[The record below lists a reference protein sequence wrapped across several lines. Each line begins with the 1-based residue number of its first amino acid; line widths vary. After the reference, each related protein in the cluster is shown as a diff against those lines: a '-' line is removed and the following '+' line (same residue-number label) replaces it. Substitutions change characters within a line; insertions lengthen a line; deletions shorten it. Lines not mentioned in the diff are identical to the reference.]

1 MVSKNNKKLI
11 AEKNRRNEKQRFA
24 IRKLNIGVASVLL
37 GITFSIYGGG
47 QVVAHADTANASDQ
61 VDTIDTGDN
70 SLADKSE
77 VTLSSATSSTS
88 QSSTSATSAN
98 SAVQSQLS
106 ANSQPAAT
114 ASESAVASSAAVE
127 ATKDQSTAENQ
138 PSASQEVQTPA
149 QTQPVAQENGSEDTS
164 LDATRQVLKTIAN
177 RNSVPAAIHL
187 MSFAAVPTSV
197 ETTTLNLF
205 TNQETNANAL
215 AESKVAATA
224 LAAEAEDPNAVTV
237 SDAKGFINAIQNGTA
252 TTINVA
258 KDLNLAEQR
267 DSKYTEINIKNKRN
281 IVIQSDNPEEKR
293 TIDFSGYSFDMNT
306 QNSVTFKDLNI
317 YARSYWGLVYNAG
330 GYTFNNVNFTGSQLI
345 YTKPSINSTLTF
357 KNNITANS
365 VSSYVGPLDGKTRDT
380 QQSGGQQILQF
391 EGGTNQIIFD
401 ENSNVTLTTEDA
413 NALEIDGGITTIDV
427 KDGANVAINPHSKGN
442 PENRNGIGTG
452 YVARAIAAN
461 AKMTINIDPNSTLT
475 INTEKVDGDK
485 DVAGALYLNSDAAL
499 NVNGKL
505 VINSNGTP
513 SANKSNGV
521 PVYINGSAKINVGN
535 GGSFSLDATNLGNYS
550 SSLISINGT
559 GTVKLDPHSS
569 FKISGD
575 GTGAVTAIN
584 LSSGSTFTSDQPDSF
599 TIDLSANTSND
610 KSLIK
615 NGTINF
621 SRVKTVTDGNESQP
635 LGKIDVTYDR
645 NGNAT
650 SYTITAQ
657 DKNTVKQVADGLTNK
672 SLISLVKAGED
683 VTLSN
688 LHLSKNNVLTGT
700 VASSGSNNPV
710 YVTVTVG
717 GVSTN
722 VPVAGN
728 YTVYTNANGTVTSN
742 NVDYAAQTASTGGN
756 FSIDLSKL
764 ASKLTDDAQVT
775 VTATKD
781 FVESAQT
788 ESVAALR
795 ALNTTTLQELVD
807 DAPTEEAKPS
817 YYNATAEAQK
827 AYTDAISTGKT
838 ILANPNNYD
847 QVDVDNAVTA
857 IQTAQKALTGKET
870 NKTELQD
877 AIDQASTVESSDN
890 YTNSDADLQK
900 AYTDAISAGQTV
912 LSNDN
917 ATQTEVDNALTT
929 INNAKDA
936 LNGDAKK
943 AASKEA
949 LQKAVD
955 EAPTVKSDDAA
966 YYNGSDEAK
975 TAYDKAVSAG
985 QTVLADP
992 DATATQITDA
1002 LNAINTAKGNLKG
1015 EATDKSVLQK
1025 VVDNSATVKES
1036 NNYTNADETQK
1047 TAYDSAVTSA
1057 QTVLNKTNATQAEVN
1072 QALQDLET
1080 ANNNLNG
1087 DAKTEAANKAA
1098 LEGAVKD
1105 APNVRNTPAYYNGS
1119 EEAQTAYNN
1128 AINAGQA
1135 VLNQAN
1141 PSASEVKNALDA
1153 INAAKDNLKG
1163 EATNTEALET
1173 ALTNAN
1179 NAKQTGNYTNADQA
1193 NQEALNNAITVGQ
1206 EILKNTKATQAD
1218 VDNAAKVITDAI
1230 NGLNGDTNLA
1240 NAKNAATEDI
1250 QKALDTKTT
1259 EITDATNIDQATKDQ
1274 LIADAK
1280 KAAEDANTAINQA
1293 TNANAVNTAKTEG
1306 ITKINNVKI
1315 PSLDDAK
1322 TNAAKEIDQAL
1333 TDKTKEI
1340 TDAENIDQTTK
1351 DQLIKEATDA
1361 ATTAKDAIEKSTTND
1376 EATKA
1381 GQAGVDA
1388 INNVKVPSV
1397 TDSQN
1402 AAKDAIDD
1410 ALNAKTKEI
1419 NDANNIDQTTKDQLI
1434 KEATDAANNA
1444 KEAIDKATTA
1454 DAIKTAQDEGTTNI
1468 NNVTVPSLEDAKTKA
1483 AANIDQALTDKT
1495 KEINAANNIDQATK
1509 DQLIKAATDAATT
1522 AKDAIEKATTN
1533 DAATKAGQDGVD
1545 AINNVKIP
1553 SVTDSQNAAKEAID
1567 NALNAKTKEINDAN
1581 NINQTTKD
1589 QLIKAATDAANNAKE
1604 AIDQATTNAAVTKAQ
1619 TNGVN
1624 AINGIKVPTES
1635 AVKEAAKKAVVDAAT
1650 AKNNAIDSSNLTA
1663 EEKAAL
1669 KQKVTEAQNAA
1680 DQAIDNATSNAAVT
1694 EAQNSG
1700 VNAIDGIKVP
1710 TTSTTKE
1717 QAITDLNKAVDEAK
1731 KAIDQDNNLTNEEKQ
1746 TVKDQIDS
1754 DAKNA
1759 QDTIN
1764 NAKTND
1770 DVKKAA
1776 ADGTLAIDK
1785 DVANAAIDNAAAGKK
1800 EEISNSS
1807 LTDEEKTA
1815 LNNEVD
1821 QKAQDAKE
1829 AINNATTPEAVTTAQ
1844 ENGIKNINDIDVPT
1858 ESAAKQ
1864 AAKEAV
1870 ANAANEKNAAIDSSN
1885 LTAEEKAALKQD
1897 VTEAQNAANT
1907 AIDNAT
1913 TNADVTEAKD
1923 NGISAIDGIKVPT
1936 TSANKEKAITD
1947 LNNEVE
1953 NAKKAIDQDSNLTD
1967 EQKQAAKDQIDSD
1980 AKTAQEAINNA
1991 KTDNEVNNAVNS
2003 GKVSIDKDVANAAI
2017 DNAVAGKKSEISNL
2031 PLTDEEKTALNNEVD
2046 QKAQDAKEAINNA
2059 TTPEAV
2065 TTAQE
2070 NGIKNINETS
2080 VPTQSA
2086 AKEAAKKAV
2095 AEAAEAKNNAIDSS
2109 NLTAEE
2115 KAALKQKVTEA
2126 QTAADQAIDNATTN
2140 AAVTEAQTNG
2150 VNAINGIEVP
2160 NKSDAKDQ
2168 ATAALNTAVENAK
2181 KAIDQDSNLTDEQK
2195 QAAKDQIDSDAK
2207 TAQDAIDN
2215 AKTDDEV
2222 NTAVDNGQLSIDK
2235 DVANAAIDNAV
2246 AGKKAEISNSPLTDE
2261 EKTAL
2266 NNEVDQKANTAKKAI
2281 NAATTPETVTSAQD
2295 NCIKN
2300 INETSVPTQS
2310 AAKEAAK
2317 KAVAEAAEAKNN
2329 AIDSSNLT
2337 DEEKATLKQ
2346 KVTDAQNAAD
2356 QAIDN
2361 ATTNAAVTEA
2371 QTNGVNTINGIEVPT
2386 KSDAKDQATAELNTA
2401 VENAKKAIDQD
2412 SNLTDEQKQAA
2423 KDQIDSDAKT
2433 AQEAINNAKTN
2444 DDVKKAAD
2452 NGTLAIDK
2460 DVANA
2465 AIDNALAGKK
2475 SEISNSSLTDEEKAT
2490 LNNEVDQK
2498 ANIAK
2503 DAINTATTPEAV
2515 TTSQDKGIKDINK
2528 TSVPTESAAKQAA
2541 KEAVAKAADE
2551 KNAAIDASN
2560 LTDEEKATLKQKVTE
2575 AQNAADQAIDNATT
2589 NAAVTEA
2596 KDNGVT
2602 AIDHIKVPTTSANKE
2617 KAITDLNTAVDEAKE
2632 AIDQDS
2638 NLTDE
2643 EKQAA
2648 KDQID
2653 SDAKT
2658 AQDAINN
2665 AKTNDDVK
2673 KAAADGTLAIDKDVA
2688 NTAID
2693 NAVAGKKSE
2702 ISNLPL
2708 TDEEKTALN
2717 NEVDQK
2723 ANIAKEA
2730 INTATTPEAVTSAQE
2745 SGIKNIND
2753 TSVPAES
2760 AAKQAAKKAVAKAAD
2775 EKNAAI
2781 DASNLTDEEKAT
2793 LKQKVTEAQNAADQA
2808 IDNATTNAAVTEAKN
2823 NGVSAIDHIKVPTT
2837 SANKEKAITDLNN
2850 EVEKAKQAI
2859 DQDSNLTDE
2868 EKQAVKSQID
2878 TEAKTAQDAIN
2889 SAKTDNEV
2897 NNAVNSGKVSIDKD
2911 VANAAIDNAVAGK
2924 LKEIQDPLTTDEK
2937 QAYTDLINSE
2947 ANNAKQNIANAT
2959 TVEEVTTAQ
2968 NSGVDAINKIEVPT
2982 TSTVKDDAIKAID
2995 KALQNKTDEIN
3006 NASNINPQEKTD
3018 LINQATEAAN
3028 VAKNNI
3034 NNATTNA
3041 DVDTAQTNGEKAI
3054 ADVTVPN
3061 LSDVK
3066 KESIDLVNKALDA
3079 KTAEINN
3086 ASNLSQD
3093 EKQSLIND
3101 ATNAATEAINN
3112 INESQ
3117 TNDDAKAA
3125 ATTGV
3130 QNIENVTI
3138 PTLDDAKKNANQA
3151 IDDALNSKVNE
3162 INNAS
3167 NLNDT
3172 EKQKLVDQATE
3183 VATTAKNNVENA
3195 TTNDAARDA
3204 ANAGIDNIKG
3214 IRFTSLEDA
3223 KKVANTAIDN
3233 ALQVKTDEINN
3244 ASNLSTE
3251 EKQDLINQA
3260 SEAAKNAKDNINNAT
3275 TNDAVTDAQNKGIAD
3290 IANVTVP
3297 SLAQAKQD
3305 AINAIKQV
3313 QDAKNKQIS
3322 AASNLSAKEQKELSD
3337 QVDKIANDAI
3347 AKINDAA
3354 TTTNDAVT
3362 AIRDDAIKQIT
3373 DLFIPTLDGAQT
3385 DALNAIESAKNA
3397 KLNDINNAV
3406 HLTDQEKQALVDQT
3420 NKAADEATKAINAAQ
3435 TNDEVKSAE
3444 TAGLDII
3451 NNITIPTLV
3460 QKQQEAIEEL
3470 NAARDAKNS
3479 AIDNAA
3485 DLTTDEKNALKD
3497 KVQAEYSNAVS
3508 NITSATTDEAVTA
3521 AKENGIAAIK
3531 DIQIPTMSAAKEQAT
3546 TDLKT
3551 AVDDAKKAI
3560 DQDSN
3565 LTDEEKQAAKDQID
3579 SDAKKAQ
3586 EAIDNAKTDDEVN
3599 SAVDN
3604 GKLAIDKDIA
3614 NAAIDNAVAGKK
3626 AEIAKSPLTDEEKTA
3641 LNNEVDQKAQD
3652 AKEAINDAT
3661 TPEAVTTAQENGIK
3675 KINDTEVPTESAAKE
3690 AAKKAVAE
3698 AAETKNNAI
3707 DSSNLTNE
3715 EKTALKQEVTDAQN
3729 AANTAIDNATTNA
3742 AVTEA
3747 EDNGIKAING
3757 IEIPTKSPAK
3767 EQATTDL
3774 NDAVDDAKKA
3784 IDQDNNLTDE
3794 EKQAA
3799 KDQIDSDA
3807 KKAQEA
3813 IDNAK
3818 TADEVKTAVDNG
3830 QLAIDK
3836 DVANTA
3842 IDNAVAGKKAE
3853 IAKAP
3858 LTTDE
3863 AKALNDLV
3871 DQEAKAAKKAI
3882 DSATTIPA
3890 VDDAKNTGVA
3900 AINDIAVP
3908 TTSSTKDQANQ
3919 TIDDALANKIKEI
3932 NDATNLSDKQKQDLI
3947 DQANEEAVKAKE
3959 NIKNA
3964 TSNEAVNKAT
3974 TDGVDA
3980 IANVTVPSL
3989 DDAKKDASQLID
4001 DVLKQKEDE
4010 INNASH
4016 LTNQEKQDL
4025 INQAQN
4031 AADEAKDK
4039 INQAT
4044 TNDDVAT
4051 ERDAGA
4057 EKIANIVVP
4066 SLEDAKDKATKAID
4080 DALADK
4086 TKEINDQTH
4095 LSDQEKKDLINQIT
4109 DIADKAKDKINNDSN
4124 DAEVAKDEKDG
4135 IDAIVDTKVP
4145 GLEDRKQNAIKSL
4158 DEAKSTKLAQ
4168 IDEAT
4173 HLTADE
4179 KANLTQQVDA
4189 EYNKALDNIN
4199 KATTNDDADK
4209 ASADGVEA
4217 ILNIAVPSLNEK
4229 KQDSIDALNEVR
4241 DAKKEEINNANN
4253 LNQDEKDE
4261 LTKQVD
4267 QIADN
4272 AINAI
4277 NGAKDDQ
4284 TAKNAEN
4291 KGIQDILDVKVPS
4304 LDEVKT
4310 NAKQAIADALESKT
4324 NEINAASNL
4333 DSATKQELINRA
4345 NAEADT
4351 AIEKIDQATSNDQAL
4366 AASQAGI
4373 DKILGIEV
4381 PTLADA
4387 KQSAID
4393 AINDALK
4400 QKEAEINNASQ
4411 LTSDEKQNL
4420 INQVNSIADNAK
4432 NAINNATT
4440 NQSVEETKNAGIEKI
4455 NAINVPTISATKD
4468 EAIKA
4473 IDDAL
4478 TNKVNEINN
4487 ATNITAD
4494 EKANLIDE
4502 ANNAANTAKDNITKA
4517 TSDSEVATA
4526 TTDGINAIANVTVPS
4541 LETAKDQ
4548 AKNLIDDVLNEKKN
4562 EINNADNLSDSQK
4575 QDLINQATDEADQA
4589 KKNIDNATT
4598 NNDVQTAEDNG
4609 AQAIE
4614 NVTVSSLDEAKK
4626 ASTKVIDEV
4635 LKEKTAEINAATNLS
4650 NTEKDALIKDATT
4663 AANTAKDNI
4672 AKATTN
4678 DAVKDAETDG
4688 VKAILD
4694 IKVPGREDQQKD
4706 AIAALDRALADKVSE
4721 IDNANNLSETTKQDL
4736 KQQAQAAY
4744 TTAVDNVNNAQT
4756 SAEINAARDNG
4767 VQAILDITV
4776 PTLTD
4781 AQDASI
4787 TAVEQVRDA
4796 KKTQI
4801 EAAKNLTETQKEALK
4816 NQVDE
4821 IADKAIDNIKN
4832 ATTDATVKDA
4842 ETAGINEI
4850 LNVTIPTLDAAKSD
4864 AKQAIADALTA
4875 KTAEINAAQNLTD
4888 AEKQKLI
4895 DQAQTEA
4902 AAANKNIDAA
4912 TTNDAAELAAKNGV
4926 QAILDIQ
4933 VPTVEETRDQAK
4945 KNVDNALNSKKEE
4958 INNSNLSPAAK
4969 EALINEAEQAAENAR
4984 TAIDNATTASA
4995 IGEAEAAGIA
5005 AIENIKVS
5013 NASTESDNSS
5023 NHQTNTE
5030 TPTEGNS
5037 ASQDNNNATQAPV
5050 QGNNTQ
5056 ADLTGSHGTNLTIGQ
5071 QTEKAADTNSK
5082 ETLPQTGNETERG
5095 LSIAGLA
5102 IASLLGLFGL
5112 SGLGK
5117 KRD

>member
-1 MVSKNNKKLI
+1 ML
-11 AEKNRRNEKQRFA
+11 
-24 IRKLNIGVASVLL
+24 
-37 GITFSIYGGG
+37 
-47 QVVAHADTANASDQ
+47 
-61 VDTIDTGDN
+61 
-70 SLADKSE
+70 
-77 VTLSSATSSTS
+77 
-88 QSSTSATSAN
+88 
-98 SAVQSQLS
+98 
-106 ANSQPAAT
+106 
-114 ASESAVASSAAVE
+114 
-127 ATKDQSTAENQ
+127 
-138 PSASQEVQTPA
+138 
-149 QTQPVAQENGSEDTS
+149 
-164 LDATRQVLKTIAN
+164 
-177 RNSVPAAIHL
+177 
-187 MSFAAVPTSV
+187 FAAVRGSGV
-197 ETTTLNLF
+197 ATLN
-205 TNQETNANAL
+205 
-215 AESKVAATA
+215 
-224 LAAEAEDPNAVTV
+224 EAEDPNAVTV
-237 SDAKGFINAIQNGTA
+237 NDAKGFINAIQNGTA

-258 KDLNLAEQR
+258 KDLNLAEQT
-267 DSKYTEINIKNKRN
+267 DSKYTEIKIKNKRD

-293 TIDFSGYSFDMNT
+293 TIDFSGYSFDMDT

-330 GYTFNNVNFTGSQLI
+330 GYTFDNVNFTGSQLI
-345 YTKPSINSTLTF
+345 YTKPWINSTLTF

-365 VSSYVGPLDGKTRDT
+365 VSPYVGPLDGKTRDT
-380 QQSGGQQILQF
+380 QQNGGQQILQF

-413 NALEIDGGITTIDV
+413 NALEIDGGTTTIDV
-427 KDGANVAINPHSKGN
+427 KDGANVAINPHSKGD
-442 PENRNGIGTG
+442 PESRNGIGTG
-452 YVARAIAAN
+452 DVARAIAAN

-550 SSLISINGT
+550 SSLISINGK
-559 GTVKLDPHSS
+559 GSVKLDPHSS

-575 GTGAVTAIN
+575 GTGALTAIN

-599 TIDLSANTSND
+599 TIDLSANTSTG

-615 NGTINF
+615 NGAINF
-621 SRVKTVTDGNESQP
+621 TRVKAVTDGNESQP

-645 NGNAT
+645 NGNAK
-650 SYTITAQ
+650 SYIITAQ
-657 DKNTVKQVADGLTNK
+657 DENTVKQVGEGLTNK
-672 SLISLVKAGED
+672 NLIDLVKAGED

-700 VASSGSNNPV
+700 VASSGSNNPI

-722 VPVAGN
+722 VPVLDH
-728 YTVYTNANGTVTSN
+728 YTVYTNTNGIVTSN
-742 NVDYAAQTASTGGN
+742 NIDYAAQTASTGGN

-764 ASKLTDDAQVT
+764 ASSLTDDTQVK

-781 FVESAQT
+781 FVEGAQT

-807 DAPTEEAKPS
+807 AALAEKAKPS

-838 ILANPNNYD
+838 ILANQNNYD

-857 IQTAQKALTGKET
+857 IQKAQKALTGEPT
-870 NKTELQD
+870 NKTELQQ
-877 AIDQASTVESSDN
+877 AVDQASSVEASDN
-890 YTNSDADLQK
+890 YTNADSNLQK

-917 ATQTEVDNALTT
+917 ATQTEVDNVLTT

-943 AASKEA
+943 TASKAA

-966 YYNGSDEAK
+966 YYNGSTEAK
-975 TAYDKAVSAG
+975 TAYDDAITAG
-985 QTVLADP
+985 QTVLDNPA
-992 DATATQITDA
+992 ATATQITDA

-1015 EATDKSVLQK
+1015 EATDKSALQTA
-1025 VVDNSATVKES
+1025 VDNSTTVKES
-1036 NNYTNADETQK
+1036 NNYTNADQTQK
-1047 TAYDSAVTSA
+1047 TAYDKAVTDA
-1057 QTVLNKTNATQAEVN
+1057 QTVLDKTNATQAEVN

-1087 DAKTEAANKAA
+1087 NAKTEAANKAA
-1098 LEGAVKD
+1098 LEAAVKD

-1119 EEAQTAYNN
+1119 EEAKKTYND

-1135 VLNQAN
+1135 VLDQAN
-1141 PSASEVKNALDA
+1141 PSASEVKNALNA

-1163 EATNTEALET
+1163 EATSTEALKT

-1179 NAKQTGNYTNADQA
+1179 DAKETGNYTNADQA
-1193 NQEALNNAITVGQ
+1193 NQEALNNAINAGQ
-1206 EILKNTKATQAD
+1206 DLLKNTNATQAE
-1218 VDNAAKVITDAI
+1218 VDSAAKAITAAI
-1230 NGLNGDTNLA
+1230 NGMNGDTNLA
-1240 NAKNAATEDI
+1240 KAKTAATEDI

-1259 EITDATNIDQATKDQ
+1259 QITDANNIDQTTKDQ

-1293 TNANAVNTAKTEG
+1293 TDPNAVNTAKTEG
-1306 ITKINNVKI
+1306 IANINKVTV
-1315 PSLDDAK
+1315 PSLEDAK
-1322 TNAAKEIDQAL
+1322 TKAAKEIDQAL
-1333 TDKTKEI
+1333 TDKTKAI

-1361 ATTAKDAIEKSTTND
+1361 ANTAKDAIEKSTTND

-1402 AAKDAIDD
+1402 AAKEVIDN
-1410 ALNAKTKEI
+1410 ALNSKTKEI
-1419 NDANNIDQTTKDQLI
+1419 NAATNIDQTTKDQLI

-1444 KEAIDKATTA
+1444 KEAIDKASTA
-1454 DAIKTAQDEGTTNI
+1454 EAIKTAQDEGTTKI
-1468 NNVTVPSLEDAKTKA
+1468 NNVTVPSLEDAKKAATKA
-1483 AANIDQALTDKT
+1483 VDDALAAQT
-1495 KEINAANNIDQATK
+1495 EVINKANNLSDAEKKDLIDQATAEAN
-1509 DQLIKAATDAATT
+1509 KAKENIETATT
-1522 AKDAIEKATTN
+1522 NNEAAQAAQAGVDAIKKIVPTSLDTVKSDANKAIDDALTKKLEKINSANDLTADEKTALTQEANTVADKAKEEITNATTN
-1533 DAATKAGQDGVD
+1533 DAVIEAQNNGV
-1545 AINNVKIP
+1545 
-1553 SVTDSQNAAKEAID
+1553 TAID
-1567 NALNAKTKEINDAN
+1567 D
-1581 NINQTTKD
+1581 
-1589 QLIKAATDAANNAKE
+1589 
-1604 AIDQATTNAAVTKAQ
+1604 
-1619 TNGVN
+1619 
-1624 AINGIKVPTES
+1624 IKVPTES
-1635 AVKEAAKKAVVDAAT
+1635 AVKEAAKKAVADAATAKNNAIDASNLTDEEKAALKQKVTDAQNAADQEIDKATTNAAVTEAQTNGVNAINGIEVTTSTAKEAAKKVVAEAATAKNNAIDASNLTAEEKAALKQKVTEAQKAADQAIDNATTDAAVTEAQTNGVTTIDDIKVPTESAVKEAAKQAVADAAT

-1669 KQKVTEAQNAA
+1669 KQKVTDAQTVA
-1680 DQAIDNATSNAAVT
+1680 DQAID
-1694 EAQNSG
+1694 
-1700 VNAIDGIKVP
+1700 K
-1710 TTSTTKE
+1710 
-1717 QAITDLNKAVDEAK
+1717 
-1731 KAIDQDNNLTNEEKQ
+1731 
-1746 TVKDQIDS
+1746 
-1754 DAKNA
+1754 
-1759 QDTIN
+1759 
-1764 NAKTND
+1764 
-1770 DVKKAA
+1770 
-1776 ADGTLAIDK
+1776 
-1785 DVANAAIDNAAAGKK
+1785 
-1800 EEISNSS
+1800 
-1807 LTDEEKTA
+1807 
-1815 LNNEVD
+1815 
-1821 QKAQDAKE
+1821 
-1829 AINNATTPEAVTTAQ
+1829 
-1844 ENGIKNINDIDVPT
+1844 
-1858 ESAAKQ
+1858 
-1864 AAKEAV
+1864 
-1870 ANAANEKNAAIDSSN
+1870 
-1885 LTAEEKAALKQD
+1885 
-1897 VTEAQNAANT
+1897 
-1907 AIDNAT
+1907 
-1913 TNADVTEAKD
+1913 
-1923 NGISAIDGIKVPT
+1923 
-1936 TSANKEKAITD
+1936 
-1947 LNNEVE
+1947 
-1953 NAKKAIDQDSNLTD
+1953 
-1967 EQKQAAKDQIDSD
+1967 
-1980 AKTAQEAINNA
+1980 
-1991 KTDNEVNNAVNS
+1991 
-2003 GKVSIDKDVANAAI
+2003 
-2017 DNAVAGKKSEISNL
+2017 
-2031 PLTDEEKTALNNEVD
+2031 
-2046 QKAQDAKEAINNA
+2046 
-2059 TTPEAV
+2059 
-2065 TTAQE
+2065 
-2070 NGIKNINETS
+2070 
-2080 VPTQSA
+2080 
-2086 AKEAAKKAV
+2086 
-2095 AEAAEAKNNAIDSS
+2095 
-2109 NLTAEE
+2109 
-2115 KAALKQKVTEA
+2115 
-2126 QTAADQAIDNATTN
+2126 ATTN

-2150 VNAINGIEVP
+2150 VNAINGIKVP
-2160 NKSDAKDQ
+2160 TTSATKEQ
-2168 ATAALNTAVENAK
+2168 AITDLNTAVDDAK
-2181 KAIDQDSNLTDEQK
+2181 KAIDQDNNLTNEQK
-2195 QAAKDQIDSDAK
+2195 QAAKDQINSDAK
-2207 TAQDAIDN
+2207 TAQDAINN
-2215 AKTDDEV
+2215 AKTNDDV
-2222 NTAVDNGQLSIDK
+2222 KKAAADGTLAIDK

-2266 NNEVDQKANTAKKAI
+2266 NNEVAQKANSAREAI
-2281 NAATTPETVTSAQD
+2281 NNATTPEAVATAQED
-2295 NCIKN
+2295 GVKN
-2300 INETSVPTQS
+2300 ITDTEVPSES
-2310 AAKEAAK
+2310 AAKQAAK
-2317 KAVAEAAEAKNN
+2317 KAVAKAADEKNT

-2337 DEEKATLKQ
+2337 DEEKAALKQ

-2361 ATTNAAVTEA
+2361 AKTNAAVTEA
-2371 QTNGVNTINGIEVPT
+2371 KDKGIKNINDIDVPS
-2386 KSDAKDQATAELNTA
+2386 KSDAKENAVTDLNTA

-2433 AQEAINNAKTN
+2433 AQEAINNAKTDN
-2444 DDVKKAAD
+2444 D
-2452 NGTLAIDK
+2452 
-2460 DVANA
+2460 
-2465 AIDNALAGKK
+2465 
-2475 SEISNSSLTDEEKAT
+2475 
-2490 LNNEVDQK
+2490 
-2498 ANIAK
+2498 
-2503 DAINTATTPEAV
+2503 
-2515 TTSQDKGIKDINK
+2515 
-2528 TSVPTESAAKQAA
+2528 
-2541 KEAVAKAADE
+2541 
-2551 KNAAIDASN
+2551 
-2560 LTDEEKATLKQKVTE
+2560 
-2575 AQNAADQAIDNATT
+2575 
-2589 NAAVTEA
+2589 
-2596 KDNGVT
+2596 
-2602 AIDHIKVPTTSANKE
+2602 
-2617 KAITDLNTAVDEAKE
+2617 
-2632 AIDQDS
+2632 
-2638 NLTDE
+2638 
-2643 EKQAA
+2643 
-2648 KDQID
+2648 
-2653 SDAKT
+2653 
-2658 AQDAINN
+2658 
-2665 AKTNDDVK
+2665 
-2673 KAAADGTLAIDKDVA
+2673 
-2688 NTAID
+2688 
-2693 NAVAGKKSE
+2693 
-2702 ISNLPL
+2702 
-2708 TDEEKTALN
+2708 
-2717 NEVDQK
+2717 
-2723 ANIAKEA
+2723 
-2730 INTATTPEAVTSAQE
+2730 
-2745 SGIKNIND
+2745 
-2753 TSVPAES
+2753 
-2760 AAKQAAKKAVAKAAD
+2760 
-2775 EKNAAI
+2775 
-2781 DASNLTDEEKAT
+2781 
-2793 LKQKVTEAQNAADQA
+2793 
-2808 IDNATTNAAVTEAKN
+2808 
-2823 NGVSAIDHIKVPTT
+2823 
-2837 SANKEKAITDLNN
+2837 
-2850 EVEKAKQAI
+2850 
-2859 DQDSNLTDE
+2859 
-2868 EKQAVKSQID
+2868 
-2878 TEAKTAQDAIN
+2878 
-2889 SAKTDNEV
+2889 V

-2924 LKEIQDPLTTDEK
+2924 LKEIQDPLTTEEK

-2968 NSGVDAINKIEVPT
+2968 TNGVNEINNTGIPT
-2982 TSTVKDDAIKAID
+2982 TSSAKEKAIAAIND
-2995 KALQNKTDEIN
+2995 ALQTKTDEIN
-3006 NASNINPQEKTD
+3006 NASNINTQEKTD

-3028 VAKNNI
+3028 AAKNNI
-3034 NNATTNA
+3034 NNATTNT

-3066 KESIDLVNKALDA
+3066 KESIDLINKALDA
-3079 KTAEINN
+3079 KTDEINN

-3093 EKQSLIND
+3093 EKQGLINT

-3112 INESQ
+3112 VNQAQ

-3130 QNIENVTI
+3130 QNIENITI
-3138 PTLDDAKKNANQA
+3138 PTLDEAKKNANQA

-3167 NLNDT
+3167 NLNET
-3172 EKQKLVDQATE
+3172 EKQKLVDQANE
-3183 VATTAKNNVENA
+3183 AAATAKNNVEKA
-3195 TTNDAARDA
+3195 TTNDDARDA

-3214 IRFTSLEDA
+3214 ITFTSLEDA
-3223 KKVANTAIDN
+3223 KNAANTAIDN

-3244 ASNLSTE
+3244 ASNLSTD

-3260 SEAAKNAKDNINNAT
+3260 TEVAKNAKDNINNAT
-3275 TNDAVTDAQNKGIAD
+3275 TNDAVTEAQNKGIAD
-3290 IANVTVP
+3290 IDNVTVP
-3297 SLAQAKQD
+3297 SLDQVKQD

-3322 AASNLSAKEQKELSD
+3322 AASNLSAEEQKELTD

-3354 TTTNDAVT
+3354 TTTNDAVNAT
-3362 AIRDDAIKQIT
+3362 RDDAIKQIT

-3385 DALNAIESAKNA
+3385 DAINAIESAKNA
-3397 KLNDINNAV
+3397 KLNDINNAA

-3420 NKAADEATKAINAAQ
+3420 NKAADEATKAIKAAQ

-3444 TAGLDII
+3444 TAGLDNI

-3497 KVQAEYSNAVS
+3497 KVQVEYSNAVS
-3508 NITSATTDEAVTA
+3508 NITSATTDEAVTT
-3521 AKENGIAAIK
+3521 AKEDGITAIK
-3531 DIQIPTMSAAKEQAT
+3531 DIQIPTKSPTKEQAT
-3546 TDLKT
+3546 SDLTT
-3551 AVDDAKKAI
+3551 AVDEAKNAI

-3579 SDAKKAQ
+3579 SDAQ
-3586 EAIDNAKTDDEVN
+3586 
-3599 SAVDN
+3599 
-3604 GKLAIDKDIA
+3604 
-3614 NAAIDNAVAGKK
+3614 
-3626 AEIAKSPLTDEEKTA
+3626 
-3641 LNNEVDQKAQD
+3641 
-3652 AKEAINDAT
+3652 
-3661 TPEAVTTAQENGIK
+3661 
-3675 KINDTEVPTESAAKE
+3675 
-3690 AAKKAVAE
+3690 
-3698 AAETKNNAI
+3698 
-3707 DSSNLTNE
+3707 
-3715 EKTALKQEVTDAQN
+3715 
-3729 AANTAIDNATTNA
+3729 
-3742 AVTEA
+3742 
-3747 EDNGIKAING
+3747 
-3757 IEIPTKSPAK
+3757 
-3767 EQATTDL
+3767 
-3774 NDAVDDAKKA
+3774 
-3784 IDQDNNLTDE
+3784 
-3794 EKQAA
+3794 
-3799 KDQIDSDA
+3799 
-3807 KKAQEA
+3807 KAQEA

-3836 DVANTA
+3836 DVANAAIDNAVAGKKAEISKSPLTDEEKTALNNEVDQKAQDAKEAINNATTPEAVTTAQENGIKNITNTEVPTESTAKEAAKKAIAEAAEAKNNAIDSSNLTDEEKAALKQEVTDAQNAADKAIDNATTNAAVTEAEDNGIKAINGIEIPAKSPAKEQATTDLNDAVDDAKKAIDQDSDLTDAEKQAAKDQIDSDAKKAQEAIDNAKTDDEVKTAVDNGQLAIDKDVANAA

-3863 AKALNDLV
+3863 ANALNDLV
-3871 DQEAKAAKKAI
+3871 DQEAKVAKNAI

-3890 VDDAKNTGVA
+3890 VEDAKNTGVA

-3947 DQANEEAVKAKE
+3947 DQAN
-3959 NIKNA
+3959 
-3964 TSNEAVNKAT
+3964 
-3974 TDGVDA
+3974 
-3980 IANVTVPSL
+3980 
-3989 DDAKKDASQLID
+3989 
-4001 DVLKQKEDE
+4001 
-4010 INNASH
+4010 
-4016 LTNQEKQDL
+4016 
-4025 INQAQN
+4025 
-4031 AADEAKDK
+4031 
-4039 INQAT
+4039 
-4044 TNDDVAT
+4044 
-4051 ERDAGA
+4051 
-4057 EKIANIVVP
+4057 
-4066 SLEDAKDKATKAID
+4066 
-4080 DALADK
+4080 
-4086 TKEINDQTH
+4086 
-4095 LSDQEKKDLINQIT
+4095 
-4109 DIADKAKDKINNDSN
+4109 
-4124 DAEVAKDEKDG
+4124 
-4135 IDAIVDTKVP
+4135 
-4145 GLEDRKQNAIKSL
+4145 
-4158 DEAKSTKLAQ
+4158 
-4168 IDEAT
+4168 
-4173 HLTADE
+4173 
-4179 KANLTQQVDA
+4179 
-4189 EYNKALDNIN
+4189 
-4199 KATTNDDADK
+4199 
-4209 ASADGVEA
+4209 
-4217 ILNIAVPSLNEK
+4217 
-4229 KQDSIDALNEVR
+4229 
-4241 DAKKEEINNANN
+4241 
-4253 LNQDEKDE
+4253 
-4261 LTKQVD
+4261 
-4267 QIADN
+4267 
-4272 AINAI
+4272 
-4277 NGAKDDQ
+4277 
-4284 TAKNAEN
+4284 
-4291 KGIQDILDVKVPS
+4291 
-4304 LDEVKT
+4304 
-4310 NAKQAIADALESKT
+4310 
-4324 NEINAASNL
+4324 
-4333 DSATKQELINRA
+4333 
-4345 NAEADT
+4345 
-4351 AIEKIDQATSNDQAL
+4351 
-4366 AASQAGI
+4366 
-4373 DKILGIEV
+4373 
-4381 PTLADA
+4381 
-4387 KQSAID
+4387 
-4393 AINDALK
+4393 
-4400 QKEAEINNASQ
+4400 
-4411 LTSDEKQNL
+4411 
-4420 INQVNSIADNAK
+4420 
-4432 NAINNATT
+4432 
-4440 NQSVEETKNAGIEKI
+4440 
-4455 NAINVPTISATKD
+4455 
-4468 EAIKA
+4468 
-4473 IDDAL
+4473 
-4478 TNKVNEINN
+4478 
-4487 ATNITAD
+4487 
-4494 EKANLIDE
+4494 
-4502 ANNAANTAKDNITKA
+4502 NAANTAKDNITKA

-4526 TTDGINAIANVTVPS
+4526 TTDGIDAIANVTVPS

-4548 AKNLIDDVLNEKKN
+4548 AKDLIDDVLNEKKN

-4614 NVTVSSLDEAKK
+4614 NVTVPSLDEAKK

-4650 NTEKDALIKDATT
+4650 NAEKDALIKDATT

-4767 VQAILDITV
+4767 IQAILDITV

-4995 IGEAEAAGIA
+4995 ISEAEAAGIA

-5013 NASTESDNSS
+5013 NAPTESDNPS
-5023 NHQTNTE
+5023 NNQTNTE
-5030 TPTEGNS
+5030 TLTESNS
-5037 ASQDNNNATQAPV
+5037 TSQNNNNATQAPV

-5056 ADLTGSHGTNLTIGQ
+5056 TDLTGSHGTNLTTGQ

>member
-24 IRKLNIGVASVLL
+24 IRKLNVGVASVLL

-47 QVVAHADTANASDQ
+47 QAVAHADTANTSDQ
-61 VDTIDTGDN
+61 VAAKDAGDN
-70 SLADKSE
+70 SLATKSE
-77 VTLSSATSSTS
+77 VALSSAN

-98 SAVQSQLS
+98 SAVQSQSS

-114 ASESAVASSAAVE
+114 ANTPGSDSAVASNAAVE
-127 ATKDQSTAENQ
+127 ATKNQSTAENQ
-138 PSASQEVQTPA
+138 PSPSQKVQTPA
-149 QTQPVAQENGSEDTS
+149 QAVAQENGSSDAS
-164 LDATRQVLKTIAN
+164 LNTTRQVLHTIAN
-177 RNSVPAAIHL
+177 RNSMSVANYL
-187 MSFAAVPTSV
+187 TSFAALT
-197 ETTTLNLF
+197 
-205 TNQETNANAL
+205 
-215 AESKVAATA
+215 ESKVATTA
-224 LAAEAEDPNAVTV
+224 LAAETKDPNAVTI
-237 SDAKGFINAIQNGTA
+237 SDADGLINAIQKGTA
-252 TTINVA
+252 TTINIDA
-258 KDLNLAEQR
+258 DINLGTETN
-267 DSKYTEINIKNKRN
+267 STYTNTKISNKRD
-281 IVIQSDNPEEKR
+281 ITIQSATPGKKY
-293 TIDFSGYSFDMNT
+293 TIDFAGYGFNMYSNDYG
-306 QNSVTFKDLNI
+306 VTFKDLNLYGQSYYGI
-317 YARSYWGLVYNAG
+317 VRSAG
-330 GYTFNNVNFTGSQLI
+330 SYTFDNIDYTGSQLI
-345 YTKPSINSTLTF
+345 YTDSGFNATVTF
-357 KNNITANS
+357 KNVVNATS
-365 VSSYVGPLDGKTRDT
+365 VASYVGPIDNKSRSAQGGGN
-380 QQSGGQQILQF
+380 QQVLQF
-391 EGGTNQIIFD
+391 ADGTNNINF
-401 ENSNVTLTTEDA
+401 EVGSKVMFTTNNSNVI
-413 NALEIDGGITTIDV
+413 EIDKGTTVINVKSDADGSNGAQVTLNPHTKNGPEQLSGMNMDGIARGIASNGNTTLNID
-427 KDGANVAINPHSKGN
+427 KGANLNINLKDDVDDKYHS
-442 PENRNGIGTG
+442 
-452 YVARAIAAN
+452 
-461 AKMTINIDPNSTLT
+461 
-475 INTEKVDGDK
+475 
-485 DVAGALYLNSDAAL
+485 GALYLNSGATI
-499 NVNGKL
+499 NNNGNL
-505 VINSNGTP
+505 TIASE
-513 SANKSNGV
+513 GV
-521 PVYINGSAKINVGN
+521 PYYRASGIDDPVYINGDTTINVGN
-535 GGSFSLDATNLGNYS
+535 GANFTLEATNLGTY
-550 SSLISINGT
+550 NGHLMT
-559 GTVKLDPHSS
+559 VSGKGIVKLDPHSS
-569 FKISGD
+569 FKVSGD

-584 LSSGSTFTSDQPDSF
+584 LSSGSTFTSDQPDAF
-599 TIDLSANTSND
+599 TIDLSANTSD
-610 KSLIK
+610 GKALIK
-615 NGTINF
+615 NGTIKF
-621 SRVKTVTDGNESQP
+621 SRVKTVATDGTTSEP
-635 LGKIDVTYDR
+635 LGKIDVTYDK

-657 DKNTVKQVADGLTNK
+657 DENTVKQVADGLTNK
-672 SLISLVKAGED
+672 SLINLVQAGED

-688 LHLSKNNVLTGT
+688 LHLSKDNVLTGT
-700 VASSGSNNPV
+700 VASSGSDNPI

-722 VPVAGN
+722 VPVVGN
-728 YTVYTNANGTVTSN
+728 YTVYTNTNGTVTSN

-764 ASKLTDDAQVT
+764 ASSLTDDTQVT

-781 FVESAQT
+781 FVEGSQT

-795 ALNTTTLQELVD
+795 ALNTATLQELVD
-807 DAPTEEAKPS
+807 AAPDEEKKAS
-817 YYNATAEAQK
+817 YYNASEEAQK
-827 AYTDAISTGKT
+827 AYTEAVSAGQT
-838 ILANPNNYD
+838 ILDNPNNYD
-847 QVDVDNAVTA
+847 QVDVDDAVTA
-857 IQTAQKALTGKET
+857 IQNAQKALTGKET
-870 NKTELQD
+870 NKTELQA

-890 YTNSDADLQK
+890 YTNADADLQK
-900 AYTDAISAGQTV
+900 AYTDAVATGQTV
-912 LSNDN
+912 LSKEN
-917 ATQTEVDNALTT
+917 ATQTEVNNALTT
-929 INNAKDA
+929 INNAKNA
-936 LNGDAKK
+936 LNGNAKK

-975 TAYDKAVSAG
+975 AAYDKAISTG

-1015 EATDKSVLQK
+1015 EATDKSALQTA
-1025 VVDNSATVKES
+1025 VDNSATVKES

-1047 TAYDSAVTSA
+1047 TAYNNAVTAA
-1057 QTVLNKTNATQAEVN
+1057 QTVLDKTNATQAEVN

-1098 LEGAVKD
+1098 LEAAVKD

-1141 PSASEVKNALDA
+1141 PSGSEVKNALDA
-1153 INAAKDNLKG
+1153 INAAKGNLKG
-1163 EATNTEALET
+1163 EATNTAALET

-1179 NAKQTGNYTNADQA
+1179 NAKETGNYTNADQA
-1193 NQEALNNAITVGQ
+1193 NQEALNNAITAGQ
-1206 EILKNTKATQAD
+1206 EILKNTNATQAEI
-1218 VDNAAKVITDAI
+1218 DNAAKAITDAI
-1230 NGLNGDTNLA
+1230 SGLNGDTNLT

-1250 QKALDTKTT
+1250 QKALDAKTT
-1259 EITDATNIDQATKDQ
+1259 EI
-1274 LIADAK
+1274 
-1280 KAAEDANTAINQA
+1280 
-1293 TNANAVNTAKTEG
+1293 
-1306 ITKINNVKI
+1306 NN
-1315 PSLDDAK
+1315 
-1322 TNAAKEIDQAL
+1322 
-1333 TDKTKEI
+1333 
-1340 TDAENIDQTTK
+1340 AENIDQATK

-1361 ATTAKDAIEKSTTND
+1361 ANTAKDAIEKSTTND

-1402 AAKDAIDD
+1402 AAKEVIDNALNSKTKEINAATNIDQTTKDQLIKEATDAANTAKDAIEKSTTNDEATKAGQAGVEAINNVKVPSVTDSQNAAKDAIDN

-1434 KEATDAANNA
+1434 KEATDAANKA

-1454 DAIKTAQDEGTTNI
+1454 NAIKTAQDEGTTNI
-1468 NNVTVPSLEDAKTKA
+1468 NNVTVPSLENAKKA
-1483 AANIDQALTDKT
+1483 ATKVVDDALTAQT
-1495 KEINAANNIDQATK
+1495 EVINKANNLSDAEKKDLIDQAT
-1509 DQLIKAATDAATT
+1509 AEATT

-1533 DAATKAGQDGVD
+1533 DEATTAGQAGVD
-1545 AINNVKIP
+1545 AIKKIVPTSLDSVKSNANQAIKDALTKKLEEIN
-1553 SVTDSQNAAKEAID
+1553 SANDLTTDEKAALTQEANTAADKAKE
-1567 NALNAKTKEINDAN
+1567 EITN
-1581 NINQTTKD
+1581 
-1589 QLIKAATDAANNAKE
+1589 
-1604 AIDQATTNAAVTKAQ
+1604 ATTNDAVIEAKN
-1619 TNGVN
+1619 NGVT
-1624 AINGIKVPTES
+1624 AIDGIKVPTES
-1635 AVKEAAKKAVVDAAT
+1635 AVKEAAKKAVAEAAT
-1650 AKNNAIDSSNLTA
+1650 AKNNAIDSSNLTN
-1663 EEKAAL
+1663 EEKTAL

-1680 DQAIDNATSNAAVT
+1680 DQAIDNATTNAAVT
-1694 EAQNSG
+1694 AAQTNG
-1700 VNAIDGIKVP
+1700 VNAINGIEVP
-1710 TTSTTKE
+1710 
-1717 QAITDLNKAVDEAK
+1717 NK
-1731 KAIDQDNNLTNEEKQ
+1731 
-1746 TVKDQIDS
+1746 S
-1754 DAKNA
+1754 DA
-1759 QDTIN
+1759 
-1764 NAKTND
+1764 
-1770 DVKKAA
+1770 
-1776 ADGTLAIDK
+1776 
-1785 DVANAAIDNAAAGKK
+1785 
-1800 EEISNSS
+1800 
-1807 LTDEEKTA
+1807 
-1815 LNNEVD
+1815 
-1821 QKAQDAKE
+1821 
-1829 AINNATTPEAVTTAQ
+1829 
-1844 ENGIKNINDIDVPT
+1844 
-1858 ESAAKQ
+1858 
-1864 AAKEAV
+1864 
-1870 ANAANEKNAAIDSSN
+1870 
-1885 LTAEEKAALKQD
+1885 
-1897 VTEAQNAANT
+1897 
-1907 AIDNAT
+1907 
-1913 TNADVTEAKD
+1913 
-1923 NGISAIDGIKVPT
+1923 
-1936 TSANKEKAITD
+1936 KEKAITD
-1947 LNNEVE
+1947 LNTAAE

-1980 AKTAQEAINNA
+1980 AKTAQAAINNA
-1991 KTDNEVNNAVNS
+1991 KTNDDVKKAADD
-2003 GKVSIDKDVANAAI
+2003 GTLAIDKDVANAAI
-2017 DNAVAGKKSEISNL
+2017 DNAVAGKKAEISNS
-2031 PLTDEEKTALNNEVD
+2031 PLTDEEKAALNKEAD
-2046 QKAQDAKEAINNA
+2046 QKAQAAKEAVNNA
-2059 TTPEAV
+2059 TTPKAV
-2065 TTAQE
+2065 STAQE
-2070 NGIKNINETS
+2070 SGVKNINDTS
-2080 VPTQSA
+2080 VPTESA
-2086 AKEAAKKAV
+2086 AKEAAKQAV
-2095 AEAAEAKNNAIDSS
+2095 ADAATAKNKAIDTS
-2109 NLTAEE
+2109 NLTDEE

-2126 QTAADQAIDNATTN
+2126 QNAADQAIDNATTN

-2160 NKSDAKDQ
+2160 NKSDTKDQ
-2168 ATAALNTAVENAK
+2168 ATTDLNTAVENAK
-2181 KAIDQDSNLTDEQK
+2181 N
-2195 QAAKDQIDSDAK
+2195 
-2207 TAQDAIDN
+2207 
-2215 AKTDDEV
+2215 
-2222 NTAVDNGQLSIDK
+2222 
-2235 DVANAAIDNAV
+2235 
-2246 AGKKAEISNSPLTDE
+2246 
-2261 EKTAL
+2261 
-2266 NNEVDQKANTAKKAI
+2266 
-2281 NAATTPETVTSAQD
+2281 
-2295 NCIKN
+2295 
-2300 INETSVPTQS
+2300 
-2310 AAKEAAK
+2310 
-2317 KAVAEAAEAKNN
+2317 
-2329 AIDSSNLT
+2329 
-2337 DEEKATLKQ
+2337 
-2346 KVTDAQNAAD
+2346 
-2356 QAIDN
+2356 
-2361 ATTNAAVTEA
+2361 
-2371 QTNGVNTINGIEVPT
+2371 
-2386 KSDAKDQATAELNTA
+2386 
-2401 VENAKKAIDQD
+2401 
-2412 SNLTDEQKQAA
+2412 
-2423 KDQIDSDAKT
+2423 
-2433 AQEAINNAKTN
+2433 
-2444 DDVKKAAD
+2444 
-2452 NGTLAIDK
+2452 
-2460 DVANA
+2460 
-2465 AIDNALAGKK
+2465 
-2475 SEISNSSLTDEEKAT
+2475 
-2490 LNNEVDQK
+2490 
-2498 ANIAK
+2498 
-2503 DAINTATTPEAV
+2503 
-2515 TTSQDKGIKDINK
+2515 
-2528 TSVPTESAAKQAA
+2528 
-2541 KEAVAKAADE
+2541 
-2551 KNAAIDASN
+2551 
-2560 LTDEEKATLKQKVTE
+2560 
-2575 AQNAADQAIDNATT
+2575 
-2589 NAAVTEA
+2589 
-2596 KDNGVT
+2596 
-2602 AIDHIKVPTTSANKE
+2602 
-2617 KAITDLNTAVDEAKE
+2617 

-2658 AQDAINN
+2658 AQEAINN
-2665 AKTNDDVK
+2665 AKTDND
-2673 KAAADGTLAIDKDVA
+2673 
-2688 NTAID
+2688 
-2693 NAVAGKKSE
+2693 
-2702 ISNLPL
+2702 
-2708 TDEEKTALN
+2708 
-2717 NEVDQK
+2717 
-2723 ANIAKEA
+2723 
-2730 INTATTPEAVTSAQE
+2730 
-2745 SGIKNIND
+2745 
-2753 TSVPAES
+2753 
-2760 AAKQAAKKAVAKAAD
+2760 
-2775 EKNAAI
+2775 
-2781 DASNLTDEEKAT
+2781 
-2793 LKQKVTEAQNAADQA
+2793 
-2808 IDNATTNAAVTEAKN
+2808 
-2823 NGVSAIDHIKVPTT
+2823 
-2837 SANKEKAITDLNN
+2837 
-2850 EVEKAKQAI
+2850 
-2859 DQDSNLTDE
+2859 
-2868 EKQAVKSQID
+2868 
-2878 TEAKTAQDAIN
+2878 
-2889 SAKTDNEV
+2889 V
-2897 NNAVNSGKVSIDKD
+2897 NNAVNNGKVAIDKD

-2924 LKEIQDPLTTDEK
+2924 LKEIQDPLTTEEK

-2968 NSGVDAINKIEVPT
+2968 TNGVNEITNTEIPT
-2982 TSTVKDDAIKAID
+2982 TSSAKNKAIAAIND
-2995 KALQNKTDEIN
+2995 ALQKKTDEIN
-3006 NASNINPQEKTD
+3006 NASNINTQEKTD
-3018 LINQATEAAN
+3018 LIKQATEAAN
-3028 VAKNNI
+3028 TAKNNI

-3041 DVDTAQTNGEKAI
+3041 AVDTAQTNGEKAI

-3079 KTAEINN
+3079 KTDEINN

-3112 INESQ
+3112 INQSQ

-3138 PTLDDAKKNANQA
+3138 PTLDEAKKNANQA
-3151 IDDALNSKVNE
+3151 IDDALNAKVNE

-3167 NLNDT
+3167 NLNET
-3172 EKQKLVDQATE
+3172 EKQKLVDQAND
-3183 VATTAKNNVENA
+3183 AAATAKNNVENA

-3214 IRFTSLEDA
+3214 ISFTSLEDA
-3223 KKVANTAIDN
+3223 KNAANTAIDN
-3233 ALQVKTDEINN
+3233 ALKGKTDEINN
-3244 ASNLSTE
+3244 ASNLSTD
-3251 EKQDLINQA
+3251 EKQELINRA
-3260 SEAAKNAKDNINNAT
+3260 SEAAKTAKDNINNAT
-3275 TNDAVTDAQNKGIAD
+3275 TNDAVTEAQNKGIAD

-3297 SLAQAKQD
+3297 SLDQVKQD

-3313 QDAKNKQIS
+3313 QDAKNKQI
-3322 AASNLSAKEQKELSD
+3322 ANASNLSAEEQKELTD

-3347 AKINDAA
+3347 AKINEAA

-3362 AIRDDAIKQIT
+3362 ATRDEAIKQIT
-3373 DLFIPTLDGAQT
+3373 DLFIPTLNGAQT
-3385 DALNAIESAKNA
+3385 DAINAIESAKKA
-3397 KLNDINNAV
+3397 KLNDINNAA

-3420 NKAADEATKAINAAQ
+3420 NRAADEATKAIKSAQ
-3435 TNDEVKSAE
+3435 TNDAVKSAE
-3444 TAGLDII
+3444 TAGLDNI

-3460 QKQQEAIEEL
+3460 QKQQEAIDEL

-3479 AIDNAA
+3479 AIDKAA

-3508 NITSATTDEAVTA
+3508 NITSATTDEAVTT

-3531 DIQIPTMSAAKEQAT
+3531 DIQIPNKSAAKEQTT
-3546 TDLKT
+3546 TDLNT
-3551 AVDDAKKAI
+3551 AVDEAKKAI
-3560 DQDSN
+3560 DQDNN
-3565 LTDEEKQAAKDQID
+3565 LTDAEKQAAKDQID

-3626 AEIAKSPLTDEEKTA
+3626 DEIAKSPLTDEEKTA

-3652 AKEAINDAT
+3652 AKEAINNAT
-3661 TPEAVTTAQENGIK
+3661 TPEAVTTAQDNGIK
-3675 KINDTEVPTESAAKE
+3675 NITNTEVPTESTAKE
-3690 AAKKAVAE
+3690 AAKKAIAE
-3698 AAETKNNAI
+3698 AAEAKNNAI
-3707 DSSNLTNE
+3707 DSSNLTDE
-3715 EKTALKQEVTDAQN
+3715 EKAALKQEVTDAQN
-3729 AANTAIDNATTNA
+3729 AANTAIDNATNNA

-3774 NDAVDDAKKA
+3774 NTAVDDAKKA
-3784 IDQDNNLTDE
+3784 IDQDNNLTDA

-3818 TADEVKTAVDNG
+3818 TDDEVNSAVDNG
-3830 QLAIDK
+3830 KLAIDK
-3836 DVANTA
+3836 DVANAA

-3863 AKALNDLV
+3863 AKDLNDLV

-3890 VDDAKNTGVA
+3890 VEDAKNKGVA

-3947 DQANEEAVKAKE
+3947 DQANEEAAKAKE

-3989 DDAKKDASQLID
+3989 DDAKKDASQVID

-4016 LTNQEKQDL
+4016 LTDQEKQDL

-4066 SLEDAKDKATKAID
+4066 SLDDAKDKATKAID

-4095 LSDQEKKDLINQIT
+4095 LSDQEKNDLIKQIT

-4217 ILNIAVPSLNEK
+4217 ILNIVVPSLNEK

-4241 DAKKEEINNANN
+4241 EAKKEEINNANN
-4253 LNQDEKDE
+4253 LSQDEKDE

-4267 QIADN
+4267 QIAEN

-4284 TAKNAEN
+4284 TAKDAEN

-4304 LDEVKT
+4304 LDEVKN

-4366 AASQAGI
+4366 AASQAGV

-4400 QKEAEINNASQ
+4400 QKETEINNASQ

-4440 NQSVEETKNAGIEKI
+4440 NQSVEEAKNAGIEKI
-4455 NAINVPTISATKD
+4455 NAINVPTTSATKD

-4487 ATNITAD
+4487 ATNITAE

-4517 TSDSEVATA
+4517 TTDSEVATA

-4562 EINNADNLSDSQK
+4562 EINNAQNLSDSQK

-4614 NVTVSSLDEAKK
+4614 NVTVPSLDEAKK

-4694 IKVPGREDQQKD
+4694 IKVPGRADQQKD

-4721 IDNANNLSETTKQDL
+4721 INNANNLSETTKQDL

-4756 SAEINAARDNG
+4756 SAEINTARDNG

-4781 AQDASI
+4781 AQNASI

-4801 EAAKNLTETQKEALK
+4801 EAAKNLTEAQKEALK

-4995 IGEAEAAGIA
+4995 ISEAEAAGIA

-5013 NASTESDNSS
+5013 NAPTESDNSS

-5037 ASQDNNNATQAPV
+5037 TSQDNNNATQAPV

-5056 ADLTGSHGTNLTIGQ
+5056 ADLTGSHGTNLTTGQ

-5082 ETLPQTGNETERG
+5082 EALPQTGNETERG

-5117 KRD
+5117 KKRD

>member
-1 MVSKNNKKLI
+1 ML
-11 AEKNRRNEKQRFA
+11 
-24 IRKLNIGVASVLL
+24 
-37 GITFSIYGGG
+37 
-47 QVVAHADTANASDQ
+47 
-61 VDTIDTGDN
+61 
-70 SLADKSE
+70 
-77 VTLSSATSSTS
+77 
-88 QSSTSATSAN
+88 
-98 SAVQSQLS
+98 
-106 ANSQPAAT
+106 
-114 ASESAVASSAAVE
+114 
-127 ATKDQSTAENQ
+127 
-138 PSASQEVQTPA
+138 
-149 QTQPVAQENGSEDTS
+149 
-164 LDATRQVLKTIAN
+164 
-177 RNSVPAAIHL
+177 
-187 MSFAAVPTSV
+187 FAAVRGSGV
-197 ETTTLNLF
+197 ATLN
-205 TNQETNANAL
+205 
-215 AESKVAATA
+215 
-224 LAAEAEDPNAVTV
+224 EAEDPNAVTV
-237 SDAKGFINAIQNGTA
+237 NDAKGFINAIQNGTA

-258 KDLNLAEQR
+258 KDLNLAEQT
-267 DSKYTEINIKNKRN
+267 DSKYTEIKIKNKRD

-293 TIDFSGYSFDMNT
+293 TIDFSGYSFDMDT

-330 GYTFNNVNFTGSQLI
+330 GYTFDNVNFTGSQLI
-345 YTKPSINSTLTF
+345 YTKPWINSTLTF

-365 VSSYVGPLDGKTRDT
+365 VSPYVGPLDGKTRDT
-380 QQSGGQQILQF
+380 QQNGGQQILQF

-413 NALEIDGGITTIDV
+413 NALEIDGGTTTIDV
-427 KDGANVAINPHSKGN
+427 KDGANVAINPHSKGD
-442 PENRNGIGTG
+442 PESRNGIGTG
-452 YVARAIAAN
+452 DVARAIAAN

-550 SSLISINGT
+550 SSLISINGK
-559 GTVKLDPHSS
+559 GSVKLDPHSS

-575 GTGAVTAIN
+575 GTGALTAIN

-599 TIDLSANTSND
+599 TIDLSANTSTG

-615 NGTINF
+615 NGAINF
-621 SRVKTVTDGNESQP
+621 TRVKAVTDGNESQP

-645 NGNAT
+645 NGNAK
-650 SYTITAQ
+650 SYIITAQ
-657 DKNTVKQVADGLTNK
+657 DENTVKQVGEGLTNK
-672 SLISLVKAGED
+672 NLIDLVKAGED

-700 VASSGSNNPV
+700 VASSGSNNPI

-722 VPVAGN
+722 VPVLDH
-728 YTVYTNANGTVTSN
+728 YTVYTNTNGIVTSN
-742 NVDYAAQTASTGGN
+742 NIDYAAQTASTGGN

-764 ASKLTDDAQVT
+764 ASSLTDDTQVK

-781 FVESAQT
+781 FVEGAQT

-807 DAPTEEAKPS
+807 AALAEKAKPS

-838 ILANPNNYD
+838 ILANQNNYD

-857 IQTAQKALTGKET
+857 IQKAQKALTGEPT
-870 NKTELQD
+870 NKTELQQ
-877 AIDQASTVESSDN
+877 AVDQASSVEASDN
-890 YTNSDADLQK
+890 YTNADSNLQK

-917 ATQTEVDNALTT
+917 ATQTEVDNVLTT

-943 AASKEA
+943 TASKAA

-966 YYNGSDEAK
+966 YYNGSTEAK
-975 TAYDKAVSAG
+975 TAYDDAITAG
-985 QTVLADP
+985 QTVLDNPA
-992 DATATQITDA
+992 ATATQITDA

-1015 EATDKSVLQK
+1015 EATDKSALQTA
-1025 VVDNSATVKES
+1025 VDNSTTVKES
-1036 NNYTNADETQK
+1036 NNYTNADQTQK
-1047 TAYDSAVTSA
+1047 TAYDKAVTDA
-1057 QTVLNKTNATQAEVN
+1057 QTVLDKTNATQAEVN

-1087 DAKTEAANKAA
+1087 NAKTEAANKAA
-1098 LEGAVKD
+1098 LEAAVKD

-1119 EEAQTAYNN
+1119 EEAKKTYND

-1135 VLNQAN
+1135 VLDQAN
-1141 PSASEVKNALDA
+1141 PSASEVKNALNA

-1163 EATNTEALET
+1163 EATSTEALKT

-1179 NAKQTGNYTNADQA
+1179 DAKETGNYTNADQA
-1193 NQEALNNAITVGQ
+1193 NQEALNNAINAGQ
-1206 EILKNTKATQAD
+1206 DLLKNTNATQAE
-1218 VDNAAKVITDAI
+1218 VDSAAKAITAAI
-1230 NGLNGDTNLA
+1230 NGMNGDTNLA
-1240 NAKNAATEDI
+1240 KAKTAATEDI

-1259 EITDATNIDQATKDQ
+1259 QITDANNIDQTTKDQ

-1293 TNANAVNTAKTEG
+1293 TDPNAVNTAKTEG
-1306 ITKINNVKI
+1306 IANINKVTV
-1315 PSLDDAK
+1315 PSLEDAK
-1322 TNAAKEIDQAL
+1322 TKAAKEIDQAL
-1333 TDKTKEI
+1333 TDKTKAI

-1361 ATTAKDAIEKSTTND
+1361 ANTAKDAIEKSTTND

-1402 AAKDAIDD
+1402 AAKEVIDN
-1410 ALNAKTKEI
+1410 ALNSKTKEI
-1419 NDANNIDQTTKDQLI
+1419 NAATNIDQTTKDQLI

-1444 KEAIDKATTA
+1444 KEAIDKASTA
-1454 DAIKTAQDEGTTNI
+1454 EAIKTAQDEGTTKI
-1468 NNVTVPSLEDAKTKA
+1468 NNVTVPSLEDAKKAATKA
-1483 AANIDQALTDKT
+1483 VDDALAAQT
-1495 KEINAANNIDQATK
+1495 EVINKANNLSDAEKKDLIDQATAEAN
-1509 DQLIKAATDAATT
+1509 KAKENIETATT
-1522 AKDAIEKATTN
+1522 NNEAAQAAQAGVDAIKKIVPTSLDTVKSDANKAIDDALTKKLEKINSANDLTADEKTALTQEANTVADKAKEEITNATTN
-1533 DAATKAGQDGVD
+1533 DAVIEAQNNGV
-1545 AINNVKIP
+1545 
-1553 SVTDSQNAAKEAID
+1553 TAID
-1567 NALNAKTKEINDAN
+1567 D
-1581 NINQTTKD
+1581 
-1589 QLIKAATDAANNAKE
+1589 
-1604 AIDQATTNAAVTKAQ
+1604 
-1619 TNGVN
+1619 
-1624 AINGIKVPTES
+1624 IKVPTES
-1635 AVKEAAKKAVVDAAT
+1635 AVKEAAKKAVADAATAKNNAIDASNLTDEEKAALKQKVTDAQNAADQEIDKATTNAAVTEAQTNGVNAINGIEVTTSTAKEAAKKVVAEAATAKNNAIDASNLTAEEKAALKQKVTEAQDSADQEIDKATTDAAVTEAQTNGVNAINGIEVTTSTAKEAAKKVVADAATAKNNAIDASNLTAEEKAALKQKVTEAQKAADQAIDNATTDAAVTEAQTNGVTTIDDIKVPTESAVKEAAKQAVADAAT

-1669 KQKVTEAQNAA
+1669 KQKVTDAQTVA
-1680 DQAIDNATSNAAVT
+1680 DQAIDKATTNAAVI
-1694 EAQNSG
+1694 EAQTNG
-1700 VNAIDGIKVP
+1700 VNAIDDIK
-1710 TTSTTKE
+1710 
-1717 QAITDLNKAVDEAK
+1717 
-1731 KAIDQDNNLTNEEKQ
+1731 
-1746 TVKDQIDS
+1746 
-1754 DAKNA
+1754 
-1759 QDTIN
+1759 
-1764 NAKTND
+1764 
-1770 DVKKAA
+1770 
-1776 ADGTLAIDK
+1776 
-1785 DVANAAIDNAAAGKK
+1785 
-1800 EEISNSS
+1800 
-1807 LTDEEKTA
+1807 
-1815 LNNEVD
+1815 
-1821 QKAQDAKE
+1821 
-1829 AINNATTPEAVTTAQ
+1829 
-1844 ENGIKNINDIDVPT
+1844 VPT

-1870 ANAANEKNAAIDSSN
+1870 ADAA
-1885 LTAEEKAALKQD
+1885 T
-1897 VTEAQNAANT
+1897 
-1907 AIDNAT
+1907 
-1913 TNADVTEAKD
+1913 
-1923 NGISAIDGIKVPT
+1923 
-1936 TSANKEKAITD
+1936 
-1947 LNNEVE
+1947 
-1953 NAKKAIDQDSNLTD
+1953 
-1967 EQKQAAKDQIDSD
+1967 
-1980 AKTAQEAINNA
+1980 
-1991 KTDNEVNNAVNS
+1991 
-2003 GKVSIDKDVANAAI
+2003 
-2017 DNAVAGKKSEISNL
+2017 
-2031 PLTDEEKTALNNEVD
+2031 
-2046 QKAQDAKEAINNA
+2046 
-2059 TTPEAV
+2059 
-2065 TTAQE
+2065 
-2070 NGIKNINETS
+2070 
-2080 VPTQSA
+2080 
-2086 AKEAAKKAV
+2086 
-2095 AEAAEAKNNAIDSS
+2095 AKNNAIDSS

-2115 KAALKQKVTEA
+2115 KAALKQKVTDA
-2126 QTAADQAIDNATTN
+2126 QTVADQAIDKATTN

-2150 VNAINGIEVP
+2150 VNAINGIKVP
-2160 NKSDAKDQ
+2160 TTSATKEQ
-2168 ATAALNTAVENAK
+2168 AITDLNTAVDDAK
-2181 KAIDQDSNLTDEQK
+2181 KAIDQDNNLTNEQK
-2195 QAAKDQIDSDAK
+2195 QAAKDQINSDAK
-2207 TAQDAIDN
+2207 TAQDAINN
-2215 AKTDDEV
+2215 AKTNDDV
-2222 NTAVDNGQLSIDK
+2222 KKAAADGTLAIDK

-2266 NNEVDQKANTAKKAI
+2266 NNEVAQKANSAREAI
-2281 NAATTPETVTSAQD
+2281 NNATTPEAVATAQED
-2295 NCIKN
+2295 GVKN
-2300 INETSVPTQS
+2300 ITDTEVPSES
-2310 AAKEAAK
+2310 AAKQAAK
-2317 KAVAEAAEAKNN
+2317 KAVAKAADEKNT

-2337 DEEKATLKQ
+2337 DEEKAALKQ

-2361 ATTNAAVTEA
+2361 AKTNAAVTEA
-2371 QTNGVNTINGIEVPT
+2371 KDKGIKNINDIDVPS
-2386 KSDAKDQATAELNTA
+2386 KSDAKENAVTDLNTA

-2433 AQEAINNAKTN
+2433 AQEAINNAKTDN
-2444 DDVKKAAD
+2444 D
-2452 NGTLAIDK
+2452 
-2460 DVANA
+2460 
-2465 AIDNALAGKK
+2465 
-2475 SEISNSSLTDEEKAT
+2475 
-2490 LNNEVDQK
+2490 
-2498 ANIAK
+2498 
-2503 DAINTATTPEAV
+2503 
-2515 TTSQDKGIKDINK
+2515 
-2528 TSVPTESAAKQAA
+2528 
-2541 KEAVAKAADE
+2541 
-2551 KNAAIDASN
+2551 
-2560 LTDEEKATLKQKVTE
+2560 
-2575 AQNAADQAIDNATT
+2575 
-2589 NAAVTEA
+2589 
-2596 KDNGVT
+2596 
-2602 AIDHIKVPTTSANKE
+2602 
-2617 KAITDLNTAVDEAKE
+2617 
-2632 AIDQDS
+2632 
-2638 NLTDE
+2638 
-2643 EKQAA
+2643 
-2648 KDQID
+2648 
-2653 SDAKT
+2653 
-2658 AQDAINN
+2658 
-2665 AKTNDDVK
+2665 
-2673 KAAADGTLAIDKDVA
+2673 
-2688 NTAID
+2688 
-2693 NAVAGKKSE
+2693 
-2702 ISNLPL
+2702 
-2708 TDEEKTALN
+2708 
-2717 NEVDQK
+2717 
-2723 ANIAKEA
+2723 
-2730 INTATTPEAVTSAQE
+2730 
-2745 SGIKNIND
+2745 
-2753 TSVPAES
+2753 
-2760 AAKQAAKKAVAKAAD
+2760 
-2775 EKNAAI
+2775 
-2781 DASNLTDEEKAT
+2781 
-2793 LKQKVTEAQNAADQA
+2793 
-2808 IDNATTNAAVTEAKN
+2808 
-2823 NGVSAIDHIKVPTT
+2823 
-2837 SANKEKAITDLNN
+2837 
-2850 EVEKAKQAI
+2850 
-2859 DQDSNLTDE
+2859 
-2868 EKQAVKSQID
+2868 
-2878 TEAKTAQDAIN
+2878 
-2889 SAKTDNEV
+2889 V

-2924 LKEIQDPLTTDEK
+2924 LKEIQDPLTTEEK

-2968 NSGVDAINKIEVPT
+2968 TNGVNEINNTGIPT
-2982 TSTVKDDAIKAID
+2982 TSSAKEKAIAAIND
-2995 KALQNKTDEIN
+2995 ALQTKTDEIN
-3006 NASNINPQEKTD
+3006 NASNINTQEKTD

-3028 VAKNNI
+3028 AAKNNI
-3034 NNATTNA
+3034 NNATTNT

-3066 KESIDLVNKALDA
+3066 KESIDLINKALDA
-3079 KTAEINN
+3079 KTDEINN

-3093 EKQSLIND
+3093 EKQGLINT

-3112 INESQ
+3112 VNQAQ

-3130 QNIENVTI
+3130 QNIENITI
-3138 PTLDDAKKNANQA
+3138 PTLDEAKKNANQA

-3167 NLNDT
+3167 NLNET
-3172 EKQKLVDQATE
+3172 EKQKLVDQANE
-3183 VATTAKNNVENA
+3183 AAATAKNNVEKA
-3195 TTNDAARDA
+3195 TTNDDARDA

-3214 IRFTSLEDA
+3214 ITFTSLEDA
-3223 KKVANTAIDN
+3223 KNAANTAIDN

-3244 ASNLSTE
+3244 ASNLSTD

-3260 SEAAKNAKDNINNAT
+3260 TEVAKNAKDNINNAT
-3275 TNDAVTDAQNKGIAD
+3275 TNDAVTEAQNKGIAD
-3290 IANVTVP
+3290 IDNVTVP
-3297 SLAQAKQD
+3297 SLDQVKQD

-3322 AASNLSAKEQKELSD
+3322 AASNLSAEEQKELTD

-3354 TTTNDAVT
+3354 TTTNDAVNAT
-3362 AIRDDAIKQIT
+3362 RDDAIKQIT

-3385 DALNAIESAKNA
+3385 DAINAIESAKNA
-3397 KLNDINNAV
+3397 KLNDINNAA

-3420 NKAADEATKAINAAQ
+3420 NKAADEATKAIKAAQ

-3444 TAGLDII
+3444 TAGLDNI

-3497 KVQAEYSNAVS
+3497 KVQVEYSNAVS
-3508 NITSATTDEAVTA
+3508 NITSATTDEAVTT
-3521 AKENGIAAIK
+3521 AKEDGITAIK
-3531 DIQIPTMSAAKEQAT
+3531 DIQIPTKSPTKEQAT
-3546 TDLKT
+3546 SDLTT
-3551 AVDDAKKAI
+3551 AVDEAKNAI

-3579 SDAKKAQ
+3579 SDAQ
-3586 EAIDNAKTDDEVN
+3586 
-3599 SAVDN
+3599 
-3604 GKLAIDKDIA
+3604 
-3614 NAAIDNAVAGKK
+3614 
-3626 AEIAKSPLTDEEKTA
+3626 
-3641 LNNEVDQKAQD
+3641 
-3652 AKEAINDAT
+3652 
-3661 TPEAVTTAQENGIK
+3661 
-3675 KINDTEVPTESAAKE
+3675 
-3690 AAKKAVAE
+3690 
-3698 AAETKNNAI
+3698 
-3707 DSSNLTNE
+3707 
-3715 EKTALKQEVTDAQN
+3715 
-3729 AANTAIDNATTNA
+3729 
-3742 AVTEA
+3742 
-3747 EDNGIKAING
+3747 
-3757 IEIPTKSPAK
+3757 
-3767 EQATTDL
+3767 
-3774 NDAVDDAKKA
+3774 
-3784 IDQDNNLTDE
+3784 
-3794 EKQAA
+3794 
-3799 KDQIDSDA
+3799 
-3807 KKAQEA
+3807 KAQEA

-3836 DVANTA
+3836 DVANAAIDNAVAGKKAEISKSPLTDEEKTALNNEVDQKAQDAKEAINNATTPEAVTTAQENGIKNITNTEVPTESTAKEAAKKAIAEAAEAKNNAIDSSNLTDEEKAALKQEVTDAQNAADKAIDNATTNAAVTEAEDNGIKAINGIEIPAKSPAKEQATTDLNDAVDDAKKAIDQDSDLTDAEKQAAKDQIDSDAKKAQEAIDNAKTDDEVKTAVDNGQLAIDKDVANAA

-3863 AKALNDLV
+3863 ANALNDLV
-3871 DQEAKAAKKAI
+3871 DQEAKVAKNAI

-3890 VDDAKNTGVA
+3890 VEDAKNTGVA

-3947 DQANEEAVKAKE
+3947 DQAN
-3959 NIKNA
+3959 
-3964 TSNEAVNKAT
+3964 
-3974 TDGVDA
+3974 
-3980 IANVTVPSL
+3980 
-3989 DDAKKDASQLID
+3989 
-4001 DVLKQKEDE
+4001 
-4010 INNASH
+4010 
-4016 LTNQEKQDL
+4016 
-4025 INQAQN
+4025 
-4031 AADEAKDK
+4031 
-4039 INQAT
+4039 
-4044 TNDDVAT
+4044 
-4051 ERDAGA
+4051 
-4057 EKIANIVVP
+4057 
-4066 SLEDAKDKATKAID
+4066 
-4080 DALADK
+4080 
-4086 TKEINDQTH
+4086 
-4095 LSDQEKKDLINQIT
+4095 
-4109 DIADKAKDKINNDSN
+4109 
-4124 DAEVAKDEKDG
+4124 
-4135 IDAIVDTKVP
+4135 
-4145 GLEDRKQNAIKSL
+4145 
-4158 DEAKSTKLAQ
+4158 
-4168 IDEAT
+4168 
-4173 HLTADE
+4173 
-4179 KANLTQQVDA
+4179 
-4189 EYNKALDNIN
+4189 
-4199 KATTNDDADK
+4199 
-4209 ASADGVEA
+4209 
-4217 ILNIAVPSLNEK
+4217 
-4229 KQDSIDALNEVR
+4229 
-4241 DAKKEEINNANN
+4241 
-4253 LNQDEKDE
+4253 
-4261 LTKQVD
+4261 
-4267 QIADN
+4267 
-4272 AINAI
+4272 
-4277 NGAKDDQ
+4277 
-4284 TAKNAEN
+4284 
-4291 KGIQDILDVKVPS
+4291 
-4304 LDEVKT
+4304 
-4310 NAKQAIADALESKT
+4310 
-4324 NEINAASNL
+4324 
-4333 DSATKQELINRA
+4333 
-4345 NAEADT
+4345 
-4351 AIEKIDQATSNDQAL
+4351 
-4366 AASQAGI
+4366 
-4373 DKILGIEV
+4373 
-4381 PTLADA
+4381 
-4387 KQSAID
+4387 
-4393 AINDALK
+4393 
-4400 QKEAEINNASQ
+4400 
-4411 LTSDEKQNL
+4411 
-4420 INQVNSIADNAK
+4420 
-4432 NAINNATT
+4432 
-4440 NQSVEETKNAGIEKI
+4440 
-4455 NAINVPTISATKD
+4455 
-4468 EAIKA
+4468 
-4473 IDDAL
+4473 
-4478 TNKVNEINN
+4478 
-4487 ATNITAD
+4487 
-4494 EKANLIDE
+4494 
-4502 ANNAANTAKDNITKA
+4502 NAANTAKDNITKA

-4526 TTDGINAIANVTVPS
+4526 TTDGIDAIANVTVPS

-4548 AKNLIDDVLNEKKN
+4548 AKDLIDDVLNEKKN

-4614 NVTVSSLDEAKK
+4614 NVTVPSLDEAKK

-4650 NTEKDALIKDATT
+4650 NAEKDALIKDATT

-4767 VQAILDITV
+4767 IQAILDITV

-4995 IGEAEAAGIA
+4995 ISEAEAAGIA

-5013 NASTESDNSS
+5013 NAPTESDNPS
-5023 NHQTNTE
+5023 NNQTNTE
-5030 TPTEGNS
+5030 TLTESNS
-5037 ASQDNNNATQAPV
+5037 TSQNNNNATQAPV

-5056 ADLTGSHGTNLTIGQ
+5056 TDLTGSHGTNLTTGQ

>member
-24 IRKLNIGVASVLL
+24 IRKLNVGVASVLL

-47 QVVAHADTANASDQ
+47 QVVAHADTNDASDQ
-61 VDTIDTGDN
+61 VATSDAGDN
-70 SLADKSE
+70 SLANKSE
-77 VTLSSATSSTS
+77 VTLSSATSGAN

-98 SAVQSQLS
+98 SAVQSQAS
-106 ANSQPAAT
+106 ANSQTTVTTNTPA
-114 ASESAVASSAAVE
+114 SDNAVASSAAVE
-127 ATKDQSTAENQ
+127 TTKDQSTAENQ

-149 QTQPVAQENGSEDTS
+149 QAQPVAQENGSSDAS
-164 LDATRQVLKTIAN
+164 LNVTRQVLNTIAN
-177 RNSVPAAIHL
+177 RNSVPGVNYLA
-187 MSFAAVPTSV
+187 SFTAVPASDSV

-205 TNQETNANAL
+205 TNQETNANNL
-215 AESKVAATA
+215 AESKVATTV
-224 LAAEAEDPNAVTV
+224 LAAEAEDPNTVTV

-258 KDLNLAEQR
+258 KDLNLAEQT
-267 DSKYTEINIKNKRN
+267 DNKYTEIQIKNKRD

-330 GYTFNNVNFTGSQLI
+330 GYTFDNVNFTGSQLI

-357 KNNITANS
+357 KNTITANS
-365 VSSYVGPLDGKTRDT
+365 VSSYVGPLDGKTRNT
-380 QQSGGQQILQF
+380 QQNGGQQILQF

-413 NALEIDGGITTIDV
+413 NALEIDGGTTTIDV

-452 YVARAIAAN
+452 KVARAIAAN
-461 AKMTINIDPNSTLT
+461 AKMTINIDPNATLT

-513 SANKSNGV
+513 NASKNNGV
-521 PVYINGSAKINVGN
+521 PVYINGNANINVGN
-535 GGSFSLDATNLGNYS
+535 GGSFVLDATNLGDYS
-550 SSLISINGT
+550 SSLVSVNGK
-559 GTVKLDPHSS
+559 GTVKLDPHST
-569 FKISGD
+569 FKISAD
-575 GTGAVTAIN
+575 GTGALTAIN
-584 LSSGSTFTSDQPDSF
+584 LSSGSTFTSDQPKEF
-599 TIDLSANTSND
+599 TIDLSANTSSG
-610 KSLIK
+610 KTLIK

-621 SRVKTVTDGNESQP
+621 TRVKNTNVASQSQVP
-635 LGKIDVTYDR
+635 LGKVDATYSSTGALNNSVVTSLNKDVPTTIYDYIKS
-645 NGNAT
+645 NA
-650 SYTITAQ
+650 SALSF
-657 DKNTVKQVADGLTNK
+657 VA
-672 SLISLVKAGED
+672 AGED
-683 VTLSN
+683 VTLNS
-688 LHLSKNNVLTGT
+688 LHLDKNNQLTGIAT
-700 VASSGSNNPV
+700 
-710 YVTVTVG
+710 
-717 GVSTN
+717 
-722 VPVAGN
+722 
-728 YTVYTNANGTVTSN
+728 
-742 NVDYAAQTASTGGN
+742 STGDSKTPIYITVLLNNSATGIKEAGMYRLYTDTDGN
-756 FSIDLSKL
+756 ITTTKVTYTGTPKNPDGSPKPNGGEFSIDLSSL
-764 ASKLTDDAQVT
+764 ASQLTDDAKIT
-775 VTATKD
+775 VVASKD
-781 FVESAQT
+781 FVESPTLT
-788 ESVAALR
+788 ETVAVLR
-795 ALNTTTLQELVD
+795 QVNTTTLQELVNA
-807 DAPTEEAKPS
+807 APAEEAKPS
-817 YYNATAEAQK
+817 YYNATEEAQT
-827 AYTDAISTGKT
+827 AYKDAIAAGQE
-838 ILANPNNYD
+838 ILDNPTSYD
-847 QVDVDNAVTA
+847 QRDVDGAVSV
-857 IQTAQKALTGKET
+857 IQLALTALTGKET
-870 NKTELQD
+870 DKTALQA
-877 AIDQASTVESSDN
+877 AIDDASVVESSNN
-890 YTNSDADLQK
+890 YTNADSNLQK
-900 AYTDAISAGQTV
+900 AYTDAISAGQKV
-912 LSNDN
+912 LSNTN
-917 ATQTEVDNALTT
+917 ATQREVSDALTA
-929 INNAKDA
+929 INTAKTN
-936 LNGDAKK
+936 LNGDFKK
-943 AASKEA
+943 AESRKA
-949 LQKAVD
+949 LQQAVD
-955 EAPTVKSDDAA
+955 ESKSKMDVAVYYNSTEKTKKAYDDAI
-966 YYNGSDEAK
+966 
-975 TAYDKAVSAG
+975 SAG
-985 QTVLADP
+985 QKVLDNP

-1002 LNAINTAKGNLKG
+1002 LTAINTAKYSLDGQPTN
-1015 EATDKSVLQK
+1015 KSALQTA
-1025 VVDNSATVKES
+1025 VDNSATVKGS

-1047 TAYDSAVTSA
+1047 TAYDNAVTAA
-1057 QTVLNKTNATQAEVN
+1057 QTVLDKANATQAEVN

-1080 ANNNLNG
+1080 ANSNLNG

-1098 LEGAVKD
+1098 LEAAVKD
-1105 APNVRNTPAYYNGS
+1105 ASNVRNTPAFYNGS

-1135 VLNQAN
+1135 VLNEAN

-1163 EATNTEALET
+1163 VATNTQALES
-1173 ALTNAN
+1173 ALTKAN
-1179 NAKQTGNYTNADQA
+1179 DAKETGNYTNADQA
-1193 NQEALNNAITVGQ
+1193 NQEALNNAITAGQ
-1206 EILKNTKATQAD
+1206 EILKNTNATQAE
-1218 VDNAAKVITDAI
+1218 VDNAAKAITDAI
-1230 NGLNGDTNLA
+1230 NSLNGDTNLA

-1250 QKALDTKTT
+1250 QKALNTKTT

-1280 KAAEDANTAINQA
+1280 KTAEDANTAINQA
-1293 TNANAVNTAKTEG
+1293 TDANAVNTAKAEG
-1306 ITKINNVKI
+1306 ITNINKVTV
-1315 PSLDDAK
+1315 PSLDG
-1322 TNAAKEIDQAL
+1322 AKEAANQAIDQAL
-1333 TDKTKEI
+1333 DTKTKEI
-1340 TDAENIDQTTK
+1340 NNAENIDQTTK

-1361 ATTAKDAIEKSTTND
+1361 ANTAKDAIEKATTND
-1376 EATKA
+1376 AATKA

-1402 AAKDAIDD
+1402 AAKEAIDD

-1434 KEATDAANNA
+1434 KEATDAANKA

-1468 NNVTVPSLEDAKTKA
+1468 NNVTVPSLEDAKKA
-1483 AANIDQALTDKT
+1483 ANKAVDDALTAQT
-1495 KEINAANNIDQATK
+1495 EVINKADNLSDAEKKDLIDQAT
-1509 DQLIKAATDAATT
+1509 AEATT

-1533 DAATKAGQDGVD
+1533 DEATKAGQAGVD
-1545 AINNVKIP
+1545 AIKKIVPTSLDTVKSDANKAIEKALTKKLEEINSANNLT
-1553 SVTDSQNAAKEAID
+1553 TDEKTALTQEANTAADKAKEKI
-1567 NALNAKTKEINDAN
+1567 TK
-1581 NINQTTKD
+1581 
-1589 QLIKAATDAANNAKE
+1589 
-1604 AIDQATTNAAVTKAQ
+1604 ATTNDAVIEAQ
-1619 TNGVN
+1619 TNGVT
-1624 AINGIKVPTES
+1624 AIDDIKVPTES
-1635 AVKEAAKKAVVDAAT
+1635 AVKEAAKQAVADAAT
-1650 AKNNAIDSSNLTA
+1650 AKNNAIDASNLTDEEKAALKQKVTEAQKAADQAIDNATTDAAVTEAQTNGVTTIDDIKVPTESAVKEAAKQAVSDAAEAKNNAIDASNLTA

-1680 DQAIDNATSNAAVT
+1680 DQAIDNATTNAAVT
-1694 EAQNSG
+1694 EAQTNG
-1700 VNAIDGIKVP
+1700 VTAIDDIKVP
-1710 TTSTTKE
+1710 TESAVKE
-1717 QAITDLNKAVDEAK
+1717 AAKQAVADAATAK
-1731 KAIDQDNNLTNEEKQ
+1731 NNAID
-1746 TVKDQIDS
+1746 
-1754 DAKNA
+1754 A
-1759 QDTIN
+1759 
-1764 NAKTND
+1764 
-1770 DVKKAA
+1770 
-1776 ADGTLAIDK
+1776 
-1785 DVANAAIDNAAAGKK
+1785 
-1800 EEISNSS
+1800 SN

-1815 LNNEVD
+1815 L
-1821 QKAQDAKE
+1821 
-1829 AINNATTPEAVTTAQ
+1829 
-1844 ENGIKNINDIDVPT
+1844 
-1858 ESAAKQ
+1858 
-1864 AAKEAV
+1864 
-1870 ANAANEKNAAIDSSN
+1870 
-1885 LTAEEKAALKQD
+1885 
-1897 VTEAQNAANT
+1897 
-1907 AIDNAT
+1907 
-1913 TNADVTEAKD
+1913 
-1923 NGISAIDGIKVPT
+1923 
-1936 TSANKEKAITD
+1936 
-1947 LNNEVE
+1947 
-1953 NAKKAIDQDSNLTD
+1953 
-1967 EQKQAAKDQIDSD
+1967 
-1980 AKTAQEAINNA
+1980 
-1991 KTDNEVNNAVNS
+1991 
-2003 GKVSIDKDVANAAI
+2003 
-2017 DNAVAGKKSEISNL
+2017 
-2031 PLTDEEKTALNNEVD
+2031 
-2046 QKAQDAKEAINNA
+2046 
-2059 TTPEAV
+2059 
-2065 TTAQE
+2065 
-2070 NGIKNINETS
+2070 
-2080 VPTQSA
+2080 
-2086 AKEAAKKAV
+2086 
-2095 AEAAEAKNNAIDSS
+2095 
-2109 NLTAEE
+2109 
-2115 KAALKQKVTEA
+2115 KQKVTDA
-2126 QTAADQAIDNATTN
+2126 QNAADQAIDSATTN

-2150 VNAINGIEVP
+2150 VNAIKGIDVP
-2160 NKSDAKDQ
+2160 N
-2168 ATAALNTAVENAK
+2168 
-2181 KAIDQDSNLTDEQK
+2181 
-2195 QAAKDQIDSDAK
+2195 
-2207 TAQDAIDN
+2207 
-2215 AKTDDEV
+2215 
-2222 NTAVDNGQLSIDK
+2222 
-2235 DVANAAIDNAV
+2235 
-2246 AGKKAEISNSPLTDE
+2246 
-2261 EKTAL
+2261 
-2266 NNEVDQKANTAKKAI
+2266 
-2281 NAATTPETVTSAQD
+2281 TSA
-2295 NCIKN
+2295 
-2300 INETSVPTQS
+2300 T
-2310 AAKEAAK
+2310 KE
-2317 KAVAEAAEAKNN
+2317 
-2329 AIDSSNLT
+2329 
-2337 DEEKATLKQ
+2337 Q
-2346 KVTDAQNAAD
+2346 
-2356 QAIDN
+2356 
-2361 ATTNAAVTEA
+2361 
-2371 QTNGVNTINGIEVPT
+2371 
-2386 KSDAKDQATAELNTA
+2386 
-2401 VENAKKAIDQD
+2401 
-2412 SNLTDEQKQAA
+2412 
-2423 KDQIDSDAKT
+2423 
-2433 AQEAINNAKTN
+2433 
-2444 DDVKKAAD
+2444 
-2452 NGTLAIDK
+2452 
-2460 DVANA
+2460 
-2465 AIDNALAGKK
+2465 
-2475 SEISNSSLTDEEKAT
+2475 
-2490 LNNEVDQK
+2490 
-2498 ANIAK
+2498 
-2503 DAINTATTPEAV
+2503 
-2515 TTSQDKGIKDINK
+2515 
-2528 TSVPTESAAKQAA
+2528 
-2541 KEAVAKAADE
+2541 
-2551 KNAAIDASN
+2551 
-2560 LTDEEKATLKQKVTE
+2560 
-2575 AQNAADQAIDNATT
+2575 
-2589 NAAVTEA
+2589 
-2596 KDNGVT
+2596 
-2602 AIDHIKVPTTSANKE
+2602 
-2617 KAITDLNTAVDEAKE
+2617 AITDLNTAAENAKK

-2665 AKTNDDVK
+2665 AKTDNGVND
-2673 KAAADGTLAIDKDVA
+2673 
-2688 NTAID
+2688 
-2693 NAVAGKKSE
+2693 AV
-2702 ISNLPL
+2702 
-2708 TDEEKTALN
+2708 
-2717 NEVDQK
+2717 
-2723 ANIAKEA
+2723 
-2730 INTATTPEAVTSAQE
+2730 
-2745 SGIKNIND
+2745 
-2753 TSVPAES
+2753 
-2760 AAKQAAKKAVAKAAD
+2760 
-2775 EKNAAI
+2775 
-2781 DASNLTDEEKAT
+2781 
-2793 LKQKVTEAQNAADQA
+2793 
-2808 IDNATTNAAVTEAKN
+2808 N
-2823 NGVSAIDHIKVPTT
+2823 NGKV
-2837 SANKEKAITDLNN
+2837 A
-2850 EVEKAKQAI
+2850 
-2859 DQDSNLTDE
+2859 
-2868 EKQAVKSQID
+2868 
-2878 TEAKTAQDAIN
+2878 
-2889 SAKTDNEV
+2889 
-2897 NNAVNSGKVSIDKD
+2897 IDKD
-2911 VANAAIDNAVAGK
+2911 VANAAIDNAAAGK
-2924 LKEIQDPLTTDEK
+2924 LKEIQDPLTTEEK

-2968 NSGVDAINKIEVPT
+2968 TNGVNEITNTEIPT
-2982 TSTVKDDAIKAID
+2982 TSSAKDKAIAAIND
-2995 KALQNKTDEIN
+2995 ALQKKTDEIN
-3006 NASNINPQEKTD
+3006 NASNINTQEKTD
-3018 LINQATEAAN
+3018 LINQANEAAN
-3028 VAKNNI
+3028 AAKNNI

-3041 DVDTAQTNGEKAI
+3041 GVETAQTNGEKAI

-3066 KESIDLVNKALDA
+3066 KESIDLINKALDA
-3079 KTAEINN
+3079 KTDEINN

-3112 INESQ
+3112 INQSQ

-3151 IDDALNSKVNE
+3151 IEDALNTKVNE

-3172 EKQKLVDQATE
+3172 EKQKLVDQANE
-3183 VATTAKNNVENA
+3183 AAATAKNNVENA
-3195 TTNDAARDA
+3195 TTNDGVRDA
-3204 ANAGIDNIKG
+3204 ANVGIDNIKG
-3214 IRFTSLEDA
+3214 ITFTSLEDA
-3223 KKVANTAIDN
+3223 KNAANTAIDN

-3244 ASNLSTE
+3244 ASNLSTD
-3251 EKQDLINQA
+3251 EKQELINRA

-3297 SLAQAKQD
+3297 SLDQVKQD

-3322 AASNLSAKEQKELSD
+3322 AASNLSAEEQKELTD

-3347 AKINDAA
+3347 DKINESS

-3362 AIRDDAIKQIT
+3362 ATRDDAIKQIT
-3373 DLFIPTLDGAQT
+3373 DLFIPTLEGAQT

-3397 KLNDINNAV
+3397 KLTDINNAT

-3420 NKAADEATKAINAAQ
+3420 NKAADDATKAINAAQ

-3444 TAGLDII
+3444 TAGLDNI

-3485 DLTTDEKNALKD
+3485 DLTTDEKNSLKD

-3508 NITSATTDEAVTA
+3508 NITSATTDEAVTT

-3531 DIQIPTMSAAKEQAT
+3531 DIQIPTKSAAKEQAT
-3546 TDLKT
+3546 TDLNT

-3614 NAAIDNAVAGKK
+3614 NAAIDNAAAGKK

-3641 LNNEVDQKAQD
+3641 LNNKVAQKAQD

-3757 IEIPTKSPAK
+3757 IEVPTKSAAK

-3784 IDQDNNLTDE
+3784 IDQDSNLTDE

-3807 KKAQEA
+3807 KKAQEV

-3836 DVANTA
+3836 DVANAA

-3890 VDDAKNTGVA
+3890 VEDAKNTGVA

-3919 TIDDALANKIKEI
+3919 TIDDALANKTKEI
-3932 NDATNLSDKQKQDLI
+3932 NDATNLSNKQKQDLI
-3947 DQANEEAVKAKE
+3947 DEATEEAAKAKE

-4001 DVLKQKEDE
+4001 DVLKQKEAE

-4016 LTNQEKQDL
+4016 LTDQEKQDL
-4025 INQAQN
+4025 IHQAQN

-4057 EKIANIVVP
+4057 EKIANIAVP
-4066 SLEDAKDKATKAID
+4066 SLDDAKDKATKAID

-4086 TKEINDQTH
+4086 TKEINEQTH
-4095 LSDQEKKDLINQIT
+4095 LSDQEKNDLIKQIT

-4124 DAEVAKDEKDG
+4124 DAEVVKDEKEG

-4145 GLEDRKQNAIKSL
+4145 GLEDHKQNAIKSL
-4158 DEAKSTKLAQ
+4158 DEAKSTKLVQ
-4168 IDEAT
+4168 IDEAG

-4366 AASQAGI
+4366 AASQAGV

-4400 QKEAEINNASQ
+4400 QKETEINNASQ

-4455 NAINVPTISATKD
+4455 NAINVPTTSATKD

-4614 NVTVSSLDEAKK
+4614 NVTVPSLDEAKK

-4902 AAANKNIDAA
+4902 AAANKKIDAA

-4995 IGEAEAAGIA
+4995 ISEAEAAGIA
-5005 AIENIKVS
+5005 AIENIKVA
-5013 NASTESDNSS
+5013 NAPTESDNSS

-5037 ASQDNNNATQAPV
+5037 TSQDNNNATQAPV

-5056 ADLTGSHGTNLTIGQ
+5056 ADLTGSHGTNLTTGQ

>member
-47 QVVAHADTANASDQ
+47 QAVAHADTANASDQ
-61 VDTIDTGDN
+61 VAASDTGDN

-77 VTLSSATSSTS
+77 VALSNTALNAS

-98 SAVQSQLS
+98 GAVQSQSS

-114 ASESAVASSAAVE
+114 ASDNAVASSAAVE

-138 PSASQEVQTPA
+138 PSAGQEVQTPA
-149 QTQPVAQENGSEDTS
+149 QAQPVVQENGSGDTS
-164 LDATRQVLKTIAN
+164 LDATRQVLNAVAR
-177 RNSVPAAIHL
+177 RNSNSAGAIHL
-187 MSFAAVPTSV
+187 TSFAAVPASTPAVATSD
-197 ETTTLNLF
+197 
-205 TNQETNANAL
+205 
-215 AESKVAATA
+215 ATA
-224 LAAEAEDPNAVTV
+224 EDTNAVTV
-237 SDAKGFINAIQNGTA
+237 TDAQGLIDAIQKGSA

-258 KDLNLAEQR
+258 NDINLAKVTDSNYTYIRKINTR
-267 DSKYTEINIKNKRN
+267 DFTIKSATNGVKH
-281 IVIQSDNPEEKR
+281 
-293 TIDFSGYSFDMNT
+293 TIDFSGYVFNMSTPNT
-306 QNSVTFKDLNI
+306 VTFKDLDI
-317 YARSYWGLVYNAG
+317 YARSYWGVVYNAG
-330 GYTFNNVNFTGSQLI
+330 GYVYDNVNFTGSQLI
-345 YTKPSINSTLTF
+345 YTASNTDATVTF
-357 KNNITANS
+357 KNKVTATT
-365 VSSYVGPLDGKTRDT
+365 VGSYTSPIDGKSRSSQGGDT
-380 QQSGGQQILQF
+380 QQILQF

-401 ENSNVTLTTEDA
+401 ENSDVTLGTT
-413 NALEIDGGITTIDV
+413 NSNVLEVDRGTATIDV
-427 KDGANVAINPHSKGN
+427 KNGANVTINPHSKGN

-452 YVARAIAAN
+452 SIARAIASNAN
-461 AKMTINIDPNSTLT
+461 TTINVDKGANLT
-475 INTEKVDGDK
+475 INTEKASGDSH
-485 DVAGALYLNSDAAL
+485 VAGALYLNSDATL
-499 NVNGKL
+499 NVNGDL
-505 VINSNGTP
+505 NINSTGTP
-513 SANKSNGV
+513 STKNDGY
-521 PVYINGSAKINVGN
+521 PVYIAGNAAINVGN
-535 GGSFSLDATNLGNYS
+535 GGKFNLSATNTGSYNDNLMS
-550 SSLISINGT
+550 ISGK
-559 GTVKLDPHSS
+559 GTVKLAPHSN

-575 GTGAVTAIN
+575 GTGALTAIN
-584 LSSGSTFTSDQPDSF
+584 LSSGSTFTSDQPDLF
-599 TIDLSANTSND
+599 TIDLSANTSTG

-615 NGTINF
+615 NGTIHF
-621 SRVKTVTDGNESQP
+621 TRVKTVTDGNESQP

-657 DKNTVKQVADGLTNK
+657 DENTVKQVGEGLANK
-672 SLISLVKAGED
+672 NLIDLVKAGED

-700 VASSGSNNPV
+700 VASSGSDNPI
-710 YVTVTVG
+710 YVTVKVG
-717 GVSTN
+717 KGSAN
-722 VPVAGN
+722 VPVIGN
-728 YTVYTNANGTVTSN
+728 YTVYTNTNGTVTSN
-742 NVDYAAQTASTGGN
+742 NVDYAAETASTGGN

-764 ASKLTDDAQVT
+764 ASSLTDDAQVA

-781 FVESAQT
+781 FVEAAQT

-827 AYTDAISTGKT
+827 AYIDAISTGKD

-847 QVDVDNAVTA
+847 QVDVDDAVTA

-877 AIDQASTVESSDN
+877 AIDQASTVESSNN
-890 YTNSDADLQK
+890 YINADSNLQK

-949 LQKAVD
+949 LQKAVA

-975 TAYDKAVSAG
+975 AAYDKAISAG
-985 QTVLADP
+985 QTVLDNS

-1015 EATDKSVLQK
+1015 EATDKAALQTA
-1025 VVDNSATVKES
+1025 VDNSATVKES
-1036 NNYTNADETQK
+1036 NNYTNADQTQK
-1047 TAYDSAVTSA
+1047 TAYDKAVTAA
-1057 QTVLNKTNATQAEVN
+1057 QTVLDKTNATQAEVN

-1080 ANNNLNG
+1080 ANRNLNG

-1098 LEGAVKD
+1098 LEAAVKD

-1119 EEAQTAYNN
+1119 KEAQTAYNN

-1135 VLNQAN
+1135 VLNETN
-1141 PSASEVKNALDA
+1141 PFASDVKNALDA

-1163 EATNTEALET
+1163 ETTSTEALET

-1179 NAKQTGNYTNADQA
+1179 NAKETGNYANADQA
-1193 NQEALNNAITVGQ
+1193 NQEALNNAINAGQ
-1206 EILKNTKATQAD
+1206 EILKNTNATQAE

-1410 ALNAKTKEI
+1410 AFNAKTKEI

-1468 NNVTVPSLEDAKTKA
+1468 NNVTVPSLEDAKKA
-1483 AANIDQALTDKT
+1483 ANKAVDDALTAQT
-1495 KEINAANNIDQATK
+1495 EVINKADNLSDAEKKDLIDQATNEANKAK
-1509 DQLIKAATDAATT
+1509 DNIETATT
-1522 AKDAIEKATTN
+1522 NNEATKAGQAGVDAIKKIVPTSLDTVKSDANKAIDDALTKKLEEINSANALTTDEKNALTQEANTAADKAKKEITKATTN
-1533 DAATKAGQDGVD
+1533 DAVIEAQNNGV
-1545 AINNVKIP
+1545 
-1553 SVTDSQNAAKEAID
+1553 TAID
-1567 NALNAKTKEINDAN
+1567 
-1581 NINQTTKD
+1581 
-1589 QLIKAATDAANNAKE
+1589 
-1604 AIDQATTNAAVTKAQ
+1604 
-1619 TNGVN
+1619 
-1624 AINGIKVPTES
+1624 GIKVPTES
-1635 AVKEAAKKAVVDAAT
+1635 AVKEAAKKAVAEAAEAKNNAINASNLTAEEKAALKQKVTEAENAADQAIDNATTNAAVTEAQNNGIKAINGIEVTTSTAKEAAKKAVAEAAT

-1669 KQKVTEAQNAA
+1669 KQEVTEAQNAA
-1680 DQAIDNATSNAAVT
+1680 DQAIDNATTNAAVT

-1710 TTSTTKE
+1710 ITSTTKE
-1717 QAITDLNKAVDEAK
+1717 QATTDLNKAVDEAK
-1731 KAIDQDNNLTNEEKQ
+1731 KAIDQDSNLTDKEKQ
-1746 TVKDQIDS
+1746 AVKDQIDS
-1754 DAKNA
+1754 DAKTA
-1759 QDTIN
+1759 QDAIN

-1770 DVKKAA
+1770 DVKKAVDA
-1776 ADGTLAIDK
+1776 GTLVIDK
-1785 DVANAAIDNAAAGKK
+1785 DVANAAIDNTVAGKK
-1800 EEISNSS
+1800 AEISNSP

-1821 QKAQDAKE
+1821 QKANTAKE
-1829 AINNATTPEAVTTAQ
+1829 AINAATTPEAVTSAQDNGIKNINDTEVPSESATKQAAKEAVAKAVDEKNAAIDSSNLTAEEKAALKQKVTESQNAADQAIDNATTNAAVTEAKNNGVSAIDHIKVPTTSANKEKAITDLNTAVDEAKKAIDQDSNLTDEEKQAAKDQIDAAAKTAQEAINNAKTNDDVKKAVDAGTLVIDKDVANAAIDNAVAGKKAEISKTPLTDEEKTTLNNEVDQKANTAKEAINTSTTPEAVATAQ

-1885 LTAEEKAALKQD
+1885 LTAEEKAALKQ
-1897 VTEAQNAANT
+1897 
-1907 AIDNAT
+1907 
-1913 TNADVTEAKD
+1913 
-1923 NGISAIDGIKVPT
+1923 
-1936 TSANKEKAITD
+1936 
-1947 LNNEVE
+1947 
-1953 NAKKAIDQDSNLTD
+1953 
-1967 EQKQAAKDQIDSD
+1967 
-1980 AKTAQEAINNA
+1980 
-1991 KTDNEVNNAVNS
+1991 
-2003 GKVSIDKDVANAAI
+2003 
-2017 DNAVAGKKSEISNL
+2017 EI
-2031 PLTDEEKTALNNEVD
+2031 
-2046 QKAQDAKEAINNA
+2046 
-2059 TTPEAV
+2059 
-2065 TTAQE
+2065 
-2070 NGIKNINETS
+2070 
-2080 VPTQSA
+2080 
-2086 AKEAAKKAV
+2086 
-2095 AEAAEAKNNAIDSS
+2095 
-2109 NLTAEE
+2109 
-2115 KAALKQKVTEA
+2115 
-2126 QTAADQAIDNATTN
+2126 
-2140 AAVTEAQTNG
+2140 
-2150 VNAINGIEVP
+2150 
-2160 NKSDAKDQ
+2160 
-2168 ATAALNTAVENAK
+2168 
-2181 KAIDQDSNLTDEQK
+2181 
-2195 QAAKDQIDSDAK
+2195 
-2207 TAQDAIDN
+2207 
-2215 AKTDDEV
+2215 
-2222 NTAVDNGQLSIDK
+2222 
-2235 DVANAAIDNAV
+2235 
-2246 AGKKAEISNSPLTDE
+2246 
-2261 EKTAL
+2261 
-2266 NNEVDQKANTAKKAI
+2266 
-2281 NAATTPETVTSAQD
+2281 
-2295 NCIKN
+2295 
-2300 INETSVPTQS
+2300 
-2310 AAKEAAK
+2310 
-2317 KAVAEAAEAKNN
+2317 
-2329 AIDSSNLT
+2329 
-2337 DEEKATLKQ
+2337 
-2346 KVTDAQNAAD
+2346 
-2356 QAIDN
+2356 
-2361 ATTNAAVTEA
+2361 
-2371 QTNGVNTINGIEVPT
+2371 
-2386 KSDAKDQATAELNTA
+2386 
-2401 VENAKKAIDQD
+2401 
-2412 SNLTDEQKQAA
+2412 
-2423 KDQIDSDAKT
+2423 
-2433 AQEAINNAKTN
+2433 
-2444 DDVKKAAD
+2444 
-2452 NGTLAIDK
+2452 
-2460 DVANA
+2460 
-2465 AIDNALAGKK
+2465 
-2475 SEISNSSLTDEEKAT
+2475 
-2490 LNNEVDQK
+2490 
-2498 ANIAK
+2498 
-2503 DAINTATTPEAV
+2503 
-2515 TTSQDKGIKDINK
+2515 
-2528 TSVPTESAAKQAA
+2528 
-2541 KEAVAKAADE
+2541 
-2551 KNAAIDASN
+2551 
-2560 LTDEEKATLKQKVTE
+2560 TE

-2596 KDNGVT
+2596 QDNGVT
-2602 AIDHIKVPTTSANKE
+2602 TIE
-2617 KAITDLNTAVDEAKE
+2617 
-2632 AIDQDS
+2632 
-2638 NLTDE
+2638 
-2643 EKQAA
+2643 
-2648 KDQID
+2648 
-2653 SDAKT
+2653 
-2658 AQDAINN
+2658 
-2665 AKTNDDVK
+2665 
-2673 KAAADGTLAIDKDVA
+2673 
-2688 NTAID
+2688 
-2693 NAVAGKKSE
+2693 
-2702 ISNLPL
+2702 
-2708 TDEEKTALN
+2708 
-2717 NEVDQK
+2717 
-2723 ANIAKEA
+2723 NIE
-2730 INTATTPEAVTSAQE
+2730 
-2745 SGIKNIND
+2745 
-2753 TSVPAES
+2753 VPA
-2760 AAKQAAKKAVAKAAD
+2760 
-2775 EKNAAI
+2775 
-2781 DASNLTDEEKAT
+2781 
-2793 LKQKVTEAQNAADQA
+2793 
-2808 IDNATTNAAVTEAKN
+2808 
-2823 NGVSAIDHIKVPTT
+2823 T

-3183 VATTAKNNVENA
+3183 AATTAKNNVENA

-3485 DLTTDEKNALKD
+3485 DLTTDEKNSLKD

-3508 NITSATTDEAVTA
+3508 NITSATTDEAVTT

-3531 DIQIPTMSAAKEQAT
+3531 DIQIPTKSPAKEQAT
-3546 TDLKT
+3546 SDLNT
-3551 AVDDAKKAI
+3551 AVDEAKNAI
-3560 DQDSN
+3560 DQDNN

-3586 EAIDNAKTDDEVN
+3586 EAIDNATTDDEVN
-3599 SAVDN
+3599 TAVDN
-3604 GKLAIDKDIA
+3604 GKLAIDKDVA
-3614 NAAIDNAVAGKK
+3614 NAAVDNAVSGKK
-3626 AEIAKSPLTDEEKTA
+3626 NEISKSLLTDEEKAA
-3641 LNNEVDQKAQD
+3641 LNDEVDEKAQA
-3652 AKEAINDAT
+3652 AKDAINNAI
-3661 TPEAVTTAQENGIK
+3661 TPEAVSTAQENGIK

-3757 IEIPTKSPAK
+3757 IEVPTKSAAK

-3784 IDQDNNLTDE
+3784 IDQDSNLTDE

-3807 KKAQEA
+3807 KKAQEV

-3836 DVANTA
+3836 DVANAA

-3890 VDDAKNTGVA
+3890 VEDAKNTGVA

-3919 TIDDALANKIKEI
+3919 TIDDALANKTKEI
-3932 NDATNLSDKQKQDLI
+3932 NDATNLSNKQKQDLI
-3947 DQANEEAVKAKE
+3947 DEATEEAAKAKE

-4001 DVLKQKEDE
+4001 DVLKQKEAE

-4016 LTNQEKQDL
+4016 LTDQEKQDL
-4025 INQAQN
+4025 IHQAQN

-4057 EKIANIVVP
+4057 EKIANIAVP
-4066 SLEDAKDKATKAID
+4066 SLDDAKDKATKAID

-4086 TKEINDQTH
+4086 TKEINEQTH
-4095 LSDQEKKDLINQIT
+4095 LSDQEKNDLIKQIT

-4124 DAEVAKDEKDG
+4124 DAEVVKDEKEG

-4145 GLEDRKQNAIKSL
+4145 GLEDHKQNAIKSL
-4158 DEAKSTKLAQ
+4158 DEAKSTKLVQ
-4168 IDEAT
+4168 IDEAG

-4366 AASQAGI
+4366 AASQAGV

-4400 QKEAEINNASQ
+4400 QKETEINNASQ

-4455 NAINVPTISATKD
+4455 NAINVPTTSATKD

-4614 NVTVSSLDEAKK
+4614 NVTVPSLDEAKK

-4902 AAANKNIDAA
+4902 AAANKKIDAA

-4995 IGEAEAAGIA
+4995 ISEAEAAGIA
-5005 AIENIKVS
+5005 AIENIKVA
-5013 NASTESDNSS
+5013 NAPTESDNSS

-5037 ASQDNNNATQAPV
+5037 TSQDNNNATQAPV

-5056 ADLTGSHGTNLTIGQ
+5056 ADLTGSHGTNLTTGQ

>member
-47 QVVAHADTANASDQ
+47 QAVAHADTANASDQ
-61 VDTIDTGDN
+61 VAASNTDDN
-70 SLADKSE
+70 SLTDKSA
-77 VTLSSATSSTS
+77 VTLSSTAANAS

-98 SAVQSQLS
+98 SAAQSQAS
-106 ANSQPAAT
+106 ANSQPAAI
-114 ASESAVASSAAVE
+114 ASNNAPASTAAVE
-127 ATKDQSTAENQ
+127 ATKDQSTSENQ
-138 PSASQEVQTPA
+138 SSTSQEVQTPA
-149 QTQPVAQENGSEDTS
+149 PAQPVGQENSSGNTS
-164 LDATRQVLKTIAN
+164 LDATRQVLNAVAR
-177 RNSVPAAIHL
+177 RNSNSAGAIHL
-187 MSFAAVPTSV
+187 TSFAAVPASDGV

-205 TNQETNANAL
+205 TNQETNANNL
-215 AESKVAATA
+215 AESKVATTA
-224 LAAEAEDPNAVTV
+224 LATEAEDPKAVTV
-237 SDAKGFINAIQNGTA
+237 SDADGLINAIQGTA

-258 KDLNLAEQR
+258 NDINLGTKT
-267 DSKYTEINIKNKRN
+267 SSYYTGTSISNKRD
-281 IVIQSDNPEEKR
+281 ITIQSAIPGTKY
-293 TIDFSGYSFDMNT
+293 TIDFAGYGFNMYSNDYG
-306 QNSVTFKDLNI
+306 VTFKDLNLYGQSYYGI
-317 YARSYWGLVYNAG
+317 VRSAG
-330 GYTFNNVNFTGSQLI
+330 SYTFDNVDCTGSQLV
-345 YTKPSINSTLTF
+345 YTDSGYNATVTF
-357 KNNITANS
+357 KNTVNATS
-365 VSSYVGPLDGKTRDT
+365 VASYVGPLDKKTRSAQGNNGN
-380 QQSGGQQILQF
+380 QQVLQF
-391 EGGTNQIIFD
+391 RDGTNSIVFD
-401 ENSNVTLTTEDA
+401 EGSNVHLKTVNSNVI
-413 NALEIDGGITTIDV
+413 EIDGGTTTIDV
-427 KDGANVAINPHSKGN
+427 KTGSNVTLEPHTTTG
-442 PENRNGIGTG
+442 PESNFMNVNGIGRG
-452 YVARAIAAN
+452 IASSGTTTLNIEKDATLN
-461 AKMTINIDPNSTLT
+461 IPLTMDSGDKYLSSALDLNYGATINN
-475 INTEKVDGDK
+475 
-485 DVAGALYLNSDAAL
+485 
-499 NVNGKL
+499 
-505 VINSNGTP
+505 NGTLKITSDGSP
-513 SANKSNGV
+513 YYRSDGWDD
-521 PVYINGSAKINVGN
+521 PVYINGDASINVGN
-535 GGSFSLDATNLGNYS
+535 GASFILESTNLGSYNGH
-550 SSLISINGT
+550 LITISGT

-569 FKISGD
+569 FKINGD

-584 LSSGSTFTSDQPDSF
+584 LSSGSKFTSDQPDSF
-599 TIDLSANTSND
+599 TIDLSKNTSTG

-621 SRVKTVTDGNESQP
+621 SRVKTVTDGSESQP
-635 LGKIDVTYDR
+635 LGKIDITY
-645 NGNAT
+645 NGNGNVK
-650 SYTITAQ
+650 SYLITAQ
-657 DKNTVKQVADGLTNK
+657 DENTVKQVADGLANK

-700 VASSGSNNPV
+700 VASSGSYNPI

-722 VPVAGN
+722 VPVVGN
-728 YTVYTNANGTVTSN
+728 YTVYTNTNGTVTSN
-742 NVDYAAQTASTGGN
+742 NVDYAAQTASTGGD

-764 ASKLTDDAQVT
+764 ASSLTNDAQVA

-781 FVESAQT
+781 FVEAAQT
-788 ESVAALR
+788 KSVAALR
-795 ALNTTTLQELVD
+795 ALNTTTLKELVD
-807 DAPTEEAKPS
+807 AAPAEEAKPS
-817 YYNATAEAQK
+817 YYNATAEAQG
-827 AYTDAISTGKT
+827 AYTKAITAGKN
-838 ILANPNNYD
+838 ILDNPNNYD

-857 IQTAQKALTGKET
+857 IQNAQKALTGEPT

-877 AIDQASTVESSDN
+877 AINQASTVESSDN
-890 YTNSDADLQK
+890 YTNADSNLQK
-900 AYTDAISAGQTV
+900 AYTDAISAGQKV

-966 YYNGSDEAK
+966 YYNGSAEAK
-975 TAYDKAVSAG
+975 TAYDNAITAG
-985 QTVLADP
+985 QTVLDNP

-1015 EATDKSVLQK
+1015 EATDKAALQTA
-1025 VVDNSATVKES
+1025 VDNSATVKES
-1036 NNYTNADETQK
+1036 NNYTNADQTQK
-1047 TAYDSAVTSA
+1047 TAYDKAVTAA
-1057 QTVLNKTNATQAEVN
+1057 QTVLDKTNATQAEVN
-1072 QALQDLET
+1072 QALQDLEI
-1080 ANNNLNG
+1080 ANRNLNG

-1098 LEGAVKD
+1098 LEAAVKD

-1119 EEAQTAYNN
+1119 EETQTAYNN
-1128 AINAGQA
+1128 AITAGQT
-1135 VLNQAN
+1135 VLNEAN

-1163 EATNTEALET
+1163 KATNTEALET

-1179 NAKQTGNYTNADQA
+1179 NAKETGNYTNADQA
-1193 NQEALNNAITVGQ
+1193 NQEALNNAIIAGQ
-1206 EILKNTKATQAD
+1206 EILKNTSATQAQ
-1218 VDNAAKVITDAI
+1218 VDSAAKAITDAI
-1230 NGLNGDTNLA
+1230 SGLNGDTNLA
-1240 NAKNAATEDI
+1240 NAKTAATEDI

-1280 KAAEDANTAINQA
+1280 KSAEDANTAINQA
-1293 TNANAVNTAKTEG
+1293 TDTNAVNTAKTEG

-1315 PSLDDAK
+1315 PSLDRAK
-1322 TNAAKEIDQAL
+1322 QAAKQAIDQAL
-1333 TDKTKEI
+1333 DTKTKEI
-1340 TDAENIDQTTK
+1340 NAANSIDQTTK

-1361 ATTAKDAIEKSTTND
+1361 ATTAKDAIEKATTND
-1376 EATKA
+1376 AATKA

-1388 INNVKVPSV
+1388 IKKIVPTSLDTVKS
-1397 TDSQN
+1397 DAN
-1402 AAKDAIDD
+1402 KAIDD
-1410 ALNAKTKEI
+1410 ALTKKLEEI
-1419 NDANNIDQTTKDQLI
+1419 NSTNALTTDEKTALTQ
-1434 KEATDAANNA
+1434 EVNTAADKA
-1444 KEAIDKATTA
+1444 KEEI
-1454 DAIKTAQDEGTTNI
+1454 TN
-1468 NNVTVPSLEDAKTKA
+1468 
-1483 AANIDQALTDKT
+1483 
-1495 KEINAANNIDQATK
+1495 
-1509 DQLIKAATDAATT
+1509 
-1522 AKDAIEKATTN
+1522 ATTN
-1533 DAATKAGQDGVD
+1533 DAVIEAQNNGV
-1545 AINNVKIP
+1545 
-1553 SVTDSQNAAKEAID
+1553 TAID
-1567 NALNAKTKEINDAN
+1567 
-1581 NINQTTKD
+1581 
-1589 QLIKAATDAANNAKE
+1589 
-1604 AIDQATTNAAVTKAQ
+1604 
-1619 TNGVN
+1619 
-1624 AINGIKVPTES
+1624 GIKVPTES
-1635 AVKEAAKKAVVDAAT
+1635 AVKEAAKKAVAEAAT
-1650 AKNNAIDSSNLTA
+1650 AKNNAIDASNLTNEEKTALKQKVTDAQNAADQAIDNATTNAAVTEAQNNGIKAINGIEVTTSTAKEAAKKAVAEAATAKNNAIDASNLTAEEKTALKQKVTDAQNAADQAIDKATTNTAVTEAQTNGVNAIDGIKVPTTSTTKEQAKTDLNKAVDEAKKAIDQDSNLTDEEKQAAKDQIDSDAKTAQDAINNAKTNDDVKKAAGDGTLTIDKDVANAAIDNAVAGKKAEISKSPLTDEEKTALNNEVDQKAQDAKGAINNATTPETVTTAQDNGIKNINDTEVPTKSAAKEAAKKAVAEAAEAKNNAIDSSNLTDEEKAALKQEVTDAQNAANTAIDNATTNAAVTEAEDNGIKAINGIEIPTKSDAKDQATTDLNDAVDDAKKAIDQDNNLTDAEKQAAKDQIDSAAKKAQEAINNAKTDDEVKTAVDNGQLSIDKDVANAAIDNAVAGKKAEISNSPLTDEEKTALNNGVDQKAQDAKEAINNATTPEAVTTAQENGIKNINETSVPTKSAAKEAAKKAVAKAADEKNAAIDSSNLTAEEKATLKQEVTDAQTAADQAIDNATTNAAVTEAQTNGVTAIDGIKVPTESTAKEAAKKAVADAVTAKNDAINASNLTA

-1680 DQAIDNATSNAAVT
+1680 DQAIDNATTNAAVT

-1710 TTSTTKE
+1710 ITSTTKE
-1717 QAITDLNKAVDEAK
+1717 QATTDLNKAVDEAK
-1731 KAIDQDNNLTNEEKQ
+1731 KAIDQDSNLTDEEKQ
-1746 TVKDQIDS
+1746 ATKDQIDS
-1754 DAKNA
+1754 DAKTA
-1759 QDTIN
+1759 QDVIN

-1776 ADGTLAIDK
+1776 AAGTLAIDK
-1785 DVANAAIDNAAAGKK
+1785 DVANAAIDNAVAGKK
-1800 EEISNSS
+1800 AEISKTP
-1807 LTDEEKTA
+1807 LTDEEKTT

-1844 ENGIKNINDIDVPT
+1844 ENGIKDINETSVPT

-1885 LTAEEKAALKQD
+1885 LTAEEKAALKQE

-1936 TSANKEKAITD
+1936 TSANKEKATTD
-1947 LNNEVE
+1947 LNTAVDE
-1953 NAKKAIDQDSNLTD
+1953 AKKAIDQDSNLTD

-2003 GKVSIDKDVANAAI
+2003 GKVSIDKDVAN
-2017 DNAVAGKKSEISNL
+2017 V
-2031 PLTDEEKTALNNEVD
+2031 
-2046 QKAQDAKEAINNA
+2046 
-2059 TTPEAV
+2059 
-2065 TTAQE
+2065 
-2070 NGIKNINETS
+2070 
-2080 VPTQSA
+2080 
-2086 AKEAAKKAV
+2086 
-2095 AEAAEAKNNAIDSS
+2095 
-2109 NLTAEE
+2109 
-2115 KAALKQKVTEA
+2115 
-2126 QTAADQAIDNATTN
+2126 
-2140 AAVTEAQTNG
+2140 
-2150 VNAINGIEVP
+2150 
-2160 NKSDAKDQ
+2160 
-2168 ATAALNTAVENAK
+2168 
-2181 KAIDQDSNLTDEQK
+2181 
-2195 QAAKDQIDSDAK
+2195 
-2207 TAQDAIDN
+2207 
-2215 AKTDDEV
+2215 
-2222 NTAVDNGQLSIDK
+2222 
-2235 DVANAAIDNAV
+2235 
-2246 AGKKAEISNSPLTDE
+2246 
-2261 EKTAL
+2261 
-2266 NNEVDQKANTAKKAI
+2266 
-2281 NAATTPETVTSAQD
+2281 
-2295 NCIKN
+2295 
-2300 INETSVPTQS
+2300 
-2310 AAKEAAK
+2310 
-2317 KAVAEAAEAKNN
+2317 
-2329 AIDSSNLT
+2329 
-2337 DEEKATLKQ
+2337 
-2346 KVTDAQNAAD
+2346 
-2356 QAIDN
+2356 
-2361 ATTNAAVTEA
+2361 
-2371 QTNGVNTINGIEVPT
+2371 
-2386 KSDAKDQATAELNTA
+2386 
-2401 VENAKKAIDQD
+2401 
-2412 SNLTDEQKQAA
+2412 
-2423 KDQIDSDAKT
+2423 
-2433 AQEAINNAKTN
+2433 
-2444 DDVKKAAD
+2444 
-2452 NGTLAIDK
+2452 
-2460 DVANA
+2460 
-2465 AIDNALAGKK
+2465 
-2475 SEISNSSLTDEEKAT
+2475 
-2490 LNNEVDQK
+2490 
-2498 ANIAK
+2498 
-2503 DAINTATTPEAV
+2503 
-2515 TTSQDKGIKDINK
+2515 
-2528 TSVPTESAAKQAA
+2528 
-2541 KEAVAKAADE
+2541 
-2551 KNAAIDASN
+2551 
-2560 LTDEEKATLKQKVTE
+2560 
-2575 AQNAADQAIDNATT
+2575 
-2589 NAAVTEA
+2589 
-2596 KDNGVT
+2596 
-2602 AIDHIKVPTTSANKE
+2602 
-2617 KAITDLNTAVDEAKE
+2617 
-2632 AIDQDS
+2632 
-2638 NLTDE
+2638 
-2643 EKQAA
+2643 
-2648 KDQID
+2648 
-2653 SDAKT
+2653 
-2658 AQDAINN
+2658 
-2665 AKTNDDVK
+2665 
-2673 KAAADGTLAIDKDVA
+2673 
-2688 NTAID
+2688 
-2693 NAVAGKKSE
+2693 
-2702 ISNLPL
+2702 
-2708 TDEEKTALN
+2708 
-2717 NEVDQK
+2717 
-2723 ANIAKEA
+2723 
-2730 INTATTPEAVTSAQE
+2730 
-2745 SGIKNIND
+2745 
-2753 TSVPAES
+2753 
-2760 AAKQAAKKAVAKAAD
+2760 
-2775 EKNAAI
+2775 
-2781 DASNLTDEEKAT
+2781 
-2793 LKQKVTEAQNAADQA
+2793 
-2808 IDNATTNAAVTEAKN
+2808 
-2823 NGVSAIDHIKVPTT
+2823 
-2837 SANKEKAITDLNN
+2837 
-2850 EVEKAKQAI
+2850 
-2859 DQDSNLTDE
+2859 
-2868 EKQAVKSQID
+2868 
-2878 TEAKTAQDAIN
+2878 
-2889 SAKTDNEV
+2889 
-2897 NNAVNSGKVSIDKD
+2897 
-2911 VANAAIDNAVAGK
+2911 AIDNAVAGK

-3183 VATTAKNNVENA
+3183 AATTAKNNVENA

-3485 DLTTDEKNALKD
+3485 DLTTDEKNSLKD

-3508 NITSATTDEAVTA
+3508 NITSATTDEAVTT

-3531 DIQIPTMSAAKEQAT
+3531 DIQIPTKSAAKEQAT
-3546 TDLKT
+3546 TDLNT

-3614 NAAIDNAVAGKK
+3614 NAAIDNAAAGKK

-3641 LNNEVDQKAQD
+3641 LNNKVAQKAQD

-3757 IEIPTKSPAK
+3757 IEVPTKSAAK

-3784 IDQDNNLTDE
+3784 IDQDSNLTDE

-3807 KKAQEA
+3807 KKAQEV

-3836 DVANTA
+3836 DVANAA

-3890 VDDAKNTGVA
+3890 VEDAKNTGVA

-3919 TIDDALANKIKEI
+3919 TIDDALANKTKEI
-3932 NDATNLSDKQKQDLI
+3932 NDATNLSNKQKQDLI
-3947 DQANEEAVKAKE
+3947 DEATEEAAKAKE

-4001 DVLKQKEDE
+4001 DVLKQKEAE

-4016 LTNQEKQDL
+4016 LTDQEKQDL
-4025 INQAQN
+4025 IHQAQN

-4057 EKIANIVVP
+4057 EKIANIAVP
-4066 SLEDAKDKATKAID
+4066 SLDDAKDKATKAID

-4086 TKEINDQTH
+4086 TKEINEQTH
-4095 LSDQEKKDLINQIT
+4095 LSDQEKNDLIKQIT

-4124 DAEVAKDEKDG
+4124 DAEVAKDEKEG

-4145 GLEDRKQNAIKSL
+4145 GLEDHKQNAIKSL

-4168 IDEAT
+4168 IDEAG

-4366 AASQAGI
+4366 AASQAGV

-4400 QKEAEINNASQ
+4400 QKETEINNALQ

-4455 NAINVPTISATKD
+4455 NAINVPTTSATKD

-4562 EINNADNLSDSQK
+4562 EINNADNLSNSQK

-4614 NVTVSSLDEAKK
+4614 NVTVPSLDEAKK

-4694 IKVPGREDQQKD
+4694 IKVPSREDQQKD

-4816 NQVDE
+4816 NQVDK

-4912 TTNDAAELAAKNGV
+4912 TTNDSAELAAKNGV

>member
-24 IRKLNIGVASVLL
+24 IRKLNVGVASVLL

-47 QVVAHADTANASDQ
+47 QAVAHADTGNARGQ
-61 VDTIDTGDN
+61 VAARDAGDN
-70 SLADKSE
+70 SLATKSE
-77 VTLSSATSSTS
+77 VALSSAN

-98 SAVQSQLS
+98 GAVQSQSS

-114 ASESAVASSAAVE
+114 ANTPVSDSAVASNAAVE
-127 ATKDQSTAENQ
+127 ATKNQSTAENQ
-138 PSASQEVQTPA
+138 PSPSQKVQTPA
-149 QTQPVAQENGSEDTS
+149 QPVAQENGSSDAS
-164 LDATRQVLKTIAN
+164 LNTTRQVLHTIAN
-177 RNSVPAAIHL
+177 RNL
-187 MSFAAVPTSV
+187 MLVAKSFAAVPASDSV
-197 ETTTLNLF
+197 ETSTLNLF

-215 AESKVAATA
+215 AESKVATTA
-224 LAAEAEDPNAVTV
+224 LAAETEDPNAVTV
-237 SDAKGFINAIQNGTA
+237 STAQDFINAIQKGTA
-252 TTINVA
+252 NTINVA
-258 KDLNLAEQR
+258 SDLNLG
-267 DSKYTEINIKNKRN
+267 NIKSSTNYTLNISNKRDL
-281 IVIQSDNPEEKR
+281 VIQSADGDKK
-293 TIDFSGYSFDMNT
+293 TIDLNGYSFRMSSD
-306 QNSVTFKDLNI
+306 NSVTFKDLTMYGRNWFGAI
-317 YARSYWGLVYNAG
+317 ENASSYTFDNVDYTGSELVYTTRSA
-330 GYTFNNVNFTGSQLI
+330 TV
-345 YTKPSINSTLTF
+345 TF
-357 KNNITANS
+357 KNNVTAHAVDKYTS
-365 VSSYVGPLDGKTRDT
+365 PLDGEEYKT
-380 QQSGGQQILQF
+380 QPGQQVLQF
-391 EGGTNQIIFD
+391 TTGTNQIIFD
-401 ENSNVTLTTEDA
+401 EGSNVTLETDNGNVIQNQGDA
-413 NALEIDGGITTIDV
+413 TITV
-427 KDGANVAINPHSKGN
+427 KNGANVTLNPHASTVSFENAGTVSKVARGIYSAGGAINIEQGGN
-442 PENRNGIGTG
+442 LVINLSQNSGDPYLPG
-452 YVARAIAAN
+452 AI
-461 AKMTINIDPNSTLT
+461 
-475 INTEKVDGDK
+475 
-485 DVAGALYLNSDAAL
+485 YLNSGAVINDNGNIKI
-499 NVNGKL
+499 NVNGAPY
-505 VINSNGTP
+505 NGAKYT
-513 SANKSNGV
+513 
-521 PVYINGSAKINVGN
+521 PVYLNGDSTIKVGN
-535 GGSFSLDATNLGNYS
+535 GASFEIAAENLGDFN
-550 SSLISINGT
+550 SSLFTVNGK
-559 GTVKLDPHSS
+559 GTVTLEPHST
-569 FKISGD
+569 FKITGD
-575 GTGAVTAIN
+575 GTGAVTAVG
-584 LSSGSTFTSDQPDSF
+584 LGSGSTFTSDQPDAF
-599 TIDLSANTSND
+599 TIDLSANTSD
-610 KSLIK
+610 GKALIK
-615 NGTINF
+615 NGTIKF
-621 SRVKTVTDGNESQP
+621 SRVKTVTTDGTTSEP

-657 DKNTVKQVADGLTNK
+657 DENTVKQVADGLTNK
-672 SLISLVKAGED
+672 SLINLVQAGED

-700 VASSGSNNPV
+700 VASSGSDNPI

-728 YTVYTNANGTVTSN
+728 YTVYTNTNGTVTSD
-742 NVDYAAQTASTGGN
+742 NVDYAAQTGSTGGN

-764 ASKLTDDAQVT
+764 ASSLTDDTQVT

-781 FVESAQT
+781 FVEGSQT

-795 ALNTTTLQELVD
+795 ALNTATLQELVD
-807 DAPTEEAKPS
+807 AAPAEKAKPS

-847 QVDVDNAVTA
+847 QVDVDDAVTA
-857 IQTAQKALTGKET
+857 IQNAQKALTGEPT

-877 AIDQASTVESSDN
+877 AIDQASTVESNDN
-890 YTNSDADLQK
+890 YTNADSNLQK

-943 AASKEA
+943 TASKEA
-949 LQKAVD
+949 LQKAVN

-966 YYNGSDEAK
+966 YYNGSAEAK
-975 TAYDKAVSAG
+975 AAYDNAITAG
-985 QTVLADP
+985 QTVLANP

-1002 LNAINTAKGNLKG
+1002 LTAINTAKGNLKG
-1015 EATDKSVLQK
+1015 EATDKSALQTA
-1025 VVDNSATVKES
+1025 VDNSATVKES
-1036 NNYTNADETQK
+1036 NNYTNADQTQK
-1047 TAYDSAVTSA
+1047 TAYDKAVTAA
-1057 QTVLNKTNATQAEVN
+1057 QTVLDKTNATQAEVN

-1098 LEGAVKD
+1098 LEAAVKDAPNVRNTPAYYNGSKETQTAYNNAITAGQKVLGNPDATATQITDALNAINTAKGNLKGEATDKAALQTAVDNSATVKESNNYTNADQTQKTAYDKAVTAAQTVLDKTNATQAEVNQALQDLETANNNLNGDAKTEAANKAALEAAVKD

-1135 VLNQAN
+1135 VLDQAN
-1141 PSASEVKNALDA
+1141 PAASEVKNALDA

-1163 EATNTEALET
+1163 KATNTEALET

-1179 NAKQTGNYTNADQA
+1179 NAKETGNYTNADQA
-1193 NQEALNNAITVGQ
+1193 NQEALNNAIIAGQ
-1206 EILKNTKATQAD
+1206 EILKNTSATQAQ
-1218 VDNAAKVITDAI
+1218 VDSAAKAITDAI
-1230 NGLNGDTNLA
+1230 SGLNGDTNLA
-1240 NAKNAATEDI
+1240 NAKTAATEDI

-1280 KAAEDANTAINQA
+1280 KAAEDANTAINQS
-1293 TNANAVNTAKTEG
+1293 TDTDTVNTAKTEG
-1306 ITKINNVKI
+1306 IANINKVTV
-1315 PSLDDAK
+1315 PSLADAK
-1322 TNAAKEIDQAL
+1322 TKAAKEIDQAL

-1340 TDAENIDQTTK
+1340 NNAENIDQTTK

-1361 ATTAKDAIEKSTTND
+1361 ANTAKDAIEKSTTND

-1388 INNVKVPSV
+1388 ITNVKVPSV

-1402 AAKDAIDD
+1402 AAKEVIDD

-1444 KEAIDKATTA
+1444 KEAIDKATAA
-1454 DAIKTAQDEGTTNI
+1454 DAIKTARDEGTTNI
-1468 NNVTVPSLEDAKTKA
+1468 NNVTVPSLEDAKKA
-1483 AANIDQALTDKT
+1483 ANKAVDDALTAQT
-1495 KEINAANNIDQATK
+1495 EVINKADNLSDTEKKDLIDQATAEAN
-1509 DQLIKAATDAATT
+1509 KAKENIETATT
-1522 AKDAIEKATTN
+1522 NNEAAQAGQAGVDAIKKIVPTSLDTVKSDANKAIDDALTKKLEEINSANDLTTDEKTALTQEANTAADKAKEEITNATTN
-1533 DAATKAGQDGVD
+1533 DAVIEAQNNGV
-1545 AINNVKIP
+1545 
-1553 SVTDSQNAAKEAID
+1553 TAID
-1567 NALNAKTKEINDAN
+1567 
-1581 NINQTTKD
+1581 
-1589 QLIKAATDAANNAKE
+1589 
-1604 AIDQATTNAAVTKAQ
+1604 
-1619 TNGVN
+1619 
-1624 AINGIKVPTES
+1624 GIKVPTES
-1635 AVKEAAKKAVVDAAT
+1635 AVKEAAKQAVADAAT
-1650 AKNNAIDSSNLTA
+1650 AKNKAIDASNLTD
-1663 EEKAAL
+1663 EEKADL

-1680 DQAIDNATSNAAVT
+1680 DQAIDNATTNAAVT
-1694 EAQNSG
+1694 EAQNKG
-1700 VNAIDGIKVP
+1700 VNTINGIKVP
-1710 TTSTTKE
+1710 TTSATKE
-1717 QAITDLNKAVDEAK
+1717 QAITDLNTTVDDAK
-1731 KAIDQDNNLTNEEKQ
+1731 KAIDQDN
-1746 TVKDQIDS
+1746 
-1754 DAKNA
+1754 
-1759 QDTIN
+1759 
-1764 NAKTND
+1764 
-1770 DVKKAA
+1770 
-1776 ADGTLAIDK
+1776 
-1785 DVANAAIDNAAAGKK
+1785 
-1800 EEISNSS
+1800 
-1807 LTDEEKTA
+1807 
-1815 LNNEVD
+1815 
-1821 QKAQDAKE
+1821 
-1829 AINNATTPEAVTTAQ
+1829 
-1844 ENGIKNINDIDVPT
+1844 
-1858 ESAAKQ
+1858 
-1864 AAKEAV
+1864 
-1870 ANAANEKNAAIDSSN
+1870 
-1885 LTAEEKAALKQD
+1885 
-1897 VTEAQNAANT
+1897 
-1907 AIDNAT
+1907 
-1913 TNADVTEAKD
+1913 
-1923 NGISAIDGIKVPT
+1923 
-1936 TSANKEKAITD
+1936 
-1947 LNNEVE
+1947 
-1953 NAKKAIDQDSNLTD
+1953 NLTD

-1980 AKTAQEAINNA
+1980 AKTAQDAINNA
-1991 KTDNEVNNAVNS
+1991 KTNDDVKKAADNGTLA
-2003 GKVSIDKDVANAAI
+2003 IDKDVANAAI
-2017 DNAVAGKKSEISNL
+2017 DNAVAGKKAEISNSS
-2031 PLTDEEKTALNNEVD
+2031 LTDEEKAALNNEVD
-2046 QKAQDAKEAINNA
+2046 QKAQAAKEAVNAA

-2065 TTAQE
+2065 TSAQ
-2070 NGIKNINETS
+2070 GSGVKNINDTS
-2080 VPTQSA
+2080 VPAESDAKQA
-2086 AKEAAKKAV
+2086 AKRAV
-2095 AEAAEAKNNAIDSS
+2095 AEAADAKNNAIDAS
-2109 NLTAEE
+2109 NLTDEE
-2115 KAALKQKVTEA
+2115 KAALKQKVTDA
-2126 QTAADQAIDNATTN
+2126 QNAADQAIDNATTN
-2140 AAVTEAQTNG
+2140 AAVTEAQNKG
-2150 VNAINGIEVP
+2150 VSAIDGIEIP
-2160 NKSDAKDQ
+2160 NKSDAKEKAVTD
-2168 ATAALNTAVENAK
+2168 LNTAVENAK

-2207 TAQDAIDN
+2207 TAQDAINN
-2215 AKTDDEV
+2215 AKTD
-2222 NTAVDNGQLSIDK
+2222 
-2235 DVANAAIDNAV
+2235 
-2246 AGKKAEISNSPLTDE
+2246 
-2261 EKTAL
+2261 
-2266 NNEVDQKANTAKKAI
+2266 
-2281 NAATTPETVTSAQD
+2281 
-2295 NCIKN
+2295 
-2300 INETSVPTQS
+2300 
-2310 AAKEAAK
+2310 
-2317 KAVAEAAEAKNN
+2317 
-2329 AIDSSNLT
+2329 
-2337 DEEKATLKQ
+2337 
-2346 KVTDAQNAAD
+2346 
-2356 QAIDN
+2356 
-2361 ATTNAAVTEA
+2361 
-2371 QTNGVNTINGIEVPT
+2371 
-2386 KSDAKDQATAELNTA
+2386 
-2401 VENAKKAIDQD
+2401 
-2412 SNLTDEQKQAA
+2412 
-2423 KDQIDSDAKT
+2423 
-2433 AQEAINNAKTN
+2433 N
-2444 DDVKKAAD
+2444 D
-2452 NGTLAIDK
+2452 
-2460 DVANA
+2460 
-2465 AIDNALAGKK
+2465 
-2475 SEISNSSLTDEEKAT
+2475 
-2490 LNNEVDQK
+2490 
-2498 ANIAK
+2498 
-2503 DAINTATTPEAV
+2503 
-2515 TTSQDKGIKDINK
+2515 
-2528 TSVPTESAAKQAA
+2528 
-2541 KEAVAKAADE
+2541 
-2551 KNAAIDASN
+2551 
-2560 LTDEEKATLKQKVTE
+2560 
-2575 AQNAADQAIDNATT
+2575 
-2589 NAAVTEA
+2589 
-2596 KDNGVT
+2596 
-2602 AIDHIKVPTTSANKE
+2602 
-2617 KAITDLNTAVDEAKE
+2617 
-2632 AIDQDS
+2632 
-2638 NLTDE
+2638 
-2643 EKQAA
+2643 
-2648 KDQID
+2648 
-2653 SDAKT
+2653 
-2658 AQDAINN
+2658 
-2665 AKTNDDVK
+2665 
-2673 KAAADGTLAIDKDVA
+2673 
-2688 NTAID
+2688 
-2693 NAVAGKKSE
+2693 
-2702 ISNLPL
+2702 
-2708 TDEEKTALN
+2708 
-2717 NEVDQK
+2717 
-2723 ANIAKEA
+2723 
-2730 INTATTPEAVTSAQE
+2730 
-2745 SGIKNIND
+2745 
-2753 TSVPAES
+2753 
-2760 AAKQAAKKAVAKAAD
+2760 
-2775 EKNAAI
+2775 
-2781 DASNLTDEEKAT
+2781 
-2793 LKQKVTEAQNAADQA
+2793 
-2808 IDNATTNAAVTEAKN
+2808 
-2823 NGVSAIDHIKVPTT
+2823 
-2837 SANKEKAITDLNN
+2837 
-2850 EVEKAKQAI
+2850 
-2859 DQDSNLTDE
+2859 
-2868 EKQAVKSQID
+2868 
-2878 TEAKTAQDAIN
+2878 
-2889 SAKTDNEV
+2889 V
-2897 NNAVNSGKVSIDKD
+2897 NNAVNSGKVAINKD

-2924 LKEIQDPLTTDEK
+2924 LKEIQDPLTTEEK

-2947 ANNAKQNIANAT
+2947 ATNAKQNIANAT
-2959 TVEEVTTAQ
+2959 TVEAVTTAQ
-2968 NSGVDAINKIEVPT
+2968 TNGVNEITNTEIPT
-2982 TSTVKDDAIKAID
+2982 TSSAKEKAIAAIND
-2995 KALQNKTDEIN
+2995 ALQTKTDEIN
-3006 NASNINPQEKTD
+3006 NASNINTQEKTD

-3028 VAKNNI
+3028 AAKNNI

-3041 DVDTAQTNGEKAI
+3041 DVDTAQIKGEKAI
-3054 ADVTVPN
+3054 ADITVPN

-3066 KESIDLVNKALDA
+3066 KESIDLINKALDA
-3079 KTAEINN
+3079 KTNEINN

-3093 EKQSLIND
+3093 EKQGLIND

-3112 INESQ
+3112 VNQAQ

-3138 PTLDDAKKNANQA
+3138 PTLDDVKKNANQA
-3151 IDDALNSKVNE
+3151 IDDALNAKVNE

-3172 EKQKLVDQATE
+3172 EKQKLVDRANE
-3183 VATTAKNNVENA
+3183 AAATAKNNVENA
-3195 TTNDAARDA
+3195 ATNDGVRDA
-3204 ANAGIDNIKG
+3204 ANVGIDNIKG
-3214 IRFTSLEDA
+3214 ITFTSLEDA
-3223 KKVANTAIDN
+3223 KNAANTAIDN

-3260 SEAAKNAKDNINNAT
+3260 SEVAKNAKDNINNAT
-3275 TNDAVTDAQNKGIAD
+3275 TNDAVTEAQNKGIAD

-3297 SLAQAKQD
+3297 SLDQVKQD

-3322 AASNLSAKEQKELSD
+3322 AASNLSAEEQKELTD

-3354 TTTNDAVT
+3354 TTTNDAVNAT
-3362 AIRDDAIKQIT
+3362 RDEAIKQIT

-3385 DALNAIESAKNA
+3385 DAINAIESAKNA
-3397 KLNDINNAV
+3397 KLNDINNAA

-3420 NKAADEATKAINAAQ
+3420 NKVADEAMKEIKAAQ
-3435 TNDEVKSAE
+3435 TNDAVKSAE
-3444 TAGLDII
+3444 TAGLDNI

-3460 QKQQEAIEEL
+3460 QKQQEAIGEL

-3508 NITSATTDEAVTA
+3508 NITSATTDEAVTT

-3531 DIQIPTMSAAKEQAT
+3531 DIQIPTKSPAKEQAT
-3546 TDLKT
+3546 SDLKT
-3551 AVDDAKKAI
+3551 AVDEAKNAI

-3586 EAIDNAKTDDEVN
+3586 EAIDNAKTDDEV
-3599 SAVDN
+3599 SGAVDN
-3604 GKLAIDKDIA
+3604 GNLAIDKDVA

-3626 AEIAKSPLTDEEKTA
+3626 EEISKSPLTDEEKAA
-3641 LNNEVDQKAQD
+3641 LNSEVDQKAQD
-3652 AKEAINDAT
+3652 AKEAINNAI
-3661 TPEAVTTAQENGIK
+3661 TPEAVTTAQDNGIK
-3675 KINDTEVPTESAAKE
+3675 NINDTEVPTESTAKE
-3690 AAKKAVAE
+3690 AAKKAITE
-3698 AAETKNNAI
+3698 AAEAKNNAI
-3707 DSSNLTNE
+3707 DSSNLTDE
-3715 EKTALKQEVTDAQN
+3715 EKAALKQEVTDAQN

-3767 EQATTDL
+3767 DQATTDL
-3774 NDAVDDAKKA
+3774 NDAVNDAKKA
-3784 IDQDNNLTDE
+3784 IDQDNNLTDA

-3818 TADEVKTAVDNG
+3818 TDDEVKTAVDNG

-3836 DVANTA
+3836 DVANAA

-3863 AKALNDLV
+3863 ANALNDLV

-3890 VDDAKNTGVA
+3890 VEDAKNTGVA

-3947 DQANEEAVKAKE
+3947 DQANEEAAKAKE

-3989 DDAKKDASQLID
+3989 DDAKKDASQVID

-4016 LTNQEKQDL
+4016 LTEQEKQDL

-4031 AADEAKDK
+4031 AANEAKDK

-4051 ERDAGA
+4051 ERDTGA

-4095 LSDQEKKDLINQIT
+4095 LSDQEKNDLIKQIT

-4145 GLEDRKQNAIKSL
+4145 GLEDRKQNAIKTL

-4217 ILNIAVPSLNEK
+4217 ILNIAVPSLDEK

-4241 DAKKEEINNANN
+4241 EAKKEEINNANN
-4253 LNQDEKDE
+4253 LSQDEKDE

-4277 NGAKDDQ
+4277 DGAKDDQ
-4284 TAKNAEN
+4284 TAKDAEN

-4304 LDEVKT
+4304 LDEAKT
-4310 NAKQAIADALESKT
+4310 NAKQAVADALESKT

-4366 AASQAGI
+4366 AASQAGV

-4400 QKEAEINNASQ
+4400 QKETEINNASQ

-4440 NQSVEETKNAGIEKI
+4440 NQSVEEAKNAGIEKI
-4455 NAINVPTISATKD
+4455 NAINVPTTSATKD

-4487 ATNITAD
+4487 ATNITAE

-4526 TTDGINAIANVTVPS
+4526 TTDGIDAIANVTVPS

-4548 AKNLIDDVLNEKKN
+4548 AKNMIDDVLNEKKN
-4562 EINNADNLSDSQK
+4562 EINNAQNLSDKQK

-4614 NVTVSSLDEAKK
+4614 NVTVPSLDNAKK

-4650 NTEKDALIKDATT
+4650 NAEKDALIKDATT

-4688 VKAILD
+4688 IKAILD

-4721 IDNANNLSETTKQDL
+4721 INNANNLSETTKQDL

-4756 SAEINAARDNG
+4756 SAEINTARDNG

-4787 TAVEQVRDA
+4787 TAIEQVRDA

-4801 EAAKNLTETQKEALK
+4801 EAAKNLTEAQKEALK

-4850 LNVTIPTLDAAKSD
+4850 LNVTIPTLEAAKSD
-4864 AKQAIADALTA
+4864 AKQAITDALTA

-4902 AAANKNIDAA
+4902 AAANKKIDAA
-4912 TTNDAAELAAKNGV
+4912 TTNDAVELAAKNGV

-4995 IGEAEAAGIA
+4995 ISEAEAAGIA

-5013 NASTESDNSS
+5013 NAPTESDNSS

-5037 ASQDNNNATQAPV
+5037 TSQDNNNATQAPV

-5056 ADLTGSHGTNLTIGQ
+5056 ADLTGSHGTNLTTGQ

-5082 ETLPQTGNETERG
+5082 EALPQTGNETERG

-5117 KRD
+5117 KKRD

>member
-742 NVDYAAQTASTGGN
+742 NVDYAAQTASTGGD

-764 ASKLTDDAQVT
+764 ASSLTNDAQVA

-781 FVESAQT
+781 FVEAAQT
-788 ESVAALR
+788 KSVAALR
-795 ALNTTTLQELVD
+795 ALNTTTLKELVD
-807 DAPTEEAKPS
+807 AAPAEEAKPS
-817 YYNATAEAQK
+817 YYNATAEAQG
-827 AYTDAISTGKT
+827 AYTKAITAGKN
-838 ILANPNNYD
+838 ILDNPNNYD

-857 IQTAQKALTGKET
+857 IQNAQKALTGEPT

-877 AIDQASTVESSDN
+877 AINQASTVESSDN
-890 YTNSDADLQK
+890 YTNADSNLQK
-900 AYTDAISAGQTV
+900 AYTDAISAGQKV

-966 YYNGSDEAK
+966 YYNGSAEAK
-975 TAYDKAVSAG
+975 TAYDNAITAG
-985 QTVLADP
+985 QTVLDNP

-1015 EATDKSVLQK
+1015 EATDKAALQTA
-1025 VVDNSATVKES
+1025 VDNSATVKES
-1036 NNYTNADETQK
+1036 NNYTNADQTQK
-1047 TAYDSAVTSA
+1047 TAYDKAVTAA
-1057 QTVLNKTNATQAEVN
+1057 QTVLDKTNATQAEVN
-1072 QALQDLET
+1072 QALQDLEI
-1080 ANNNLNG
+1080 ANRNLNG

-1098 LEGAVKD
+1098 LEAAVKD

-1119 EEAQTAYNN
+1119 EETQTAYNN
-1128 AINAGQA
+1128 AITAGQT
-1135 VLNQAN
+1135 VLNEAN

-1163 EATNTEALET
+1163 KATNTEALET

-1179 NAKQTGNYTNADQA
+1179 NAKETGNYTNADQA
-1193 NQEALNNAITVGQ
+1193 NQEALNNAIIAGQ
-1206 EILKNTKATQAD
+1206 EILKNTSATQAQ
-1218 VDNAAKVITDAI
+1218 VDSAAKAITDAI
-1230 NGLNGDTNLA
+1230 SGLNGDTNLA
-1240 NAKNAATEDI
+1240 NAKTAATEDI

-1280 KAAEDANTAINQA
+1280 KAAEDANTAINQS
-1293 TNANAVNTAKTEG
+1293 TDTDTVNTAKTEG
-1306 ITKINNVKI
+1306 IANINKVTV
-1315 PSLDDAK
+1315 PSLADAK
-1322 TNAAKEIDQAL
+1322 TKAAKEIDQAL

-1340 TDAENIDQTTK
+1340 NNAENIDQTTK

-1361 ATTAKDAIEKSTTND
+1361 ANTAKDAIEKSTTND

-1388 INNVKVPSV
+1388 ITNVKVPSV

-1402 AAKDAIDD
+1402 AAKEVIDD

-1434 KEATDAANNA
+1434 KEATDAANKA

-1468 NNVTVPSLEDAKTKA
+1468 NNVTVPSLEDAKKA
-1483 AANIDQALTDKT
+1483 ANKAVDDALTAQTEVINKANNLSDAEKKDLIDQVTAEANKAKENIETATTNNEAAQAGQAGVDAIKKIVPTSLDTVKSDANKAIDDALTK
-1495 KEINAANNIDQATK
+1495 KLEEINSANDLTTDEKTALTQEANTAAD
-1509 DQLIKAATDAATT
+1509 KAKEEITN
-1522 AKDAIEKATTN
+1522 ATTN
-1533 DAATKAGQDGVD
+1533 DAVIEAQNNGV
-1545 AINNVKIP
+1545 
-1553 SVTDSQNAAKEAID
+1553 TAID
-1567 NALNAKTKEINDAN
+1567 
-1581 NINQTTKD
+1581 
-1589 QLIKAATDAANNAKE
+1589 
-1604 AIDQATTNAAVTKAQ
+1604 
-1619 TNGVN
+1619 
-1624 AINGIKVPTES
+1624 GIKVPTES
-1635 AVKEAAKKAVVDAAT
+1635 AVKEAAKKAVAEAAT
-1650 AKNNAIDSSNLTA
+1650 AKNNAIDSSNLTNEEKTA
-1663 EEKAAL
+1663 LKQKVTEAQNAADQAIDNATTNAAVTEAQTNGVNAINGIEVTTSTAKEAAKKAVADAATAKNKAIDASNLTDEEKAAL

-1680 DQAIDNATSNAAVT
+1680 DQAIDNATTNAAVT
-1694 EAQNSG
+1694 AAQTNG
-1700 VNAIDGIKVP
+1700 VNAINGIEVP
-1710 TTSTTKE
+1710 
-1717 QAITDLNKAVDEAK
+1717 NK
-1731 KAIDQDNNLTNEEKQ
+1731 
-1746 TVKDQIDS
+1746 S
-1754 DAKNA
+1754 DA
-1759 QDTIN
+1759 
-1764 NAKTND
+1764 
-1770 DVKKAA
+1770 
-1776 ADGTLAIDK
+1776 
-1785 DVANAAIDNAAAGKK
+1785 
-1800 EEISNSS
+1800 
-1807 LTDEEKTA
+1807 
-1815 LNNEVD
+1815 
-1821 QKAQDAKE
+1821 
-1829 AINNATTPEAVTTAQ
+1829 
-1844 ENGIKNINDIDVPT
+1844 
-1858 ESAAKQ
+1858 
-1864 AAKEAV
+1864 
-1870 ANAANEKNAAIDSSN
+1870 
-1885 LTAEEKAALKQD
+1885 
-1897 VTEAQNAANT
+1897 
-1907 AIDNAT
+1907 
-1913 TNADVTEAKD
+1913 
-1923 NGISAIDGIKVPT
+1923 
-1936 TSANKEKAITD
+1936 KEKAITD
-1947 LNNEVE
+1947 LNTAAE

-1980 AKTAQEAINNA
+1980 AKTAQAAINNA
-1991 KTDNEVNNAVNS
+1991 KTNDDVKKAADD
-2003 GKVSIDKDVANAAI
+2003 GTLAIDKDVANAAI
-2017 DNAVAGKKSEISNL
+2017 DNAVAGKKAEISNS
-2031 PLTDEEKTALNNEVD
+2031 PLTDEEKAALNKEAD
-2046 QKAQDAKEAINNA
+2046 QKAQAAKEAVNNA
-2059 TTPEAV
+2059 TTPKAV
-2065 TTAQE
+2065 STAQE
-2070 NGIKNINETS
+2070 SGVKNINDTS
-2080 VPTQSA
+2080 VPTESA
-2086 AKEAAKKAV
+2086 AKEAAKQAV
-2095 AEAAEAKNNAIDSS
+2095 ADAATAKNKAIDTS
-2109 NLTAEE
+2109 NLTDEE

-2126 QTAADQAIDNATTN
+2126 QNAADQAIDNATTN

-2160 NKSDAKDQ
+2160 NKSDTKDQ
-2168 ATAALNTAVENAK
+2168 ATTDLNTAVENAK
-2181 KAIDQDSNLTDEQK
+2181 NAIDQDSNLTDE
-2195 QAAKDQIDSDAK
+2195 
-2207 TAQDAIDN
+2207 
-2215 AKTDDEV
+2215 E
-2222 NTAVDNGQLSIDK
+2222 
-2235 DVANAAIDNAV
+2235 
-2246 AGKKAEISNSPLTDE
+2246 
-2261 EKTAL
+2261 
-2266 NNEVDQKANTAKKAI
+2266 
-2281 NAATTPETVTSAQD
+2281 
-2295 NCIKN
+2295 
-2300 INETSVPTQS
+2300 
-2310 AAKEAAK
+2310 
-2317 KAVAEAAEAKNN
+2317 
-2329 AIDSSNLT
+2329 
-2337 DEEKATLKQ
+2337 
-2346 KVTDAQNAAD
+2346 
-2356 QAIDN
+2356 
-2361 ATTNAAVTEA
+2361 
-2371 QTNGVNTINGIEVPT
+2371 
-2386 KSDAKDQATAELNTA
+2386 
-2401 VENAKKAIDQD
+2401 
-2412 SNLTDEQKQAA
+2412 KQAA

-2444 DDVKKAAD
+2444 DDVKKAAAA
-2452 NGTLAIDK
+2452 GTLAIDK

-2465 AIDNALAGKK
+2465 AIDNAA
-2475 SEISNSSLTDEEKAT
+2475 
-2490 LNNEVDQK
+2490 
-2498 ANIAK
+2498 
-2503 DAINTATTPEAV
+2503 
-2515 TTSQDKGIKDINK
+2515 
-2528 TSVPTESAAKQAA
+2528 
-2541 KEAVAKAADE
+2541 
-2551 KNAAIDASN
+2551 
-2560 LTDEEKATLKQKVTE
+2560 
-2575 AQNAADQAIDNATT
+2575 
-2589 NAAVTEA
+2589 
-2596 KDNGVT
+2596 
-2602 AIDHIKVPTTSANKE
+2602 
-2617 KAITDLNTAVDEAKE
+2617 
-2632 AIDQDS
+2632 
-2638 NLTDE
+2638 
-2643 EKQAA
+2643 
-2648 KDQID
+2648 
-2653 SDAKT
+2653 
-2658 AQDAINN
+2658 
-2665 AKTNDDVK
+2665 
-2673 KAAADGTLAIDKDVA
+2673 
-2688 NTAID
+2688 
-2693 NAVAGKKSE
+2693 
-2702 ISNLPL
+2702 
-2708 TDEEKTALN
+2708 
-2717 NEVDQK
+2717 
-2723 ANIAKEA
+2723 
-2730 INTATTPEAVTSAQE
+2730 
-2745 SGIKNIND
+2745 
-2753 TSVPAES
+2753 
-2760 AAKQAAKKAVAKAAD
+2760 
-2775 EKNAAI
+2775 
-2781 DASNLTDEEKAT
+2781 
-2793 LKQKVTEAQNAADQA
+2793 
-2808 IDNATTNAAVTEAKN
+2808 
-2823 NGVSAIDHIKVPTT
+2823 
-2837 SANKEKAITDLNN
+2837 
-2850 EVEKAKQAI
+2850 
-2859 DQDSNLTDE
+2859 
-2868 EKQAVKSQID
+2868 
-2878 TEAKTAQDAIN
+2878 
-2889 SAKTDNEV
+2889 
-2897 NNAVNSGKVSIDKD
+2897 
-2911 VANAAIDNAVAGK
+2911 AGK
-2924 LKEIQDPLTTDEK
+2924 LKEIQDPLTTEEK

-2947 ANNAKQNIANAT
+2947 AKNAKQNIANAT

-2968 NSGVDAINKIEVPT
+2968 TNGVNEITNTEIPT
-2982 TSTVKDDAIKAID
+2982 TSSAKDKAIAAIND
-2995 KALQNKTDEIN
+2995 ALQQKTDEIN
-3006 NASNINPQEKTD
+3006 NASNINTQEKTD

-3028 VAKNNI
+3028 TAKNNI

-3041 DVDTAQTNGEKAI
+3041 AVDTAQTNGEKAI

-3079 KTAEINN
+3079 KTDEINN

-3112 INESQ
+3112 INQSQ

-3138 PTLDDAKKNANQA
+3138 PSLDDAKKNANQA

-3172 EKQKLVDQATE
+3172 EKQKLIDHANE
-3183 VATTAKNNVENA
+3183 AAATAKNNVENA
-3195 TTNDAARDA
+3195 TTNDGVRDA
-3204 ANAGIDNIKG
+3204 ANVGIDNIKG
-3214 IRFTSLEDA
+3214 ITFTSLEDA
-3223 KKVANTAIDN
+3223 KKAANAAIDN

-3244 ASNLSTE
+3244 ASNLSTD
-3251 EKQDLINQA
+3251 EKQDLINRA

-3297 SLAQAKQD
+3297 SLDQVKQD

-3322 AASNLSAKEQKELSD
+3322 AASNLSAEEQKELTD

-3362 AIRDDAIKQIT
+3362 ATRDDAIKQIT

-3385 DALNAIESAKNA
+3385 DAINAIESAKNA
-3397 KLNDINNAV
+3397 KLNDINNAA

-3420 NKAADEATKAINAAQ
+3420 NKAADEATKEIKAAQ
-3435 TNDEVKSAE
+3435 TNDAVKSAE
-3444 TAGLDII
+3444 TAGLDNI

-3460 QKQQEAIEEL
+3460 QKQQEAIDEL

-3479 AIDNAA
+3479 AIDNAT
-3485 DLTTDEKNALKD
+3485 DLTADEKNNLKD
-3497 KVQAEYSNAVS
+3497 KVQAAYSNAVS
-3508 NITSATTDEAVTA
+3508 NITSATTDEAVTT

-3531 DIQIPTMSAAKEQAT
+3531 DIEIPTKSQAKEQAT
-3546 TDLKT
+3546 TDLNT
-3551 AVDDAKKAI
+3551 AVDEAKKAI
-3560 DQDSN
+3560 DQDNN
-3565 LTDEEKQAAKDQID
+3565 LTDAEKQAAKDQID

-3604 GKLAIDKDIA
+3604 GKLAIDKDVA
-3614 NAAIDNAVAGKK
+3614 NAAIDNAAAGKK

-3641 LNNEVDQKAQD
+3641 LNNEVAQKAQD

-3661 TPEAVTTAQENGIK
+3661 TPETVTTAQENGVK
-3675 KINDTEVPTESAAKE
+3675 NINDTEVPTESTAKE
-3690 AAKKAVAE
+3690 AAKKAMAE
-3698 AAETKNNAI
+3698 AAEAKNNAI
-3707 DSSNLTNE
+3707 DSSNLTDE
-3715 EKTALKQEVTDAQN
+3715 EKAALKQEVTDAQN
-3729 AANTAIDNATTNA
+3729 AANTAIDNATNNA

-3774 NDAVDDAKKA
+3774 NTAVDDAKKA
-3784 IDQDNNLTDE
+3784 IDQDNNLTDA

-3818 TADEVKTAVDNG
+3818 TDDEVNSAVDNG
-3830 QLAIDK
+3830 KLAIDK
-3836 DVANTA
+3836 DVANAA

-3863 AKALNDLV
+3863 ANALNDLV

-3947 DQANEEAVKAKE
+3947 DEANKEAAKAKE

-4016 LTNQEKQDL
+4016 LTDQEKQDL
-4025 INQAQN
+4025 IDQAQN

-4066 SLEDAKDKATKAID
+4066 SLDDAKDKATKAID

-4366 AASQAGI
+4366 AASQAGV

-4432 NAINNATT
+4432 DAINNATT

-4455 NAINVPTISATKD
+4455 NAINVPTTSATKD

-4487 ATNITAD
+4487 ATNITAE

-4502 ANNAANTAKDNITKA
+4502 ANNAANTAKNNITKA

-4526 TTDGINAIANVTVPS
+4526 TTDGIDAIANVTVPS
-4541 LETAKDQ
+4541 LETVKDQ

-4562 EINNADNLSDSQK
+4562 EINNAQNLSDGQK
-4575 QDLINQATDEADQA
+4575 QELINQATNEADQA

-4598 NNDVQTAEDNG
+4598 NNEVQTAEDNG
-4609 AQAIE
+4609 VQAIE
-4614 NVTVSSLDEAKK
+4614 NVTVPSLDDAKK
-4626 ASTKVIDEV
+4626 AATKVIDEV

-4650 NTEKDALIKDATT
+4650 NTEKDALIKEATT

-4678 DAVKDAETDG
+4678 DAVKDAETAG

-4694 IKVPGREDQQKD
+4694 IKVPGRADQQKD

-4721 IDNANNLSETTKQDL
+4721 INNANNLSETTKQDL

-4756 SAEINAARDNG
+4756 SAEINTARDNG

-4796 KKTQI
+4796 KKAQI
-4801 EAAKNLTETQKEALK
+4801 EAAKNLTEAQKEALK

>member
-24 IRKLNIGVASVLL
+24 IRKLNVGVASVLL

-47 QVVAHADTANASDQ
+47 QVVAHADTNDASDQ
-61 VDTIDTGDN
+61 VATSDAGDN
-70 SLADKSE
+70 SLANKSE
-77 VTLSSATSSTS
+77 VTLSSATSGAN

-98 SAVQSQLS
+98 SAVQSQAS
-106 ANSQPAAT
+106 ANSQTTVTTNTPA
-114 ASESAVASSAAVE
+114 SDNAVASSAAVE
-127 ATKDQSTAENQ
+127 TTKDQSTAENQ

-149 QTQPVAQENGSEDTS
+149 QAQPVAQENGSSDAS
-164 LDATRQVLKTIAN
+164 LNVTRQVLNTIAN
-177 RNSVPAAIHL
+177 RNSVPGVNYLA
-187 MSFAAVPTSV
+187 SFAAVPASDSV

-205 TNQETNANAL
+205 TNQETNANNL
-215 AESKVAATA
+215 AESKVATTV
-224 LAAEAEDPNAVTV
+224 LAAEAEDPNTVTV

-258 KDLNLAEQR
+258 KDLNLAEQT
-267 DSKYTEINIKNKRN
+267 DNKYTEIQIKNKRD

-330 GYTFNNVNFTGSQLI
+330 GYTFDNVNFTGSQLI

-357 KNNITANS
+357 KNTITANS

-380 QQSGGQQILQF
+380 QQNGGQQILQF

-413 NALEIDGGITTIDV
+413 NALEIDGGTTTIDV

-452 YVARAIAAN
+452 KVARAIAAN
-461 AKMTINIDPNSTLT
+461 AKMTINIDPNATLT

-513 SANKSNGV
+513 NASKNNGV
-521 PVYINGSAKINVGN
+521 PVYINGNANINVGN
-535 GGSFSLDATNLGNYS
+535 GGSFVLDATNLGDYS
-550 SSLISINGT
+550 SSLVSVNGK
-559 GTVKLDPHSS
+559 GTVKLDPHST
-569 FKISGD
+569 FKISAD
-575 GTGAVTAIN
+575 GTGALTAIN
-584 LSSGSTFTSDQPDSF
+584 LSSGSTFTSDQPKEF
-599 TIDLSANTSND
+599 TIDLSANTSSG
-610 KSLIK
+610 KTLIK

-621 SRVKTVTDGNESQP
+621 TRVKNTNVASQSQVP
-635 LGKIDVTYDR
+635 LGKVDATYSSTGALNNSVVTSLNKDVPTTIYDYIKS
-645 NGNAT
+645 NA
-650 SYTITAQ
+650 SALSF
-657 DKNTVKQVADGLTNK
+657 VA
-672 SLISLVKAGED
+672 AGED
-683 VTLSN
+683 VTLNS
-688 LHLSKNNVLTGT
+688 LHLDKNNQLTGIAT
-700 VASSGSNNPV
+700 
-710 YVTVTVG
+710 
-717 GVSTN
+717 
-722 VPVAGN
+722 
-728 YTVYTNANGTVTSN
+728 
-742 NVDYAAQTASTGGN
+742 STGDSKTPIYITVLLNNSATGIKEAGMYRLYTDTDGN
-756 FSIDLSKL
+756 ITTTKVTYTGTPKNPDGSPKPNGGEFSIDLSSL
-764 ASKLTDDAQVT
+764 ASQLTDDAKIT
-775 VTATKD
+775 VVASKD
-781 FVESAQT
+781 FVESPTLT
-788 ESVAALR
+788 ETVAVLR
-795 ALNTTTLQELVD
+795 QVNTTTLQELVNA
-807 DAPTEEAKPS
+807 APAEEAKPS
-817 YYNATAEAQK
+817 YYNATEEAQT
-827 AYTDAISTGKT
+827 AYKDAIAAGQE
-838 ILANPNNYD
+838 ILDNPTSYD
-847 QVDVDNAVTA
+847 QRDVDGAVSV
-857 IQTAQKALTGKET
+857 IQLALTALTGKET
-870 NKTELQD
+870 DKTALQA
-877 AIDQASTVESSDN
+877 AIDDASVVESSNN
-890 YTNSDADLQK
+890 YTNADSNLQK
-900 AYTDAISAGQTV
+900 AYTDAISAGQKV
-912 LSNDN
+912 LSNTN
-917 ATQTEVDNALTT
+917 ATQREVSDALTA
-929 INNAKDA
+929 INTAKTN
-936 LNGDAKK
+936 LNGDFKK
-943 AASKEA
+943 AESRKA
-949 LQKAVD
+949 LQQAVD
-955 EAPTVKSDDAA
+955 ESKSKMDVAVYYNSTEKTKKAYDDAI
-966 YYNGSDEAK
+966 
-975 TAYDKAVSAG
+975 SAG
-985 QTVLADP
+985 QKVLDNP

-1002 LNAINTAKGNLKG
+1002 LTAINTAKYSLDGQPTN
-1015 EATDKSVLQK
+1015 KSALQTA
-1025 VVDNSATVKES
+1025 VDNSATVKGS

-1047 TAYDSAVTSA
+1047 TAYDNAVTAA
-1057 QTVLNKTNATQAEVN
+1057 QTVLDKANATQAEVN

-1080 ANNNLNG
+1080 ANSNLNG

-1098 LEGAVKD
+1098 LEAAVKD
-1105 APNVRNTPAYYNGS
+1105 ASNVRNTPAFYNGS

-1135 VLNQAN
+1135 VLNEAN

-1163 EATNTEALET
+1163 VATNTQALES
-1173 ALTNAN
+1173 ALTKAN
-1179 NAKQTGNYTNADQA
+1179 DAKETGNYTNADQA
-1193 NQEALNNAITVGQ
+1193 NQEALNNAITAGQ
-1206 EILKNTKATQAD
+1206 EILKNTNATQAE
-1218 VDNAAKVITDAI
+1218 VDNAAKAITDAI
-1230 NGLNGDTNLA
+1230 NSLNGDTNLA

-1250 QKALDTKTT
+1250 QKALNTKTT

-1280 KAAEDANTAINQA
+1280 KTAEDANTAINQA
-1293 TNANAVNTAKTEG
+1293 TDANAVNTAKAEG
-1306 ITKINNVKI
+1306 ITNINKVTV
-1315 PSLDDAK
+1315 PSLDG
-1322 TNAAKEIDQAL
+1322 AKEAANQAIDQAL
-1333 TDKTKEI
+1333 DTKTKEI
-1340 TDAENIDQTTK
+1340 NNAENIDQTTK

-1361 ATTAKDAIEKSTTND
+1361 ANTAKDAIEKATTND
-1376 EATKA
+1376 AATKA

-1402 AAKDAIDD
+1402 AAKEAIDD

-1444 KEAIDKATTA
+1444 KEAIDQATTA

-1468 NNVTVPSLEDAKTKA
+1468 NNVTVPSLEDAKKA
-1483 AANIDQALTDKT
+1483 ANKAVDDALTAQT
-1495 KEINAANNIDQATK
+1495 EVINKADNLSDAEKKDLIDQAT
-1509 DQLIKAATDAATT
+1509 AEATT

-1533 DAATKAGQDGVD
+1533 DEATKAGQAGVD
-1545 AINNVKIP
+1545 AIKKIVPTSLDTVKSDANKAIEKALTKKLEEINSANNLT
-1553 SVTDSQNAAKEAID
+1553 TDEKTALTQEANTAADKAKEKI
-1567 NALNAKTKEINDAN
+1567 TK
-1581 NINQTTKD
+1581 
-1589 QLIKAATDAANNAKE
+1589 
-1604 AIDQATTNAAVTKAQ
+1604 ATTNDAVIEAQ
-1619 TNGVN
+1619 TNGVT
-1624 AINGIKVPTES
+1624 AIDDIKVPTES
-1635 AVKEAAKKAVVDAAT
+1635 AVKEAAKQAVADAAT
-1650 AKNNAIDSSNLTA
+1650 AKNNAIDASNLTDEEKAALKQKVTEAQKAADQAIDNATTDAAVTEAQTNGVTTIDDIKVPTESAVKEAAKQAVSDAAEAKNNAIDASNLTA

-1680 DQAIDNATSNAAVT
+1680 DQAIDNATTNAAVT
-1694 EAQNSG
+1694 EAQTNG
-1700 VNAIDGIKVP
+1700 VTAIDDIKVP
-1710 TTSTTKE
+1710 TESAVKE
-1717 QAITDLNKAVDEAK
+1717 AAKQAVADAATAK
-1731 KAIDQDNNLTNEEKQ
+1731 NNAID
-1746 TVKDQIDS
+1746 
-1754 DAKNA
+1754 A
-1759 QDTIN
+1759 
-1764 NAKTND
+1764 
-1770 DVKKAA
+1770 
-1776 ADGTLAIDK
+1776 
-1785 DVANAAIDNAAAGKK
+1785 
-1800 EEISNSS
+1800 SN

-1815 LNNEVD
+1815 L
-1821 QKAQDAKE
+1821 
-1829 AINNATTPEAVTTAQ
+1829 
-1844 ENGIKNINDIDVPT
+1844 
-1858 ESAAKQ
+1858 
-1864 AAKEAV
+1864 
-1870 ANAANEKNAAIDSSN
+1870 
-1885 LTAEEKAALKQD
+1885 
-1897 VTEAQNAANT
+1897 
-1907 AIDNAT
+1907 
-1913 TNADVTEAKD
+1913 
-1923 NGISAIDGIKVPT
+1923 
-1936 TSANKEKAITD
+1936 
-1947 LNNEVE
+1947 
-1953 NAKKAIDQDSNLTD
+1953 
-1967 EQKQAAKDQIDSD
+1967 
-1980 AKTAQEAINNA
+1980 
-1991 KTDNEVNNAVNS
+1991 
-2003 GKVSIDKDVANAAI
+2003 
-2017 DNAVAGKKSEISNL
+2017 
-2031 PLTDEEKTALNNEVD
+2031 
-2046 QKAQDAKEAINNA
+2046 
-2059 TTPEAV
+2059 
-2065 TTAQE
+2065 
-2070 NGIKNINETS
+2070 
-2080 VPTQSA
+2080 
-2086 AKEAAKKAV
+2086 
-2095 AEAAEAKNNAIDSS
+2095 
-2109 NLTAEE
+2109 
-2115 KAALKQKVTEA
+2115 KQKVTDA
-2126 QTAADQAIDNATTN
+2126 QNAADQAIDSATTN

-2150 VNAINGIEVP
+2150 VNAIKGIDVP
-2160 NKSDAKDQ
+2160 N
-2168 ATAALNTAVENAK
+2168 
-2181 KAIDQDSNLTDEQK
+2181 
-2195 QAAKDQIDSDAK
+2195 
-2207 TAQDAIDN
+2207 
-2215 AKTDDEV
+2215 
-2222 NTAVDNGQLSIDK
+2222 
-2235 DVANAAIDNAV
+2235 
-2246 AGKKAEISNSPLTDE
+2246 
-2261 EKTAL
+2261 
-2266 NNEVDQKANTAKKAI
+2266 
-2281 NAATTPETVTSAQD
+2281 TSA
-2295 NCIKN
+2295 
-2300 INETSVPTQS
+2300 T
-2310 AAKEAAK
+2310 KE
-2317 KAVAEAAEAKNN
+2317 
-2329 AIDSSNLT
+2329 
-2337 DEEKATLKQ
+2337 Q
-2346 KVTDAQNAAD
+2346 
-2356 QAIDN
+2356 
-2361 ATTNAAVTEA
+2361 
-2371 QTNGVNTINGIEVPT
+2371 
-2386 KSDAKDQATAELNTA
+2386 
-2401 VENAKKAIDQD
+2401 
-2412 SNLTDEQKQAA
+2412 
-2423 KDQIDSDAKT
+2423 
-2433 AQEAINNAKTN
+2433 
-2444 DDVKKAAD
+2444 
-2452 NGTLAIDK
+2452 
-2460 DVANA
+2460 
-2465 AIDNALAGKK
+2465 
-2475 SEISNSSLTDEEKAT
+2475 
-2490 LNNEVDQK
+2490 
-2498 ANIAK
+2498 
-2503 DAINTATTPEAV
+2503 
-2515 TTSQDKGIKDINK
+2515 
-2528 TSVPTESAAKQAA
+2528 
-2541 KEAVAKAADE
+2541 
-2551 KNAAIDASN
+2551 
-2560 LTDEEKATLKQKVTE
+2560 
-2575 AQNAADQAIDNATT
+2575 
-2589 NAAVTEA
+2589 
-2596 KDNGVT
+2596 
-2602 AIDHIKVPTTSANKE
+2602 
-2617 KAITDLNTAVDEAKE
+2617 AITDLNTAAENAKK

-2665 AKTNDDVK
+2665 AKTDNGVND
-2673 KAAADGTLAIDKDVA
+2673 
-2688 NTAID
+2688 
-2693 NAVAGKKSE
+2693 AV
-2702 ISNLPL
+2702 
-2708 TDEEKTALN
+2708 
-2717 NEVDQK
+2717 
-2723 ANIAKEA
+2723 
-2730 INTATTPEAVTSAQE
+2730 
-2745 SGIKNIND
+2745 
-2753 TSVPAES
+2753 
-2760 AAKQAAKKAVAKAAD
+2760 
-2775 EKNAAI
+2775 
-2781 DASNLTDEEKAT
+2781 
-2793 LKQKVTEAQNAADQA
+2793 
-2808 IDNATTNAAVTEAKN
+2808 N
-2823 NGVSAIDHIKVPTT
+2823 NGKV
-2837 SANKEKAITDLNN
+2837 A
-2850 EVEKAKQAI
+2850 
-2859 DQDSNLTDE
+2859 
-2868 EKQAVKSQID
+2868 
-2878 TEAKTAQDAIN
+2878 
-2889 SAKTDNEV
+2889 
-2897 NNAVNSGKVSIDKD
+2897 IDKD
-2911 VANAAIDNAVAGK
+2911 VANAAIDNAAAGK
-2924 LKEIQDPLTTDEK
+2924 LKEIQDPLTTEEK

-2968 NSGVDAINKIEVPT
+2968 TNGVNEITNTEIPT
-2982 TSTVKDDAIKAID
+2982 TSSAKDKAIAAIND
-2995 KALQNKTDEIN
+2995 ALQKKTDEIN
-3006 NASNINPQEKTD
+3006 NASNINTQEKTD
-3018 LINQATEAAN
+3018 LINQANEAAN
-3028 VAKNNI
+3028 AAKNNI

-3041 DVDTAQTNGEKAI
+3041 GVETAQTNGEKAI

-3066 KESIDLVNKALDA
+3066 KESIDLINKALDA
-3079 KTAEINN
+3079 KTDEINN

-3112 INESQ
+3112 INQSQ

-3151 IDDALNSKVNE
+3151 IEDALNTKVNE

-3183 VATTAKNNVENA
+3183 AATTAKNNVEKA
-3195 TTNDAARDA
+3195 TTNDDARDA

-3214 IRFTSLEDA
+3214 ITFTSLEDA
-3223 KKVANTAIDN
+3223 KNAANTAIDN

-3244 ASNLSTE
+3244 ASNLSTD
-3251 EKQDLINQA
+3251 EKQELINRA

-3297 SLAQAKQD
+3297 SLDQVKQD

-3322 AASNLSAKEQKELSD
+3322 AASNLSAEEQKELSD

-3347 AKINDAA
+3347 DKIKESS

-3362 AIRDDAIKQIT
+3362 ATRDDAIKQIT
-3373 DLFIPTLDGAQT
+3373 DLFIPTLEGAQT

-3397 KLNDINNAV
+3397 KLTDINNAT

-3420 NKAADEATKAINAAQ
+3420 NKAADDATKAINAAQ

-3444 TAGLDII
+3444 TAGLDNI

-3485 DLTTDEKNALKD
+3485 DLTTDEKNSLKD

-3508 NITSATTDEAVTA
+3508 NITSATTDEAVTT

-3531 DIQIPTMSAAKEQAT
+3531 DIQIPTKSAAKEQAT
-3546 TDLKT
+3546 TDLNT

-3614 NAAIDNAVAGKK
+3614 NAAIDNAAAGKK

-3641 LNNEVDQKAQD
+3641 LNNKVAQKAQD

-3757 IEIPTKSPAK
+3757 IEVPTKSAAK

-3784 IDQDNNLTDE
+3784 IDQDSNLTDE

-3807 KKAQEA
+3807 KKAQEV

-3836 DVANTA
+3836 DVANAA

-3890 VDDAKNTGVA
+3890 VEDAKNTGVA

-3919 TIDDALANKIKEI
+3919 TIDDALANKTKEI
-3932 NDATNLSDKQKQDLI
+3932 NDATNLSNKQKQDLI
-3947 DQANEEAVKAKE
+3947 DEATEEAAKAKE

-4001 DVLKQKEDE
+4001 DVLKQKEAE

-4016 LTNQEKQDL
+4016 LTDQEKQDL
-4025 INQAQN
+4025 IHQAQN

-4057 EKIANIVVP
+4057 EKIANIAVP
-4066 SLEDAKDKATKAID
+4066 SLDDAKDKATKAID

-4086 TKEINDQTH
+4086 TKEINEQTH
-4095 LSDQEKKDLINQIT
+4095 LSDQEKNDLIKQIT

-4124 DAEVAKDEKDG
+4124 DAEVVKDEKEG

-4145 GLEDRKQNAIKSL
+4145 GLEDHKQNAIKSL
-4158 DEAKSTKLAQ
+4158 DEAKSTKLVQ
-4168 IDEAT
+4168 IDEAG

-4366 AASQAGI
+4366 AASQAGV

-4400 QKEAEINNASQ
+4400 QKETEINNASQ

-4455 NAINVPTISATKD
+4455 NAINVPTTSATKD

-4614 NVTVSSLDEAKK
+4614 NVTVPSLDEAKK

-4902 AAANKNIDAA
+4902 AAANKKIDAA

-4995 IGEAEAAGIA
+4995 ISEAEAAGIA
-5005 AIENIKVS
+5005 AIENIKVA
-5013 NASTESDNSS
+5013 NAPTESDNSS

-5037 ASQDNNNATQAPV
+5037 TSQDNNNATQAPV

-5056 ADLTGSHGTNLTIGQ
+5056 ADLTGSHGTNLTTGQ

>member
-47 QVVAHADTANASDQ
+47 QAVAHADTANASDQ
-61 VDTIDTGDN
+61 VAASNTDDN
-70 SLADKSE
+70 SLTDKSA
-77 VTLSSATSSTS
+77 VTLSSTATNAS

-98 SAVQSQLS
+98 SAAQSQAS
-106 ANSQPAAT
+106 ANSQPAAI
-114 ASESAVASSAAVE
+114 ASNNAPASTAAVE
-127 ATKDQSTAENQ
+127 ATKDQSTSENQ
-138 PSASQEVQTPA
+138 SSTSQEVQTPA
-149 QTQPVAQENGSEDTS
+149 PAQPVGQENSSKDANASAS
-164 LDATRQVLKTIAN
+164 LDATRQVLNTITN
-177 RNSVPAAIHL
+177 RNSMPVANYL
-187 MSFAAVPTSV
+187 TSFAAVPASDSV
-197 ETTTLNLF
+197 ETTTLNSF

-224 LAAEAEDPNAVTV
+224 LAAEAEDPNTKTVTN
-237 SDAKGFINAIQNGTA
+237 AKEFIDAIQNGTY

-258 KDLNLAEQR
+258 NDINLASEYDGTYRQR
-267 DSKYTEINIKNKRN
+267 VISHKRD
-281 IVIQSDNPEEKR
+281 ILIQSATPGVKH
-293 TIDFSGYSFDMNT
+293 TIDFSGNSFSMNT
-306 QNSVTFKDLNI
+306 QNSVTFKDLDL
-317 YARSYWGLVYNAG
+317 YERSYWGIVYNAG
-330 GYTFNNVNFTGSQLI
+330 GYVFDNVNFAGSQLI
-345 YTKPSINSTLTF
+345 YTESSINSTLTF
-357 KNNITANS
+357 KNNVTATA
-365 VSSYVGPLDGKTRDT
+365 VGTYTGPLDEKSRPS
-380 QQSGGQQILQF
+380 QGGNTQQILQF
-391 EGGTNQIIFD
+391 VGGTNHIIFD
-401 ENSNVTLTTEDA
+401 ENSNVTLTTT
-413 NALEIDGGITTIDV
+413 NSNVLEIDGGTATIDV
-427 KDGANVAINPHSKGN
+427 KNGANVTINPHSKGN

-452 YVARAIAAN
+452 SIARAIASNAN
-461 AKMTINIDPNSTLT
+461 TTINVDKGANLT
-475 INTEKVDGDK
+475 INTEKASGDS
-485 DVAGALYLNSDAAL
+485 DVAGALYLNSDAKF
-499 NVNGKL
+499 NVNGNL
-505 VINSNGTP
+505 NINSNGTP
-513 SANKSNGV
+513 STKNNGY
-521 PVYINGSAKINVGN
+521 PVYIAGNAAINVGN
-535 GGSFSLDATNLGNYS
+535 GGKFNLSATNTGSYS
-550 SSLISINGT
+550 DNLMSISGK
-559 GTVKLDPHSS
+559 GTVKLAPHSN
-569 FKISGD
+569 FKISAD
-575 GTGAVTAIN
+575 GTGALTAIN
-584 LSSGSTFTSDQPDSF
+584 LSSGSTFTSDQPDAF
-599 TIDLSANTSND
+599 TIDLSANTSTG

-615 NGTINF
+615 NGTIHF
-621 SRVKTVTDGNESQP
+621 TRVKTVTDGNESQP

-650 SYTITAQ
+650 DYLITAQ
-657 DKNTVKQVADGLTNK
+657 DENTVKQVGEGLANK
-672 SLISLVKAGED
+672 NLIDLVKAGED

-700 VASSGSNNPV
+700 VASSGSNNPI

-722 VPVAGN
+722 VPVVGN
-728 YTVYTNANGTVTSN
+728 YTVYTNTNGTVTSN
-742 NVDYAAQTASTGGN
+742 NVDYAAETAPTGGN

-764 ASKLTDDAQVT
+764 ASSLTDDAQVA

-781 FVESAQT
+781 FVEAAQT

-807 DAPTEEAKPS
+807 DAPTEEAKSS
-817 YYNATAEAQK
+817 YYNAPAEAQK

-857 IQTAQKALTGKET
+857 IQTAQNALTGKET
-870 NKTELQD
+870 NKTKLQA
-877 AIDQASTVESSDN
+877 AIDQASTVESSIN
-890 YTNSDADLQK
+890 YTNADSNLQK

-975 TAYDKAVSAG
+975 AAYDKAISAG
-985 QTVLADP
+985 QAVLDNSN
-992 DATATQITDA
+992 ATATQITDA

-1015 EATDKSVLQK
+1015 EATDKTALETAVN
-1025 VVDNSATVKES
+1025 NSKTVKDS
-1036 NNYTNADETQK
+1036 NNYINADETQK
-1047 TAYDSAVTSA
+1047 TAYDNAVTAA

-1098 LEGAVKD
+1098 LEAAVKD

-1179 NAKQTGNYTNADQA
+1179 NAKQTGNYTNADQE

-1388 INNVKVPSV
+1388 ITNVKVPSV

-1402 AAKDAIDD
+1402 AAKEVIDD

-1434 KEATDAANNA
+1434 KEATDAANKA

-1468 NNVTVPSLEDAKTKA
+1468 NNVTVPSLEDAKKA
-1483 AANIDQALTDKT
+1483 ANKAVDDALTAQA
-1495 KEINAANNIDQATK
+1495 EVINKANNLSDAEKKDLIDQATAEAN
-1509 DQLIKAATDAATT
+1509 KA
-1522 AKDAIEKATTN
+1522 KENIETATTN
-1533 DAATKAGQDGVD
+1533 NEAAQAGQDGVD
-1545 AINNVKIP
+1545 AIKKIVPTSLDTVKSDANKAIDDALTKKLEEINSANDLTTDERNALTQEANTAADKAKEEITKATTNAAVIEAQNTGVTVINDIKIP
-1553 SVTDSQNAAKEAID
+1553 TESTVKETAKKAVADAVTAKNNAIDSSNLTAEEKAALKQAVTDAQNVADQAID
-1567 NALNAKTKEINDAN
+1567 NATTNAAVTEAQTNGVNAING
-1581 NINQTTKD
+1581 
-1589 QLIKAATDAANNAKE
+1589 IKVPTESTAKE
-1604 AIDQATTNAAVTKAQ
+1604 AAKKAVAEAAEAKNNAIDSSNLTAEEKAALKQAVTDAQTAADQAIDKATTNAAVTKAQ

-1717 QAITDLNKAVDEAK
+1717 QAITDFNKAVDEAK

-1785 DVANAAIDNAAAGKK
+1785 DVANAAIDNAVAGKK

-1844 ENGIKNINDIDVPT
+1844 ENGIKNINETSVPT
-1858 ESAAKQ
+1858 QSV
-1864 AAKEAV
+1864 AKETAKKAV
-1870 ANAANEKNAAIDSSN
+1870 ADAADAKNVAIDSSN
-1885 LTAEEKAALKQD
+1885 LTD
-1897 VTEAQNAANT
+1897 
-1907 AIDNAT
+1907 
-1913 TNADVTEAKD
+1913 
-1923 NGISAIDGIKVPT
+1923 
-1936 TSANKEKAITD
+1936 
-1947 LNNEVE
+1947 
-1953 NAKKAIDQDSNLTD
+1953 
-1967 EQKQAAKDQIDSD
+1967 
-1980 AKTAQEAINNA
+1980 
-1991 KTDNEVNNAVNS
+1991 
-2003 GKVSIDKDVANAAI
+2003 
-2017 DNAVAGKKSEISNL
+2017 
-2031 PLTDEEKTALNNEVD
+2031 
-2046 QKAQDAKEAINNA
+2046 
-2059 TTPEAV
+2059 
-2065 TTAQE
+2065 
-2070 NGIKNINETS
+2070 
-2080 VPTQSA
+2080 
-2086 AKEAAKKAV
+2086 
-2095 AEAAEAKNNAIDSS
+2095 
-2109 NLTAEE
+2109 EE

-2126 QTAADQAIDNATTN
+2126 QNAADQAIDKATTN

-2150 VNAINGIEVP
+2150 VNAINGIKVP
-2160 NKSDAKDQ
+2160 TESTVKEAAKKAVADA
-2168 ATAALNTAVENAK
+2168 ATAKNTAIDASNLTAEEKAALKKEVTEAQNTADRAIDAATTNTAVTKAQDK
-2181 KAIDQDSNLTDEQK
+2181 GVKAIDN
-2195 QAAKDQIDSDAK
+2195 
-2207 TAQDAIDN
+2207 
-2215 AKTDDEV
+2215 
-2222 NTAVDNGQLSIDK
+2222 
-2235 DVANAAIDNAV
+2235 
-2246 AGKKAEISNSPLTDE
+2246 
-2261 EKTAL
+2261 
-2266 NNEVDQKANTAKKAI
+2266 
-2281 NAATTPETVTSAQD
+2281 VT
-2295 NCIKN
+2295 
-2300 INETSVPTQS
+2300 VPTES
-2310 AAKEAAK
+2310 TAKEAAK
-2317 KAVAEAAEAKNN
+2317 KAIAEAAEAKNN

-2337 DEEKATLKQ
+2337 DEEKA
-2346 KVTDAQNAAD
+2346 
-2356 QAIDN
+2356 
-2361 ATTNAAVTEA
+2361 
-2371 QTNGVNTINGIEVPT
+2371 
-2386 KSDAKDQATAELNTA
+2386 
-2401 VENAKKAIDQD
+2401 
-2412 SNLTDEQKQAA
+2412 
-2423 KDQIDSDAKT
+2423 
-2433 AQEAINNAKTN
+2433 
-2444 DDVKKAAD
+2444 
-2452 NGTLAIDK
+2452 
-2460 DVANA
+2460 
-2465 AIDNALAGKK
+2465 
-2475 SEISNSSLTDEEKAT
+2475 
-2490 LNNEVDQK
+2490 
-2498 ANIAK
+2498 
-2503 DAINTATTPEAV
+2503 
-2515 TTSQDKGIKDINK
+2515 
-2528 TSVPTESAAKQAA
+2528 
-2541 KEAVAKAADE
+2541 
-2551 KNAAIDASN
+2551 
-2560 LTDEEKATLKQKVTE
+2560 
-2575 AQNAADQAIDNATT
+2575 
-2589 NAAVTEA
+2589 
-2596 KDNGVT
+2596 
-2602 AIDHIKVPTTSANKE
+2602 
-2617 KAITDLNTAVDEAKE
+2617 
-2632 AIDQDS
+2632 
-2638 NLTDE
+2638 
-2643 EKQAA
+2643 
-2648 KDQID
+2648 
-2653 SDAKT
+2653 
-2658 AQDAINN
+2658 
-2665 AKTNDDVK
+2665 
-2673 KAAADGTLAIDKDVA
+2673 
-2688 NTAID
+2688 
-2693 NAVAGKKSE
+2693 
-2702 ISNLPL
+2702 
-2708 TDEEKTALN
+2708 
-2717 NEVDQK
+2717 
-2723 ANIAKEA
+2723 
-2730 INTATTPEAVTSAQE
+2730 
-2745 SGIKNIND
+2745 
-2753 TSVPAES
+2753 
-2760 AAKQAAKKAVAKAAD
+2760 
-2775 EKNAAI
+2775 
-2781 DASNLTDEEKAT
+2781 
-2793 LKQKVTEAQNAADQA
+2793 
-2808 IDNATTNAAVTEAKN
+2808 
-2823 NGVSAIDHIKVPTT
+2823 
-2837 SANKEKAITDLNN
+2837 
-2850 EVEKAKQAI
+2850 
-2859 DQDSNLTDE
+2859 
-2868 EKQAVKSQID
+2868 
-2878 TEAKTAQDAIN
+2878 
-2889 SAKTDNEV
+2889 
-2897 NNAVNSGKVSIDKD
+2897 
-2911 VANAAIDNAVAGK
+2911 
-2924 LKEIQDPLTTDEK
+2924 
-2937 QAYTDLINSE
+2937 
-2947 ANNAKQNIANAT
+2947 
-2959 TVEEVTTAQ
+2959 
-2968 NSGVDAINKIEVPT
+2968 
-2982 TSTVKDDAIKAID
+2982 
-2995 KALQNKTDEIN
+2995 
-3006 NASNINPQEKTD
+3006 
-3018 LINQATEAAN
+3018 
-3028 VAKNNI
+3028 
-3034 NNATTNA
+3034 
-3041 DVDTAQTNGEKAI
+3041 
-3054 ADVTVPN
+3054 
-3061 LSDVK
+3061 
-3066 KESIDLVNKALDA
+3066 
-3079 KTAEINN
+3079 
-3086 ASNLSQD
+3086 
-3093 EKQSLIND
+3093 
-3101 ATNAATEAINN
+3101 
-3112 INESQ
+3112 
-3117 TNDDAKAA
+3117 
-3125 ATTGV
+3125 
-3130 QNIENVTI
+3130 
-3138 PTLDDAKKNANQA
+3138 
-3151 IDDALNSKVNE
+3151 
-3162 INNAS
+3162 
-3167 NLNDT
+3167 
-3172 EKQKLVDQATE
+3172 
-3183 VATTAKNNVENA
+3183 
-3195 TTNDAARDA
+3195 
-3204 ANAGIDNIKG
+3204 
-3214 IRFTSLEDA
+3214 
-3223 KKVANTAIDN
+3223 
-3233 ALQVKTDEINN
+3233 
-3244 ASNLSTE
+3244 
-3251 EKQDLINQA
+3251 
-3260 SEAAKNAKDNINNAT
+3260 
-3275 TNDAVTDAQNKGIAD
+3275 
-3290 IANVTVP
+3290 
-3297 SLAQAKQD
+3297 
-3305 AINAIKQV
+3305 
-3313 QDAKNKQIS
+3313 
-3322 AASNLSAKEQKELSD
+3322 
-3337 QVDKIANDAI
+3337 
-3347 AKINDAA
+3347 
-3354 TTTNDAVT
+3354 
-3362 AIRDDAIKQIT
+3362 
-3373 DLFIPTLDGAQT
+3373 
-3385 DALNAIESAKNA
+3385 
-3397 KLNDINNAV
+3397 
-3406 HLTDQEKQALVDQT
+3406 
-3420 NKAADEATKAINAAQ
+3420 
-3435 TNDEVKSAE
+3435 
-3444 TAGLDII
+3444 
-3451 NNITIPTLV
+3451 
-3460 QKQQEAIEEL
+3460 
-3470 NAARDAKNS
+3470 
-3479 AIDNAA
+3479 
-3485 DLTTDEKNALKD
+3485 
-3497 KVQAEYSNAVS
+3497 
-3508 NITSATTDEAVTA
+3508 
-3521 AKENGIAAIK
+3521 
-3531 DIQIPTMSAAKEQAT
+3531 
-3546 TDLKT
+3546 
-3551 AVDDAKKAI
+3551 
-3560 DQDSN
+3560 
-3565 LTDEEKQAAKDQID
+3565 
-3579 SDAKKAQ
+3579 
-3586 EAIDNAKTDDEVN
+3586 
-3599 SAVDN
+3599 
-3604 GKLAIDKDIA
+3604 
-3614 NAAIDNAVAGKK
+3614 
-3626 AEIAKSPLTDEEKTA
+3626 
-3641 LNNEVDQKAQD
+3641 
-3652 AKEAINDAT
+3652 
-3661 TPEAVTTAQENGIK
+3661 
-3675 KINDTEVPTESAAKE
+3675 
-3690 AAKKAVAE
+3690 
-3698 AAETKNNAI
+3698 
-3707 DSSNLTNE
+3707 
-3715 EKTALKQEVTDAQN
+3715 ALKQEVTDAQN

-3767 EQATTDL
+3767 DQATTDL
-3774 NDAVDDAKKA
+3774 NTAVENAKKA

-3813 IDNAK
+3813 INNAK
-3818 TADEVKTAVDNG
+3818 TDDDVKKAADAGT
-3830 QLAIDK
+3830 LTIDK
-3836 DVANTA
+3836 DVANAA

-3908 TTSSTKDQANQ
+3908 TTSLTKDQANQ

-4025 INQAQN
+4025 IHQAQN

-4473 IDDAL
+4473 IDNAL

-4614 NVTVSSLDEAKK
+4614 NVTVPSLDEAKK

-5056 ADLTGSHGTNLTIGQ
+5056 ADLAGSHGTNLTIGQ

>member
-24 IRKLNIGVASVLL
+24 IRKLNVGVASVLL

-47 QVVAHADTANASDQ
+47 QVVAHADINDASDQ
-61 VDTIDTGDN
+61 VATSGTGDN
-70 SLADKSE
+70 SLANKSE
-77 VTLSSATSSTS
+77 VTLSSAASSAS

-98 SAVQSQLS
+98 SAVQSQTS
-106 ANSQPAAT
+106 ANSQTAAT
-114 ASESAVASSAAVE
+114 ANTPVSDSAVASSAAVE
-127 ATKDQSTAENQ
+127 TTKDQSTAENQ

-149 QTQPVAQENGSEDTS
+149 QPVAQENGSGDAS
-164 LDATRQVLKTIAN
+164 LNVTRQVLTTIAN
-177 RNSVPAAIHL
+177 RNSVLGANYL
-187 MSFAAVPTSV
+187 MSFAAVPASDSV

-205 TNQETNANAL
+205 TKQETNANNL
-215 AESKVAATA
+215 AESKVATRA

-237 SDAKGFINAIQNGTA
+237 STAQELMNALSSGTA
-252 TTINVA
+252 TTINIA
-258 KDLNLAEQR
+258 NNINMGDIKTGEN
-267 DSKYTEINIKNKRN
+267 INIDITNKRN
-281 IVIQSDNPEEKR
+281 ITIQSSGATKN
-293 TIDFSGYSFDMNT
+293 TVDFNGYSFKMNS
-306 QNSVTFKDLNI
+306 NDYGVTFKNI
-317 YARSYWGLVYNAG
+317 TLYGRSYFGIVRNAG
-330 GYTFNNVNFTGSQLI
+330 SYTFDNVDYTGSQLV
-345 YTKPSINSTLTF
+345 YTESGYNSTVNFNGTV
-357 KNNITANS
+357 NANS
-365 VSSYVGPLDGKTRDT
+365 VASYVGLNGTTYRT
-380 QQSGGQQILQF
+380 QGGGNQQVLQF
-391 EGGTNQIIFD
+391 RSGTNTINFNEDSTVNLVTTNANVIENGGGTTNI
-401 ENSNVTLTTEDA
+401 NV
-413 NALEIDGGITTIDV
+413 
-427 KDGANVAINPHSKGN
+427 KKGANVILEPHTQTGMEQFFSVD
-442 PENRNGIGTG
+442 GI
-452 YVARAIAAN
+452 ARGIASN
-461 AKMTINIDPNSTLT
+461 ATTNLT
-475 INTEKVDGDK
+475 IDEGANLNISLK
-485 DVAGALYLNSDAAL
+485 DNPDDAYHSSALYLNSGATIK
-499 NVNGKL
+499 NNGNL
-505 VINSNGTP
+505 TITSDGTP
-513 SANKSNGV
+513 YYKSSGIDA
-521 PVYINGSAKINVGN
+521 PVYINGTAVINVGN
-535 GGSFSLDATNLGNYS
+535 TGNLTLTATNLGTYNGD
-550 SSLISINGT
+550 LMKINGT
-559 GTVKLDPHSS
+559 GTVSLDPHST
-569 FKISGD
+569 FKISAD
-575 GTGAVTAIN
+575 GTGALTAIN
-584 LSSGSTFTSDQPDSF
+584 LSSGSTFTSDQPKEF
-599 TIDLSANTSND
+599 TIDLSANTND
-610 KSLIK
+610 SKALIK
-615 NGTINF
+615 NGTIEF
-621 SRVKTVTDGNESQP
+621 TRVKNTNVNEEYQNPLGMMTVIYDGN
-635 LGKIDVTYDR
+635 GKVI
-645 NGNAT
+645 
-650 SYTITAQ
+650 SYTISSQNEDT
-657 DKNTVKQVADGLTNK
+657 TTEVANHLESSRNNVRFVA
-672 SLISLVKAGED
+672 SGED
-683 VTLSN
+683 VTLSDI
-688 LHLSKNNVLTGT
+688 HLSKDNKLTGT
-700 VASSGSNNPV
+700 VSAPAEGNSPIYIWVEINGNPV
-710 YVTVTVG
+710 EL
-717 GVSTN
+717 
-722 VPVAGN
+722 GN
-728 YTVYTNANGTVTSN
+728 NSYIVYTNNNGTIKSDDLKV
-742 NVDYAAQTASTGGN
+742 AGSTGNTGGQ
-756 FSIDLSKL
+756 FEIDLSSL
-764 ASKLTDDAQVT
+764 AGQLTNDAKISVVATRYFVDSKTIEET
-775 VTATKD
+775 VA
-781 FVESAQT
+781 E
-788 ESVAALR
+788 LR
-795 ALNTTTLQELVD
+795 KVDTTTLQELVNA
-807 DAPTEEAKPS
+807 APTEEAKPS
-817 YYNATAEAQK
+817 YYNATPKAQK
-827 AYTDAISTGKT
+827 AYTDAISTGQT
-838 ILANPNNYD
+838 ILDNVKNSTENYD
-847 QVDVDNAVTA
+847 QSDIDAAVTA
-857 IQTAQKALTGKET
+857 IQNAQKALTGEET
-870 NKTELQD
+870 NKKALQ
-877 AIDQASTVESSDN
+877 AAVDQASSVESSDN
-890 YTNSDADLQK
+890 YTNADSNLQK
-900 AYTDAISAGQTV
+900 AYTDAVAAGQTV
-912 LSNDN
+912 LSKEN
-917 ATQTEVDNALTT
+917 ATQTEVNNALTT
-929 INNAKDA
+929 INNEKDA

-966 YYNGSDEAK
+966 YYNGSAEAK
-975 TAYDKAVSAG
+975 TAYDNAVTAG
-985 QTVLADP
+985 QTVLANP

-1002 LNAINTAKGNLKG
+1002 LTAINTAKGNLKG
-1015 EATDKSVLQK
+1015 EATDKAALQK
-1025 VVDNSATVKES
+1025 AVANSATVKES

-1047 TAYDSAVTSA
+1047 TAYDNAVTAA
-1057 QTVLNKTNATQAEVN
+1057 QTVLDKANATQAEVN

-1080 ANNNLNG
+1080 ANSNLNG

-1098 LEGAVKD
+1098 LEAAVKD

-1135 VLNQAN
+1135 VLNEAN
-1141 PSASEVKNALDA
+1141 PSASDVKNALDA

-1163 EATNTEALET
+1163 VATNTEALET

-1179 NAKQTGNYTNADQA
+1179 NAKETGNYTNADQA
-1193 NQEALNNAITVGQ
+1193 NQEALNKAITAGQ
-1206 EILKNTKATQAD
+1206 EILKNTNATQAQ
-1218 VDNAAKVITDAI
+1218 VDSAAKAITDAI
-1230 NGLNGDTNLA
+1230 SGLNGDTNLT

-1259 EITDATNIDQATKDQ
+1259 EITNATNIDQAAKDQ

-1293 TNANAVNTAKTEG
+1293 TNADAVNTAKTEG
-1306 ITKINNVKI
+1306 ITNINNVTV

-1322 TNAAKEIDQAL
+1322 TNAVKEIDQAL

-1340 TDAENIDQTTK
+1340 NNAENIDQTTK

-1361 ATTAKDAIEKSTTND
+1361 ANTAKDAIEKSTTND

-1402 AAKDAIDD
+1402 AAKEVIDN
-1410 ALNAKTKEI
+1410 ALNSKTKEI
-1419 NDANNIDQTTKDQLI
+1419 NAATNIDQTTKDQLI

-1444 KEAIDKATTA
+1444 KEAIDQATTA
-1454 DAIKTAQDEGTTNI
+1454 DAIKTARDEGTTNI
-1468 NNVTVPSLEDAKTKA
+1468 NNVTVPSLEDAKKAATKA
-1483 AANIDQALTDKT
+1483 VDDALTAQT
-1495 KEINAANNIDQATK
+1495 EVINKADNLSDTEKKDLIDQAT
-1509 DQLIKAATDAATT
+1509 AEATT

-1533 DAATKAGQDGVD
+1533 NEAAQAGQAGVD
-1545 AINNVKIP
+1545 AIKKIVPTSLDTVKSDANKAIEAALTKKLEEIN
-1553 SVTDSQNAAKEAID
+1553 SANALTTDEKTALTQEANTAADKAKE
-1567 NALNAKTKEINDAN
+1567 EITN
-1581 NINQTTKD
+1581 
-1589 QLIKAATDAANNAKE
+1589 
-1604 AIDQATTNAAVTKAQ
+1604 ATTNDAVIEAQ
-1619 TNGVN
+1619 NNGVT
-1624 AINGIKVPTES
+1624 AIDGIKVPTES
-1635 AVKEAAKKAVVDAAT
+1635 AVKEAAKKAVADAAT
-1650 AKNNAIDSSNLTA
+1650 VKNNAIDASNLTN
-1663 EEKAAL
+1663 EEKTAL
-1669 KQKVTEAQNAA
+1669 KQKVTDAQN
-1680 DQAIDNATSNAAVT
+1680 
-1694 EAQNSG
+1694 
-1700 VNAIDGIKVP
+1700 
-1710 TTSTTKE
+1710 
-1717 QAITDLNKAVDEAK
+1717 
-1731 KAIDQDNNLTNEEKQ
+1731 
-1746 TVKDQIDS
+1746 
-1754 DAKNA
+1754 
-1759 QDTIN
+1759 
-1764 NAKTND
+1764 
-1770 DVKKAA
+1770 
-1776 ADGTLAIDK
+1776 
-1785 DVANAAIDNAAAGKK
+1785 
-1800 EEISNSS
+1800 
-1807 LTDEEKTA
+1807 
-1815 LNNEVD
+1815 
-1821 QKAQDAKE
+1821 
-1829 AINNATTPEAVTTAQ
+1829 
-1844 ENGIKNINDIDVPT
+1844 
-1858 ESAAKQ
+1858 
-1864 AAKEAV
+1864 
-1870 ANAANEKNAAIDSSN
+1870 
-1885 LTAEEKAALKQD
+1885 
-1897 VTEAQNAANT
+1897 
-1907 AIDNAT
+1907 
-1913 TNADVTEAKD
+1913 
-1923 NGISAIDGIKVPT
+1923 
-1936 TSANKEKAITD
+1936 
-1947 LNNEVE
+1947 
-1953 NAKKAIDQDSNLTD
+1953 
-1967 EQKQAAKDQIDSD
+1967 
-1980 AKTAQEAINNA
+1980 
-1991 KTDNEVNNAVNS
+1991 
-2003 GKVSIDKDVANAAI
+2003 
-2017 DNAVAGKKSEISNL
+2017 
-2031 PLTDEEKTALNNEVD
+2031 
-2046 QKAQDAKEAINNA
+2046 
-2059 TTPEAV
+2059 
-2065 TTAQE
+2065 
-2070 NGIKNINETS
+2070 
-2080 VPTQSA
+2080 
-2086 AKEAAKKAV
+2086 
-2095 AEAAEAKNNAIDSS
+2095 
-2109 NLTAEE
+2109 
-2115 KAALKQKVTEA
+2115 
-2126 QTAADQAIDNATTN
+2126 AADQAIDNATTN

-2150 VNAINGIEVP
+2150 VNAINGIEVTTSTAKEAAKKAVAEAATAK
-2160 NKSDAKDQ
+2160 NNAIDASNLTDEEKAALKQKVTEAQNAADQAIDNATTNAAVTEAKDNGISAIDGIKIPTTSANKEK
-2168 ATAALNTAVENAK
+2168 ATTDLNTAVENAK
-2181 KAIDQDSNLTDEQK
+2181 KAIDQDNNLTDEQK

-2207 TAQDAIDN
+2207 TAQDAINN
-2215 AKTDDEV
+2215 AKTNDDV
-2222 NTAVDNGQLSIDK
+2222 KKAADNGTLAIDK

-2266 NNEVDQKANTAKKAI
+2266 NNEVDQKANTAK
-2281 NAATTPETVTSAQD
+2281 
-2295 NCIKN
+2295 
-2300 INETSVPTQS
+2300 
-2310 AAKEAAK
+2310 
-2317 KAVAEAAEAKNN
+2317 
-2329 AIDSSNLT
+2329 
-2337 DEEKATLKQ
+2337 
-2346 KVTDAQNAAD
+2346 
-2356 QAIDN
+2356 
-2361 ATTNAAVTEA
+2361 
-2371 QTNGVNTINGIEVPT
+2371 
-2386 KSDAKDQATAELNTA
+2386 
-2401 VENAKKAIDQD
+2401 
-2412 SNLTDEQKQAA
+2412 
-2423 KDQIDSDAKT
+2423 
-2433 AQEAINNAKTN
+2433 
-2444 DDVKKAAD
+2444 
-2452 NGTLAIDK
+2452 
-2460 DVANA
+2460 
-2465 AIDNALAGKK
+2465 
-2475 SEISNSSLTDEEKAT
+2475 
-2490 LNNEVDQK
+2490 
-2498 ANIAK
+2498 
-2503 DAINTATTPEAV
+2503 
-2515 TTSQDKGIKDINK
+2515 
-2528 TSVPTESAAKQAA
+2528 
-2541 KEAVAKAADE
+2541 
-2551 KNAAIDASN
+2551 
-2560 LTDEEKATLKQKVTE
+2560 
-2575 AQNAADQAIDNATT
+2575 
-2589 NAAVTEA
+2589 
-2596 KDNGVT
+2596 
-2602 AIDHIKVPTTSANKE
+2602 
-2617 KAITDLNTAVDEAKE
+2617 
-2632 AIDQDS
+2632 
-2638 NLTDE
+2638 
-2643 EKQAA
+2643 
-2648 KDQID
+2648 
-2653 SDAKT
+2653 
-2658 AQDAINN
+2658 
-2665 AKTNDDVK
+2665 
-2673 KAAADGTLAIDKDVA
+2673 
-2688 NTAID
+2688 
-2693 NAVAGKKSE
+2693 
-2702 ISNLPL
+2702 
-2708 TDEEKTALN
+2708 
-2717 NEVDQK
+2717 
-2723 ANIAKEA
+2723 EA

-2760 AAKQAAKKAVAKAAD
+2760 AAKQAAKEAVTKAAD

-2781 DASNLTDEEKAT
+2781 DSSNLTDEEKAA
-2793 LKQKVTEAQNAADQA
+2793 LKQEVTDAQTAADQA
-2808 IDNATTNAAVTEAKN
+2808 IDNATTNAAVTEAKD
-2823 NGVSAIDHIKVPTT
+2823 NGVRAIDGIEVPTT
-2837 SANKEKAITDLNN
+2837 SANKEKAITDLNTAVD
-2850 EVEKAKQAI
+2850 EAKKAI

-2868 EKQAVKSQID
+2868 EKQAVKDQID
-2878 TEAKTAQDAIN
+2878 SDAKTAQDAIN
-2889 SAKTDNEV
+2889 NAKTDNDV
-2897 NNAVNSGKVSIDKD
+2897 NNAVNSGKVAIDKD
-2911 VANAAIDNAVAGK
+2911 VANAAIDNAAAGK
-2924 LKEIQDPLTTDEK
+2924 LKEIQDPLTTEEK

-2968 NSGVDAINKIEVPT
+2968 TNGVNEITNTEIPT
-2982 TSTVKDDAIKAID
+2982 TSSAKDKAIAAIND
-2995 KALQNKTDEIN
+2995 ALQKKTDEIN
-3006 NASNINPQEKTD
+3006 NASNINTQEKTD

-3028 VAKNNI
+3028 TAKNNI

-3041 DVDTAQTNGEKAI
+3041 AVDTAQTNGEKAI

-3172 EKQKLVDQATE
+3172 EKQKLVDQATQA
-3183 VATTAKNNVENA
+3183 ATTAKNNVENA
-3195 TTNDAARDA
+3195 TTNDGVRDA

-3214 IRFTSLEDA
+3214 ITFTSLEDA
-3223 KKVANTAIDN
+3223 KKAANTAIDN

-3244 ASNLSTE
+3244 ASNLSAD
-3251 EKQDLINQA
+3251 EKQDLIKQA
-3260 SEAAKNAKDNINNAT
+3260 TDAANTAKDKINNAT
-3275 TNDAVTDAQNKGIAD
+3275 TNDAVTEAQNKGIAD

-3297 SLAQAKQD
+3297 SLDQVKQD

-3313 QDAKNKQIS
+3313 QDAKNKQIA
-3322 AASNLSAKEQKELSD
+3322 AASNLSAEEQKALTD

-3362 AIRDDAIKQIT
+3362 ATRDDAIKQIT

-3385 DALNAIESAKNA
+3385 DAINAIESAKNA
-3397 KLNDINNAV
+3397 KLNDINNAA

-3420 NKAADEATKAINAAQ
+3420 NKAADEATKAIKSAQ

-3444 TAGLDII
+3444 TAGLDSI

-3508 NITSATTDEAVTA
+3508 NITSATTDEAVTT

-3531 DIQIPTMSAAKEQAT
+3531 DIQIPTKSAAKEQAT
-3546 TDLKT
+3546 TDLNT
-3551 AVDDAKKAI
+3551 VVDDAKKAI

-3565 LTDEEKQAAKDQID
+3565 LTNEEKQAAKDQID

-3626 AEIAKSPLTDEEKTA
+3626 DEIAKSPLTDEEKTA

-3652 AKEAINDAT
+3652 AKEAVNNAT
-3661 TPEAVTTAQENGIK
+3661 TPEAVTTAQDNGIK
-3675 KINDTEVPTESAAKE
+3675 NINDTEVPTESTAKE
-3690 AAKKAVAE
+3690 AAKKAIAE
-3698 AAETKNNAI
+3698 AAEAKNNAI
-3707 DSSNLTNE
+3707 DSSNLTDE
-3715 EKTALKQEVTDAQN
+3715 EKTALKQGVTDAQN

-3757 IEIPTKSPAK
+3757 IEVPTKSPAK

-3818 TADEVKTAVDNG
+3818 TDDEVKTAVDNG

-3836 DVANTA
+3836 DIANAA

-3863 AKALNDLV
+3863 ANALNDLV
-3871 DQEAKAAKKAI
+3871 DQEAKAAKNAI

-3890 VDDAKNTGVA
+3890 VEDAKNTGVA

-3919 TIDDALANKIKEI
+3919 TIDDALANKTKEI

-3947 DQANEEAVKAKE
+3947 DQANEEAAKAKE

-3989 DDAKKDASQLID
+3989 DDAKKDASQVID

-4016 LTNQEKQDL
+4016 LTDQEKQDL
-4025 INQAQN
+4025 IKQAQN

-4095 LSDQEKKDLINQIT
+4095 LSDQEKNDLIKQIT

-4168 IDEAT
+4168 IDEAG

-4199 KATTNDDADK
+4199 KATTNEDADK

-4241 DAKKEEINNANN
+4241 EAKKEEINNANN
-4253 LNQDEKDE
+4253 LSQDEKDE

-4284 TAKNAEN
+4284 TAKDAEN

-4333 DSATKQELINRA
+4333 DSATKQDLINRA
-4345 NAEADT
+4345 NVEADT

-4366 AASQAGI
+4366 AASQAGV

-4400 QKEAEINNASQ
+4400 QKETEINNASQ

-4440 NQSVEETKNAGIEKI
+4440 NQSVEEAKNAGIEKI
-4455 NAINVPTISATKD
+4455 NAINVPTTSATKD

-4562 EINNADNLSDSQK
+4562 EINNAQNLSDSQK

-4614 NVTVSSLDEAKK
+4614 NVTVPSLDEAKK

-4995 IGEAEAAGIA
+4995 ISEAEAAGIA

-5013 NASTESDNSS
+5013 NAPTESDNPS
-5023 NHQTNTE
+5023 NNQTNTE

-5037 ASQDNNNATQAPV
+5037 TSQNNNNATQAPV

-5056 ADLTGSHGTNLTIGQ
+5056 ADLTGSHGTNLTTGQ

>member
-24 IRKLNIGVASVLL
+24 IRKLNVGVASVLL

-61 VDTIDTGDN
+61 VATSDTGDN
-70 SLADKSE
+70 SLATKSE
-77 VTLSSATSSTS
+77 VALSSAASSAN
-88 QSSTSATSAN
+88 QSSISATSAN
-98 SAVQSQLS
+98 SAVQSQAS
-106 ANSQPAAT
+106 ANSQTAVTVNTPA
-114 ASESAVASSAAVE
+114 SDNAVASNAAVE
-127 ATKDQSTAENQ
+127 ATKNQSTAENQ
-138 PSASQEVQTPA
+138 PSASQKVQTPA
-149 QTQPVAQENGSEDTS
+149 QAQPVAQENSSSDAS
-164 LDATRQVLKTIAN
+164 LNATRQVLDTIAN
-177 RNSVPAAIHL
+177 RNSMPGANYL
-187 MSFAAVPTSV
+187 MSFAAVPAATS
-197 ETTTLNLF
+197 
-205 TNQETNANAL
+205 A
-215 AESKVAATA
+215 VAASDAT
-224 LAAEAEDPNAVTV
+224 AEAEDSNAITV
-237 SDAKGFINAIQNGTA
+237 SNAQELMDALGSGTA
-252 TTINVA
+252 TTINIA
-258 KDLNLAEQR
+258 NN
-267 DSKYTEINIKNKRN
+267 INMGDIKTGENINVDITNKRN
-281 IVIQSDNPEEKR
+281 ITIQSSGATKN
-293 TIDFSGYSFDMNT
+293 TVDFNGYSFKMNS
-306 QNSVTFKDLNI
+306 NDYGVTFKNI
-317 YARSYWGLVYNAG
+317 TLYGRSYFGIIRNAG
-330 GYTFNNVNFTGSQLI
+330 SYTFDNVDYTGSQLV
-345 YTKPSINSTLTF
+345 YTEAGYNSTVNFNGTV
-357 KNNITANS
+357 NANS
-365 VSSYVGPLDGKTRDT
+365 VASYVGLNGTTYKTQGGGN
-380 QQSGGQQILQF
+380 QQVLQF
-391 EGGTNQIIFD
+391 RSGTNTINFNENSTVNLVTTNANVIENGGGTTNI
-401 ENSNVTLTTEDA
+401 NV
-413 NALEIDGGITTIDV
+413 
-427 KDGANVAINPHSKGN
+427 KKGANVILEPHTQTGMEQFFSV
-442 PENRNGIGTG
+442 NGI
-452 YVARAIAAN
+452 ARGIASN
-461 AKMTINIDPNSTLT
+461 ATTNLT
-475 INTEKVDGDK
+475 IDEGANLNISLK
-485 DVAGALYLNSDAAL
+485 DNPDDAYHSSALYLNSGATIK
-499 NVNGKL
+499 NNGNL
-505 VINSNGTP
+505 TITSDGTP
-513 SANKSNGV
+513 YYKSSGIDA
-521 PVYINGSAKINVGN
+521 PVYINGTAVINVGN
-535 GGSFSLDATNLGNYS
+535 TGNLTLTATNLGTYNGD
-550 SSLISINGT
+550 LMKINGT
-559 GTVKLDPHSS
+559 GTVSLDPHST
-569 FKISGD
+569 FKINAD
-575 GTGAVTAIN
+575 GTGALTAIN
-584 LSSGSTFTSDQPDSF
+584 LSSGSTFTSDQPKEF
-599 TIDLSANTSND
+599 TIDLSANTSSG
-610 KSLIK
+610 KTLIK

-621 SRVKTVTDGNESQP
+621 TRVKNTNVASQYQVA
-635 LGKIDVTYDR
+635 LGKVDATYSSNGTLSNSIVTSLNKDVPTTIYDYIKT
-645 NGNAT
+645 NPSAL
-650 SYTITAQ
+650 SF
-657 DKNTVKQVADGLTNK
+657 VA
-672 SLISLVKAGED
+672 AGED
-683 VTLSN
+683 VTLNS
-688 LHLSKNNVLTGT
+688 LHLDKNNQLTGIAT
-700 VASSGSNNPV
+700 
-710 YVTVTVG
+710 
-717 GVSTN
+717 
-722 VPVAGN
+722 
-728 YTVYTNANGTVTSN
+728 
-742 NVDYAAQTASTGGN
+742 STGDSKTPIYITVLINNSATGVPEAGMYRLYTDTDGN
-756 FSIDLSKL
+756 ITTTKVTYTGTPKNPDGSPKPNGGEFSIDLSSL
-764 ASKLTDDAQVT
+764 ASQLTDDAKIT
-775 VTATKD
+775 VVASKD
-781 FVESAQT
+781 FVESPTIT
-788 ESVAALR
+788 ETVAALR
-795 ALNTTTLQELVD
+795 QVNTTTLQELVD
-807 DAPTEEAKPS
+807 AAPEEEQKPS
-817 YYNATAEAQK
+817 YYNASEEAQK
-827 AYTDAISTGKT
+827 AYTDAIAAGQE
-838 ILANPNNYD
+838 ILDSPASYD
-847 QVDVDNAVTA
+847 QSDVDRAVSV
-857 IQTAQKALTGKET
+857 IQLALTALTGKET
-870 NKTELQD
+870 DKTALQT
-877 AIDQASTVESSDN
+877 AVDQASSVESSDN
-890 YTNSDADLQK
+890 YTNADTSLQDDYQ
-900 AYTDAISAGQTV
+900 AAIKAGQGI
-912 LSNDN
+912 LSKEN
-917 ATQTEVDNALTT
+917 ATQTEVNNALTA
-929 INNAKDA
+929 INTAKDA

-966 YYNGSDEAK
+966 YYNGSAEAK
-975 TAYDKAVSAG
+975 AAYDKAISAG
-985 QTVLADP
+985 QTVLDDP

-1015 EATDKSVLQK
+1015 EATDKSALQK
-1025 VVDNSATVKES
+1025 AVDNSATVKES

-1047 TAYDSAVTSA
+1047 TAYDNAVTAA
-1057 QTVLNKTNATQAEVN
+1057 QTVLDKTNATQAEVN
-1072 QALQDLET
+1072 KALQNLET

-1098 LEGAVKD
+1098 LEAAVKD

-1119 EEAQTAYNN
+1119 EEARTAYNN
-1128 AINAGQA
+1128 AITAGQA
-1135 VLNQAN
+1135 VLDQAN
-1141 PSASEVKNALDA
+1141 PSATEVKNALDA

-1163 EATNTEALET
+1163 EATNTEALQT
-1173 ALTNAN
+1173 ALSD
-1179 NAKQTGNYTNADQA
+1179 AKKAKETGNYTNADQA
-1193 NQEALNNAITVGQ
+1193 KQEALNNAITAGQ
-1206 EILKNTKATQAD
+1206 TVLNNTNATQTE
-1218 VDNAAKVITDAI
+1218 VDNASKAITDAI
-1230 NGLNGDTNLA
+1230 SGLNGNANLED
-1240 NAKNAATEDI
+1240 AKDAATEAI
-1250 QKALDTKTT
+1250 QKALDSKTT
-1259 EITDATNIDQATKDQ
+1259 QITDATNIDQATKEQ

-1280 KAAEDANTAINQA
+1280 KAAENANTAINQA
-1293 TNANAVNTAKTEG
+1293 TDPNAVNTAKAEG
-1306 ITKINNVKI
+1306 ITNINKVTV
-1315 PSLDDAK
+1315 PSLDG
-1322 TNAAKEIDQAL
+1322 AKEAANKAIDQAL
-1333 TDKTKEI
+1333 DTKTKEI
-1340 TDAENIDQTTK
+1340 NNAENIDQTTK

-1361 ATTAKDAIEKSTTND
+1361 ANTAKDAIEKSTTND

-1444 KEAIDKATTA
+1444 KEAIDKATAA
-1454 DAIKTAQDEGTTNI
+1454 DAIKTARDEGTTNI
-1468 NNVTVPSLEDAKTKA
+1468 NNVTVPSLEDAKKA
-1483 AANIDQALTDKT
+1483 ANKAVDDALTAQT
-1495 KEINAANNIDQATK
+1495 EVINKADNLSDTEKKDLIDQAT
-1509 DQLIKAATDAATT
+1509 AEATT
-1522 AKDAIEKATTN
+1522 AKAAIEKATTN
-1533 DAATKAGQDGVD
+1533 NEAAQAGQAGVD
-1545 AINNVKIP
+1545 AIKKIVPTSLDTVKSDANKAIEAALTKKLEEIN
-1553 SVTDSQNAAKEAID
+1553 SANALTTDEKTALTQEANTAADKAKE
-1567 NALNAKTKEINDAN
+1567 EITN
-1581 NINQTTKD
+1581 
-1589 QLIKAATDAANNAKE
+1589 
-1604 AIDQATTNAAVTKAQ
+1604 ATTNDAVIEAQ
-1619 TNGVN
+1619 NNGVT
-1624 AINGIKVPTES
+1624 AIDGIKVPTES
-1635 AVKEAAKKAVVDAAT
+1635 AVKEAAKKAVADAAT
-1650 AKNNAIDSSNLTA
+1650 VKNNAIDAS
-1663 EEKAAL
+1663 
-1669 KQKVTEAQNAA
+1669 
-1680 DQAIDNATSNAAVT
+1680 
-1694 EAQNSG
+1694 
-1700 VNAIDGIKVP
+1700 
-1710 TTSTTKE
+1710 
-1717 QAITDLNKAVDEAK
+1717 
-1731 KAIDQDNNLTNEEKQ
+1731 NLTNEEK
-1746 TVKDQIDS
+1746 
-1754 DAKNA
+1754 
-1759 QDTIN
+1759 
-1764 NAKTND
+1764 
-1770 DVKKAA
+1770 
-1776 ADGTLAIDK
+1776 
-1785 DVANAAIDNAAAGKK
+1785 
-1800 EEISNSS
+1800 
-1807 LTDEEKTA
+1807 TA
-1815 LNNEVD
+1815 
-1821 QKAQDAKE
+1821 
-1829 AINNATTPEAVTTAQ
+1829 
-1844 ENGIKNINDIDVPT
+1844 
-1858 ESAAKQ
+1858 
-1864 AAKEAV
+1864 
-1870 ANAANEKNAAIDSSN
+1870 
-1885 LTAEEKAALKQD
+1885 
-1897 VTEAQNAANT
+1897 
-1907 AIDNAT
+1907 
-1913 TNADVTEAKD
+1913 
-1923 NGISAIDGIKVPT
+1923 
-1936 TSANKEKAITD
+1936 
-1947 LNNEVE
+1947 
-1953 NAKKAIDQDSNLTD
+1953 
-1967 EQKQAAKDQIDSD
+1967 
-1980 AKTAQEAINNA
+1980 
-1991 KTDNEVNNAVNS
+1991 
-2003 GKVSIDKDVANAAI
+2003 
-2017 DNAVAGKKSEISNL
+2017 
-2031 PLTDEEKTALNNEVD
+2031 
-2046 QKAQDAKEAINNA
+2046 
-2059 TTPEAV
+2059 
-2065 TTAQE
+2065 
-2070 NGIKNINETS
+2070 
-2080 VPTQSA
+2080 
-2086 AKEAAKKAV
+2086 
-2095 AEAAEAKNNAIDSS
+2095 
-2109 NLTAEE
+2109 
-2115 KAALKQKVTEA
+2115 
-2126 QTAADQAIDNATTN
+2126 
-2140 AAVTEAQTNG
+2140 
-2150 VNAINGIEVP
+2150 
-2160 NKSDAKDQ
+2160 
-2168 ATAALNTAVENAK
+2168 
-2181 KAIDQDSNLTDEQK
+2181 
-2195 QAAKDQIDSDAK
+2195 
-2207 TAQDAIDN
+2207 
-2215 AKTDDEV
+2215 
-2222 NTAVDNGQLSIDK
+2222 
-2235 DVANAAIDNAV
+2235 
-2246 AGKKAEISNSPLTDE
+2246 
-2261 EKTAL
+2261 
-2266 NNEVDQKANTAKKAI
+2266 
-2281 NAATTPETVTSAQD
+2281 
-2295 NCIKN
+2295 
-2300 INETSVPTQS
+2300 
-2310 AAKEAAK
+2310 
-2317 KAVAEAAEAKNN
+2317 
-2329 AIDSSNLT
+2329 
-2337 DEEKATLKQ
+2337 LKQ

-2371 QTNGVNTINGIEVPT
+2371 QTNGVNAINAIEVTTSTAKEAAKKAVADAATAKNNAIDASNLTDEEKAALKQKVTEAQNAADQAIDNATSNTAVTEAKDNGVSAIEDIEVPT
-2386 KSDAKDQATAELNTA
+2386 TSANKEKATTDLNTA

-2433 AQEAINNAKTN
+2433 AQEAINDAKTDN
-2444 DDVKKAAD
+2444 DVKKAAD
-2452 NGTLAIDK
+2452 NGTLA
-2460 DVANA
+2460 
-2465 AIDNALAGKK
+2465 
-2475 SEISNSSLTDEEKAT
+2475 
-2490 LNNEVDQK
+2490 
-2498 ANIAK
+2498 
-2503 DAINTATTPEAV
+2503 
-2515 TTSQDKGIKDINK
+2515 
-2528 TSVPTESAAKQAA
+2528 
-2541 KEAVAKAADE
+2541 
-2551 KNAAIDASN
+2551 
-2560 LTDEEKATLKQKVTE
+2560 
-2575 AQNAADQAIDNATT
+2575 
-2589 NAAVTEA
+2589 
-2596 KDNGVT
+2596 
-2602 AIDHIKVPTTSANKE
+2602 
-2617 KAITDLNTAVDEAKE
+2617 
-2632 AIDQDS
+2632 
-2638 NLTDE
+2638 
-2643 EKQAA
+2643 
-2648 KDQID
+2648 
-2653 SDAKT
+2653 
-2658 AQDAINN
+2658 
-2665 AKTNDDVK
+2665 
-2673 KAAADGTLAIDKDVA
+2673 
-2688 NTAID
+2688 
-2693 NAVAGKKSE
+2693 
-2702 ISNLPL
+2702 
-2708 TDEEKTALN
+2708 
-2717 NEVDQK
+2717 
-2723 ANIAKEA
+2723 
-2730 INTATTPEAVTSAQE
+2730 
-2745 SGIKNIND
+2745 
-2753 TSVPAES
+2753 
-2760 AAKQAAKKAVAKAAD
+2760 
-2775 EKNAAI
+2775 
-2781 DASNLTDEEKAT
+2781 
-2793 LKQKVTEAQNAADQA
+2793 
-2808 IDNATTNAAVTEAKN
+2808 
-2823 NGVSAIDHIKVPTT
+2823 
-2837 SANKEKAITDLNN
+2837 
-2850 EVEKAKQAI
+2850 
-2859 DQDSNLTDE
+2859 
-2868 EKQAVKSQID
+2868 
-2878 TEAKTAQDAIN
+2878 
-2889 SAKTDNEV
+2889 
-2897 NNAVNSGKVSIDKD
+2897 IDKD

-2924 LKEIQDPLTTDEK
+2924 LKEIQDPLTTEEK

-2968 NSGVDAINKIEVPT
+2968 TNGVNEITNTEIPT
-2982 TSTVKDDAIKAID
+2982 TSSAKDKAIAAIND
-2995 KALQNKTDEIN
+2995 ALQKKTDEIN
-3006 NASNINPQEKTD
+3006 NASNINTQEKTD

-3028 VAKNNI
+3028 TAKNNI

-3041 DVDTAQTNGEKAI
+3041 AVDTAQTNGEKAI

-3151 IDDALNSKVNE
+3151 IDDALKSKVNE

-3172 EKQKLVDQATE
+3172 EKQKLVDQANE
-3183 VATTAKNNVENA
+3183 AATTAKNNVENA

-3214 IRFTSLEDA
+3214 ISFTSLEDA
-3223 KKVANTAIDN
+3223 KKAANTAIDN

-3244 ASNLSTE
+3244 ASNLSTD

-3275 TNDAVTDAQNKGIAD
+3275 TNDAVTEAQNKGIAD

-3297 SLAQAKQD
+3297 SLDQVKQD

-3313 QDAKNKQIS
+3313 QDAKNKQIA
-3322 AASNLSAKEQKELSD
+3322 AASNLSAEEQKALTD

-3362 AIRDDAIKQIT
+3362 ATRDDAIKQIT

-3385 DALNAIESAKNA
+3385 DAINAIESAKNA
-3397 KLNDINNAV
+3397 KLNDINNAA

-3420 NKAADEATKAINAAQ
+3420 NKAADEATKAIKSAQ

-3444 TAGLDII
+3444 TAGLDNI

-3508 NITSATTDEAVTA
+3508 NITSATTDEAVTT

-3531 DIQIPTMSAAKEQAT
+3531 DIQIPTKSAAKEQAT
-3546 TDLKT
+3546 TDLNT

-3626 AEIAKSPLTDEEKTA
+3626 DEIAKSPLTDEEKTA

-3652 AKEAINDAT
+3652 AKEAVNNAT
-3661 TPEAVTTAQENGIK
+3661 TPEAVTTAQDNGVK
-3675 KINDTEVPTESAAKE
+3675 NINDTEVPTESTAKE
-3690 AAKKAVAE
+3690 AAKKAIAE
-3698 AAETKNNAI
+3698 AAEAKNNAI
-3707 DSSNLTNE
+3707 DSSNLTDE

-3747 EDNGIKAING
+3747 EDNGVKAING
-3757 IEIPTKSPAK
+3757 IEVPTKSPAK

-3818 TADEVKTAVDNG
+3818 TDDEVKTAVDNG

-3836 DVANTA
+3836 DVANAA

-3947 DQANEEAVKAKE
+3947 DQANKEAAKAKE

-4016 LTNQEKQDL
+4016 LTDQEKQDL
-4025 INQAQN
+4025 IDQAQN

-4095 LSDQEKKDLINQIT
+4095 LSDQEKNDLIKQIT

-4145 GLEDRKQNAIKSL
+4145 GLEDHKQNAIKSL

-4241 DAKKEEINNANN
+4241 EAKKEEINNANN
-4253 LNQDEKDE
+4253 LSQDEKDE

-4284 TAKNAEN
+4284 TAKDAEN

-4304 LDEVKT
+4304 LDDVKT
-4310 NAKQAIADALESKT
+4310 NAKQAVADALESKT

-4333 DSATKQELINRA
+4333 DSATKQDLINRA
-4345 NAEADT
+4345 NVEADR

-4366 AASQAGI
+4366 AASQAGV

-4400 QKEAEINNASQ
+4400 QKETEINNASQ

-4440 NQSVEETKNAGIEKI
+4440 NQSVEEAKNAGIEKI
-4455 NAINVPTISATKD
+4455 NAINVPTTSATKD

-4517 TSDSEVATA
+4517 TSDSGVATA

-4562 EINNADNLSDSQK
+4562 EINNAQNLSDNQK

-4614 NVTVSSLDEAKK
+4614 NVTVPSLDEAKK

-4958 INNSNLSPAAK
+4958 INNSNLSSAAK

-4995 IGEAEAAGIA
+4995 ISEAEAAGIA

-5013 NASTESDNSS
+5013 NAPTESDNPS
-5023 NHQTNTE
+5023 NNQTNTE

-5037 ASQDNNNATQAPV
+5037 TSQNNNNATQAPV

-5056 ADLTGSHGTNLTIGQ
+5056 ADLTGSHGTNLTTGQ

>member
-24 IRKLNIGVASVLL
+24 IRKLNVGVASVLL

-61 VDTIDTGDN
+61 VATSDTGDN
-70 SLADKSE
+70 SLATKSE
-77 VTLSSATSSTS
+77 VALSSAASSAN
-88 QSSTSATSAN
+88 QSSISATSAN
-98 SAVQSQLS
+98 SAVQSQAS
-106 ANSQPAAT
+106 ANSQTAVTANTPA
-114 ASESAVASSAAVE
+114 SDDAVASTATVE
-127 ATKDQSTAENQ
+127 ATKDQSTTEKQ
-138 PSASQEVQTPA
+138 PSASQEVQTPTQA
-149 QTQPVAQENGSEDTS
+149 QPVAQENSSSDAS
-164 LDATRQVLKTIAN
+164 LNATRQVLNTIAN
-177 RNSVPAAIHL
+177 RNSVPVANYL
-187 MSFAAVPTSV
+187 TSFAAVPASDGV

-205 TNQETNANAL
+205 TNQETNANNL
-215 AESKVAATA
+215 AESKVATTA
-224 LAAEAEDPNAVTV
+224 LAAETEDPNAVTV
-237 SDAKGFINAIQNGTA
+237 SDADGLINAIQKGTA

-258 KDLNLAEQR
+258 NDINLGTKT
-267 DSKYTEINIKNKRN
+267 SSYYTGTSISNKRD
-281 IVIQSDNPEEKR
+281 ITIQSAIPGTKY
-293 TIDFSGYSFDMNT
+293 TIDFAGYGFNMYSNDYG
-306 QNSVTFKDLNI
+306 VTFKDLNLYGQSYYGI
-317 YARSYWGLVYNAG
+317 VRSAG
-330 GYTFNNVNFTGSQLI
+330 SYTFDNVDYTGSQLV
-345 YTKPSINSTLTF
+345 YTDSGYNATVIF
-357 KNNITANS
+357 KNTVNATS
-365 VSSYVGPLDGKTRDT
+365 VENYVGPLDNKTRT
-380 QQSGGQQILQF
+380 AQYNGSKGNQQVLQF
-391 EGGTNQIIFD
+391 ANGTNNINF
-401 ENSNVTLTTEDA
+401 EAGSRVAFTTNNSNVI
-413 NALEIDGGITTIDV
+413 EIDRGTTVINVKSNSDGSAGAQVTLNPHTKNGPEQLNGMRMDGIARGIASNGNTTLNID
-427 KDGANVAINPHSKGN
+427 KGANLNINLKDDSDDKYHS
-442 PENRNGIGTG
+442 
-452 YVARAIAAN
+452 
-461 AKMTINIDPNSTLT
+461 
-475 INTEKVDGDK
+475 
-485 DVAGALYLNSDAAL
+485 GALYLNSGATI
-499 NVNGKL
+499 NNNGNL
-505 VINSNGTP
+505 TITSEGTP
-513 SANKSNGV
+513 YYHAQGWDD
-521 PVYINGSAKINVGN
+521 PVYINGDATINVGN
-535 GGSFSLDATNLGNYS
+535 GATFSLEATNLGDFNGHLMTVS
-550 SSLISINGT
+550 GT

-569 FKISGD
+569 FKISAD

-584 LSSGSTFTSDQPDSF
+584 LSSGSTFTSDQPKEF
-599 TIDLSANTSND
+599 TIDLSANISSD
-610 KSLIK
+610 KTLIK
-615 NGTINF
+615 NGTIKF
-621 SRVKTVTDGNESQP
+621 TRVKNTNVASQYQVP
-635 LGKIDVTYDR
+635 LGKVDATYSSNGTLSNSVVTSLNKDVPTTIYDYIKT
-645 NGNAT
+645 NPSAL
-650 SYTITAQ
+650 SF
-657 DKNTVKQVADGLTNK
+657 VA
-672 SLISLVKAGED
+672 AGED
-683 VTLSN
+683 VTLTN
-688 LHLSKNNVLTGT
+688 LHLDKNNQLTGIT
-700 VASSGSNNPV
+700 
-710 YVTVTVG
+710 T
-717 GVSTN
+717 
-722 VPVAGN
+722 
-728 YTVYTNANGTVTSN
+728 
-742 NVDYAAQTASTGGN
+742 STGDSKTPIYITVLINETATGVPEAGMYRLYTDTDGN
-756 FSIDLSKL
+756 ITTTKVTYTGTPKNPDGSPKPNGGEFSIDLSSL
-764 ASKLTDDAQVT
+764 ASQLTDDAKIT
-775 VTATKD
+775 VVASKD
-781 FVESAQT
+781 FVESPTLT
-788 ESVAALR
+788 ETVAALR
-795 ALNTTTLQELVD
+795 QVNTATLQELVD
-807 DAPTEEAKPS
+807 AASAEEQKPS
-817 YYNATAEAQK
+817 YYNATEEAQM
-827 AYTDAISTGKT
+827 AYNNAIAAGQD
-838 ILANPNNYD
+838 ILDNPTSYD
-847 QVDVDNAVTA
+847 QSDVDGAVSV
-857 IQTAQKALTGKET
+857 IQLALTALTGKET
-870 NKTELQD
+870 DKTALQT
-877 AIDQASTVESSDN
+877 AVDQASSVESSNN
-890 YTNSDADLQK
+890 YTNADTRLQDNYQ
-900 AYTDAISAGQTV
+900 AAIKAGQGI
-912 LSNDN
+912 LSKEN

-975 TAYDKAVSAG
+975 KAYDEAITAG
-985 QTVLADP
+985 QKVLDDS
-992 DATATQITDA
+992 DATATQITAA
-1002 LNAINTAKGNLKG
+1002 LDAINTAKGNLKG
-1015 EATDKSVLQK
+1015 EATDKSALQK
-1025 VVDNSATVKES
+1025 AVDNSATVKES

-1047 TAYDSAVTSA
+1047 TAYDNAVTAA
-1057 QTVLNKTNATQAEVN
+1057 QTVLGKTNATQAEVN
-1072 QALQDLET
+1072 KALQNLET

-1098 LEGAVKD
+1098 LEAAVKD

-1119 EEAQTAYNN
+1119 EEARTAYNN
-1128 AINAGQA
+1128 AITAGQA
-1135 VLNQAN
+1135 VLNEAN
-1141 PSASEVKNALDA
+1141 PSASDVKNALDA

-1179 NAKQTGNYTNADQA
+1179 SAKNTGNYTNADQA
-1193 NQEALNNAITVGQ
+1193 NQEALNNAITAGQ
-1206 EILKNTKATQAD
+1206 EILKNTNATQAD
-1218 VDNAAKVITDAI
+1218 VDNAAKAITDAI
-1230 NGLNGDTNLA
+1230 NGLNGDTNLT

-1259 EITDATNIDQATKDQ
+1259 QITDATNIDQATKDQ

-1293 TNANAVNTAKTEG
+1293 TKADTVNSAKTEG
-1306 ITKINNVKI
+1306 ITNINNVTV

-1322 TNAAKEIDQAL
+1322 TKATKEIDQAL

-1340 TDAENIDQTTK
+1340 NNAENIDQTTK

-1361 ATTAKDAIEKSTTND
+1361 ANTAKDAIEKATTNND
-1376 EATKA
+1376 VATEQSK
-1381 GQAGVDA
+1381 GIDA
-1388 INNVKVPSV
+1388 ISNVKVPSV

-1402 AAKDAIDD
+1402 TAKEAIDD

-1468 NNVTVPSLEDAKTKA
+1468 NNVTVPSLEDAKKA
-1483 AANIDQALTDKT
+1483 ANKAVDDALTAQT
-1495 KEINAANNIDQATK
+1495 EVINKADNLNDAEKKDLIDQATAEAN
-1509 DQLIKAATDAATT
+1509 KAKENIETATT
-1522 AKDAIEKATTN
+1522 NNEAAQAGQAGVDAIKKIVPTSLDTVKSDANKAIDDALTKKLEEINSASDLTTDEKTALTQEANTAADKAKEEITNATTN
-1533 DAATKAGQDGVD
+1533 DAVIEAQNNGV
-1545 AINNVKIP
+1545 
-1553 SVTDSQNAAKEAID
+1553 TAID
-1567 NALNAKTKEINDAN
+1567 
-1581 NINQTTKD
+1581 
-1589 QLIKAATDAANNAKE
+1589 
-1604 AIDQATTNAAVTKAQ
+1604 
-1619 TNGVN
+1619 
-1624 AINGIKVPTES
+1624 GIKVPTES
-1635 AVKEAAKKAVVDAAT
+1635 AVKEAAKKAVADAAT
-1650 AKNNAIDSSNLTA
+1650 AKNNAIDSSNLTD

-1680 DQAIDNATSNAAVT
+1680 DQAIDNATTNAAVT
-1694 EAQNSG
+1694 EAQKNG
-1700 VNAIDGIKVP
+1700 VTAINGIEV
-1710 TTSTTKE
+1710 TTST
-1717 QAITDLNKAVDEAK
+1717 
-1731 KAIDQDNNLTNEEKQ
+1731 
-1746 TVKDQIDS
+1746 
-1754 DAKNA
+1754 
-1759 QDTIN
+1759 
-1764 NAKTND
+1764 
-1770 DVKKAA
+1770 
-1776 ADGTLAIDK
+1776 
-1785 DVANAAIDNAAAGKK
+1785 
-1800 EEISNSS
+1800 
-1807 LTDEEKTA
+1807 
-1815 LNNEVD
+1815 
-1821 QKAQDAKE
+1821 
-1829 AINNATTPEAVTTAQ
+1829 
-1844 ENGIKNINDIDVPT
+1844 
-1858 ESAAKQ
+1858 
-1864 AAKEAV
+1864 
-1870 ANAANEKNAAIDSSN
+1870 
-1885 LTAEEKAALKQD
+1885 
-1897 VTEAQNAANT
+1897 
-1907 AIDNAT
+1907 
-1913 TNADVTEAKD
+1913 
-1923 NGISAIDGIKVPT
+1923 
-1936 TSANKEKAITD
+1936 
-1947 LNNEVE
+1947 
-1953 NAKKAIDQDSNLTD
+1953 
-1967 EQKQAAKDQIDSD
+1967 
-1980 AKTAQEAINNA
+1980 
-1991 KTDNEVNNAVNS
+1991 
-2003 GKVSIDKDVANAAI
+2003 
-2017 DNAVAGKKSEISNL
+2017 
-2031 PLTDEEKTALNNEVD
+2031 
-2046 QKAQDAKEAINNA
+2046 
-2059 TTPEAV
+2059 
-2065 TTAQE
+2065 
-2070 NGIKNINETS
+2070 
-2080 VPTQSA
+2080 

-2095 AEAAEAKNNAIDSS
+2095 ADAATAKNTAIDAS
-2109 NLTAEE
+2109 NLTDEE
-2115 KAALKQKVTEA
+2115 KAALKQKVTDA

-2140 AAVTEAQTNG
+2140 VAVAEAEDKG
-2150 VNAINGIEVP
+2150 VKAINGIEVP
-2160 NKSDAKDQ
+2160 AKSDTKDQ
-2168 ATAALNTAVENAK
+2168 AT
-2181 KAIDQDSNLTDEQK
+2181 TD
-2195 QAAKDQIDSDAK
+2195 
-2207 TAQDAIDN
+2207 
-2215 AKTDDEV
+2215 
-2222 NTAVDNGQLSIDK
+2222 
-2235 DVANAAIDNAV
+2235 
-2246 AGKKAEISNSPLTDE
+2246 
-2261 EKTAL
+2261 
-2266 NNEVDQKANTAKKAI
+2266 
-2281 NAATTPETVTSAQD
+2281 
-2295 NCIKN
+2295 
-2300 INETSVPTQS
+2300 
-2310 AAKEAAK
+2310 
-2317 KAVAEAAEAKNN
+2317 
-2329 AIDSSNLT
+2329 
-2337 DEEKATLKQ
+2337 
-2346 KVTDAQNAAD
+2346 
-2356 QAIDN
+2356 
-2361 ATTNAAVTEA
+2361 
-2371 QTNGVNTINGIEVPT
+2371 
-2386 KSDAKDQATAELNTA
+2386 LNTA

-2465 AIDNALAGKK
+2465 AIDNAVAGKK
-2475 SEISNSSLTDEEKAT
+2475 AEISNSSLTDEEKTA

-2498 ANIAK
+2498 AKTAK
-2503 DAINTATTPEAV
+2503 EAINTATTPEAV
-2515 TTSQDKGIKDINK
+2515 TTAQENGIKNINDID
-2528 TSVPTESAAKQAA
+2528 VPSESAAKQAA
-2541 KEAVAKAADE
+2541 KKAVAEAADA
-2551 KNAAIDASN
+2551 KNSAIDSSN
-2560 LTDEEKATLKQKVTE
+2560 LTDEEKAALKQKVTD

-2596 KDNGVT
+2596 KDNGIST
-2602 AIDHIKVPTTSANKE
+2602 IDGIKVPTTSANKE
-2617 KAITDLNTAVDEAKE
+2617 KAITDLNTAVDEAKK

-2643 EKQAA
+2643 QKQVA

-2665 AKTNDDVK
+2665 AKTDND
-2673 KAAADGTLAIDKDVA
+2673 
-2688 NTAID
+2688 
-2693 NAVAGKKSE
+2693 
-2702 ISNLPL
+2702 
-2708 TDEEKTALN
+2708 
-2717 NEVDQK
+2717 
-2723 ANIAKEA
+2723 
-2730 INTATTPEAVTSAQE
+2730 
-2745 SGIKNIND
+2745 
-2753 TSVPAES
+2753 
-2760 AAKQAAKKAVAKAAD
+2760 
-2775 EKNAAI
+2775 
-2781 DASNLTDEEKAT
+2781 
-2793 LKQKVTEAQNAADQA
+2793 
-2808 IDNATTNAAVTEAKN
+2808 
-2823 NGVSAIDHIKVPTT
+2823 
-2837 SANKEKAITDLNN
+2837 
-2850 EVEKAKQAI
+2850 
-2859 DQDSNLTDE
+2859 
-2868 EKQAVKSQID
+2868 
-2878 TEAKTAQDAIN
+2878 
-2889 SAKTDNEV
+2889 V
-2897 NNAVNSGKVSIDKD
+2897 NNAVNSGKVAIDKD
-2911 VANAAIDNAVAGK
+2911 VANAAIDNAAAGK
-2924 LKEIQDPLTTDEK
+2924 LKEIQDPLTTEEK

-2947 ANNAKQNIANAT
+2947 AKNAKQNIANAT

-3006 NASNINPQEKTD
+3006 SASNLNTQEKTD
-3018 LINQATEAAN
+3018 LIKQATEAAN
-3028 VAKNNI
+3028 TAKNNI

-3041 DVDTAQTNGEKAI
+3041 GVETAQTNGEKAI

-3066 KESIDLVNKALDA
+3066 KESIDLINKALDA
-3079 KTAEINN
+3079 KTDEINN

-3112 INESQ
+3112 INQSQ

-3138 PTLDDAKKNANQA
+3138 PTLDEAKKNANQA
-3151 IDDALNSKVNE
+3151 IDDALNAKVNE

-3167 NLNDT
+3167 NLNET
-3172 EKQKLVDQATE
+3172 EKQKLVDQAND
-3183 VATTAKNNVENA
+3183 AAATAKNNVENA
-3195 TTNDAARDA
+3195 TTNDGVRDA

-3214 IRFTSLEDA
+3214 ISFTSLEDA
-3223 KKVANTAIDN
+3223 KKAANTAIDN

-3244 ASNLSTE
+3244 ASNLSTD

-3260 SEAAKNAKDNINNAT
+3260 SEVAKTAKDNINNAT
-3275 TNDAVTDAQNKGIAD
+3275 TNDAVTEAQNKGIAD

-3297 SLAQAKQD
+3297 SLDQVKQD

-3313 QDAKNKQIS
+3313 QDAKNKQI
-3322 AASNLSAKEQKELSD
+3322 ANASNLSAEEQKELTD

-3347 AKINDAA
+3347 AKINEAA

-3362 AIRDDAIKQIT
+3362 ATRDEAIKQIT

-3385 DALNAIESAKNA
+3385 DAINAIESAKNA
-3397 KLNDINNAV
+3397 KLNDINNAA

-3444 TAGLDII
+3444 TAGLDSI

-3479 AIDNAA
+3479 AIDKAA

-3508 NITSATTDEAVTA
+3508 NITSATTDEAVTT
-3521 AKENGIAAIK
+3521 AKEDGIAAIK
-3531 DIQIPTMSAAKEQAT
+3531 DIQIPTKSAAKEQAT
-3546 TDLKT
+3546 TDLND
-3551 AVDDAKKAI
+3551 AVEEAKKAI
-3560 DQDSN
+3560 DQDGN

-3604 GKLAIDKDIA
+3604 GKLAIDKAIA

-3626 AEIAKSPLTDEEKTA
+3626 DEIAKSPLTDEEKTA

-3652 AKEAINDAT
+3652 AKEAINNAP
-3661 TPEAVTTAQENGIK
+3661 TPEAVTTAQDNGIK
-3675 KINDTEVPTESAAKE
+3675 NINDTEVPTESTAKE
-3690 AAKKAVAE
+3690 AAKKAITE
-3698 AAETKNNAI
+3698 AAEAKNDAI
-3707 DSSNLTNE
+3707 DSSNLTDE
-3715 EKTALKQEVTDAQN
+3715 EKAALKQKVTDAQN
-3729 AANTAIDNATTNA
+3729 AADKAIDSATTNA

-3747 EDNGIKAING
+3747 KDNGIKAINA

-3767 EQATTDL
+3767 DHATTDL
-3774 NDAVDDAKKA
+3774 NNAVDDAKKA

-3818 TADEVKTAVDNG
+3818 TDDEVKTAVDNG

-3836 DVANTA
+3836 DVANAA

-3863 AKALNDLV
+3863 ANALNDLV
-3871 DQEAKAAKKAI
+3871 DQEAKAAKNAI

-3890 VDDAKNTGVA
+3890 VEDAKNKGVA

-3919 TIDDALANKIKEI
+3919 TIDDALANKTKEI

-3947 DQANEEAVKAKE
+3947 DQANEEAAKAKE

-3989 DDAKKDASQLID
+3989 DDAKKDASQIID

-4016 LTNQEKQDL
+4016 LTDQEKQDL

-4031 AADEAKDK
+4031 AANEAKDK

-4066 SLEDAKDKATKAID
+4066 SLDDAKDKATKAID

-4217 ILNIAVPSLNEK
+4217 ILNIAVPSLDEK

-4241 DAKKEEINNANN
+4241 EAKKEEINNANN
-4253 LNQDEKDE
+4253 LSQDEKDE

-4284 TAKNAEN
+4284 TAKDAGN

-4304 LDEVKT
+4304 LDEVKN

-4366 AASQAGI
+4366 AASQAGV

-4400 QKEAEINNASQ
+4400 QKETEINNASQ

-4420 INQVNSIADNAK
+4420 INQVNNIADNAK
-4432 NAINNATT
+4432 DAINNATT
-4440 NQSVEETKNAGIEKI
+4440 NQSVEEAKNAGIENI
-4455 NAINVPTISATKD
+4455 NAINVPTTSAAKD

-4487 ATNITAD
+4487 ATNITAG

-4614 NVTVSSLDEAKK
+4614 NVTVPSLDEAKK

-4672 AKATTN
+4672 AKAKTN

-4801 EAAKNLTETQKEALK
+4801 EAAKNLTEAQKEALK

-4912 TTNDAAELAAKNGV
+4912 TTNDAVELAAKNGV

-4995 IGEAEAAGIA
+4995 ISEAEAAGIA

-5013 NASTESDNSS
+5013 NAPTESDNSS

-5037 ASQDNNNATQAPV
+5037 TSQDNNNATQAPV

-5056 ADLTGSHGTNLTIGQ
+5056 ADLTGSHGTNLTTGQ

-5082 ETLPQTGNETERG
+5082 EALPQTGNETERG

-5117 KRD
+5117 KKRD

>member
-24 IRKLNIGVASVLL
+24 IRKLNVGVASVLL

-47 QVVAHADTANASDQ
+47 QAVAHADTGNARGQ
-61 VDTIDTGDN
+61 VAARDAGDN
-70 SLADKSE
+70 SLATKSE
-77 VTLSSATSSTS
+77 VALSSAN

-98 SAVQSQLS
+98 GAVQSQSS

-114 ASESAVASSAAVE
+114 ANTPVSDSAVASNAAVE
-127 ATKDQSTAENQ
+127 ATKNQSTAENQ
-138 PSASQEVQTPA
+138 PSPSQKVQTPA
-149 QTQPVAQENGSEDTS
+149 QPVAQENGSSDAS
-164 LDATRQVLKTIAN
+164 LNTTRQVLHTIAN
-177 RNSVPAAIHL
+177 RNL
-187 MSFAAVPTSV
+187 MLVAKSFAAVPASDSV
-197 ETTTLNLF
+197 ETSTLNLF

-215 AESKVAATA
+215 AESKVATTA
-224 LAAEAEDPNAVTV
+224 LAAETEDPNAVTV
-237 SDAKGFINAIQNGTA
+237 STAQDFINAIQKGTA
-252 TTINVA
+252 NTINVA
-258 KDLNLAEQR
+258 SDLNLG
-267 DSKYTEINIKNKRN
+267 NIKSSTNYTLNISNKRDL
-281 IVIQSDNPEEKR
+281 VIQSADGDKK
-293 TIDFSGYSFDMNT
+293 TIDLNGYSFRMSSD
-306 QNSVTFKDLNI
+306 NSVTFKDLTMYGRNWFGAI
-317 YARSYWGLVYNAG
+317 ENASSYTFDNVDYTGSELVYTTRSA
-330 GYTFNNVNFTGSQLI
+330 TV
-345 YTKPSINSTLTF
+345 TF
-357 KNNITANS
+357 KNNVTAHAVDKYTS
-365 VSSYVGPLDGKTRDT
+365 PLDGEEYKT
-380 QQSGGQQILQF
+380 QPGQQVLQF
-391 EGGTNQIIFD
+391 TTGTNQIIFD
-401 ENSNVTLTTEDA
+401 EGSNVTLETDNGNVIQNQGDA
-413 NALEIDGGITTIDV
+413 TITV
-427 KDGANVAINPHSKGN
+427 KNGANVTLNPHASTVSFENAGTVSKVARGIYSAGGAINIEQGGN
-442 PENRNGIGTG
+442 LVINLSQNSGDPYLPG
-452 YVARAIAAN
+452 AI
-461 AKMTINIDPNSTLT
+461 
-475 INTEKVDGDK
+475 
-485 DVAGALYLNSDAAL
+485 YLNSGAVINDNGNIKI
-499 NVNGKL
+499 NVNGAPY
-505 VINSNGTP
+505 NGAKYT
-513 SANKSNGV
+513 
-521 PVYINGSAKINVGN
+521 PVYLNGDSTIKVGN
-535 GGSFSLDATNLGNYS
+535 GASFEIAAENLGDFN
-550 SSLISINGT
+550 SSLFTVNGK
-559 GTVKLDPHSS
+559 GTVTLEPHST
-569 FKISGD
+569 FKITGD
-575 GTGAVTAIN
+575 GTGAVTAVG
-584 LSSGSTFTSDQPDSF
+584 LGSGSTFTSDQPDAF
-599 TIDLSANTSND
+599 TIDLSANTSD
-610 KSLIK
+610 GKALIK
-615 NGTINF
+615 NGTIKF
-621 SRVKTVTDGNESQP
+621 SRVKTVTTDGTTSEP

-657 DKNTVKQVADGLTNK
+657 DENTVKQVADGLTNK
-672 SLISLVKAGED
+672 SLINLVQAGED

-700 VASSGSNNPV
+700 VASSGSDNPI

-728 YTVYTNANGTVTSN
+728 YTVYTNTNGTVTSD
-742 NVDYAAQTASTGGN
+742 NVDYAAQTGSTGGN

-764 ASKLTDDAQVT
+764 ASSLTDDTQVT

-781 FVESAQT
+781 FVEGSQT

-795 ALNTTTLQELVD
+795 ALNTATLQELVD
-807 DAPTEEAKPS
+807 AAPAEKAKPS

-847 QVDVDNAVTA
+847 QVDVDDAVTA
-857 IQTAQKALTGKET
+857 IQNAQKALIGEPT

-877 AIDQASTVESSDN
+877 AIDQASTVESNDN
-890 YTNSDADLQK
+890 YTNADSNLQK

-943 AASKEA
+943 TASKEA
-949 LQKAVD
+949 LQKAVN

-966 YYNGSDEAK
+966 YYNGSAEAK
-975 TAYDKAVSAG
+975 AAYDNAITAG
-985 QTVLADP
+985 QTVLANP

-1002 LNAINTAKGNLKG
+1002 LTAINTAKGNLKG
-1015 EATDKSVLQK
+1015 EATDKSALQTA
-1025 VVDNSATVKES
+1025 VDNSATVKES
-1036 NNYTNADETQK
+1036 NNYTNADQTQK
-1047 TAYDSAVTSA
+1047 TAYDKAVTAA
-1057 QTVLNKTNATQAEVN
+1057 QTVLDKTNATQAEVN

-1098 LEGAVKD
+1098 LEAAVKDAPNVRNTPAYYNGSKETQTAYNNAITAGQKVLGNPDATATQITDALNAINTAKGNLKGEATDKAALQTAVDNSATVKESNNYTNADQTQKTAYDKAVTAAQTVLDKTNATQAEVNQALQDLETANNNLNGDAKTEAANKAALEAAVKD

-1135 VLNQAN
+1135 VLDQAN
-1141 PSASEVKNALDA
+1141 PAASEVKNALDA

-1163 EATNTEALET
+1163 VATNTEALET
-1173 ALTNAN
+1173 ALTSAN
-1179 NAKQTGNYTNADQA
+1179 KAKETGNYTNADQA
-1193 NQEALNNAITVGQ
+1193 KQEALNNAITAGQ
-1206 EILKNTKATQAD
+1206 EILKNTNATQAQ
-1218 VDNAAKVITDAI
+1218 VNSAAKAITEAI
-1230 NGLNGDTNLA
+1230 SGLNGNANLED
-1240 NAKNAATEDI
+1240 AKDAATEAI
-1250 QKALDTKTT
+1250 QKALDSKTT
-1259 EITDATNIDQATKDQ
+1259 QITDATNIDQATKEQ

-1280 KAAEDANTAINQA
+1280 KAAENANTAINQA
-1293 TNANAVNTAKTEG
+1293 TDPNAVNTAKAEG
-1306 ITKINNVKI
+1306 ITNINKVTV
-1315 PSLDDAK
+1315 PSLDG
-1322 TNAAKEIDQAL
+1322 AKEAANKAIDQAL
-1333 TDKTKEI
+1333 DTKTKEI
-1340 TDAENIDQTTK
+1340 NNAENIDQTTK

-1361 ATTAKDAIEKSTTND
+1361 ANTAKDAIKKSTTND

-1402 AAKDAIDD
+1402 AAKEAIDN

-1444 KEAIDKATTA
+1444 KEAIDKATAA
-1454 DAIKTAQDEGTTNI
+1454 DAIKTARDEGTTNI
-1468 NNVTVPSLEDAKTKA
+1468 NNVTVPSLEDAKKA
-1483 AANIDQALTDKT
+1483 ANKAVDDALTAQT
-1495 KEINAANNIDQATK
+1495 EVINKADNLSDTEKKDLIDQATAEAN
-1509 DQLIKAATDAATT
+1509 KAKENIETATT
-1522 AKDAIEKATTN
+1522 NNEAAQAGQAGVDAIKKIVPTSLDTVKSDANKAIDDALTKKLEEINSANDLTTDEKTALTQEANTAADKAKEEITNATTN
-1533 DAATKAGQDGVD
+1533 DAVIEAQNNGV
-1545 AINNVKIP
+1545 
-1553 SVTDSQNAAKEAID
+1553 TAID
-1567 NALNAKTKEINDAN
+1567 
-1581 NINQTTKD
+1581 
-1589 QLIKAATDAANNAKE
+1589 
-1604 AIDQATTNAAVTKAQ
+1604 
-1619 TNGVN
+1619 
-1624 AINGIKVPTES
+1624 GIKVPTES
-1635 AVKEAAKKAVVDAAT
+1635 AVKEAAKQAVADAAT
-1650 AKNNAIDSSNLTA
+1650 AKNKAIDASNLTD
-1663 EEKAAL
+1663 EEKADL

-1680 DQAIDNATSNAAVT
+1680 DQAIDNATTNAAVT
-1694 EAQNSG
+1694 EAQNKG
-1700 VNAIDGIKVP
+1700 VNTINGIKVP
-1710 TTSTTKE
+1710 TTSATKE
-1717 QAITDLNKAVDEAK
+1717 QAITDLNTTVDDAK
-1731 KAIDQDNNLTNEEKQ
+1731 KAIDQDN
-1746 TVKDQIDS
+1746 
-1754 DAKNA
+1754 
-1759 QDTIN
+1759 
-1764 NAKTND
+1764 
-1770 DVKKAA
+1770 
-1776 ADGTLAIDK
+1776 
-1785 DVANAAIDNAAAGKK
+1785 
-1800 EEISNSS
+1800 
-1807 LTDEEKTA
+1807 
-1815 LNNEVD
+1815 
-1821 QKAQDAKE
+1821 
-1829 AINNATTPEAVTTAQ
+1829 
-1844 ENGIKNINDIDVPT
+1844 
-1858 ESAAKQ
+1858 
-1864 AAKEAV
+1864 
-1870 ANAANEKNAAIDSSN
+1870 
-1885 LTAEEKAALKQD
+1885 
-1897 VTEAQNAANT
+1897 
-1907 AIDNAT
+1907 
-1913 TNADVTEAKD
+1913 
-1923 NGISAIDGIKVPT
+1923 
-1936 TSANKEKAITD
+1936 
-1947 LNNEVE
+1947 
-1953 NAKKAIDQDSNLTD
+1953 NLTD

-1980 AKTAQEAINNA
+1980 AKTAQDAINNA
-1991 KTDNEVNNAVNS
+1991 KTNDDVKKAADNGTLA
-2003 GKVSIDKDVANAAI
+2003 IDKDVANAAI
-2017 DNAVAGKKSEISNL
+2017 DNAVAGKKAEISNSS
-2031 PLTDEEKTALNNEVD
+2031 LTDEEKAALNNEVD
-2046 QKAQDAKEAINNA
+2046 QKAQAAKEAVNAA

-2065 TTAQE
+2065 TSAQ
-2070 NGIKNINETS
+2070 GSGVKNINDTS
-2080 VPTQSA
+2080 VPAESDAKQA
-2086 AKEAAKKAV
+2086 AKRAV
-2095 AEAAEAKNNAIDSS
+2095 AEAADAKNNAIDAS
-2109 NLTAEE
+2109 NLTDEE
-2115 KAALKQKVTEA
+2115 KAALKQKVTDA
-2126 QTAADQAIDNATTN
+2126 QNAADQAIDNATTN
-2140 AAVTEAQTNG
+2140 AAVTEAQNKG
-2150 VNAINGIEVP
+2150 VSAIDGIEIP
-2160 NKSDAKDQ
+2160 NKSDAKEKAVTD
-2168 ATAALNTAVENAK
+2168 LNTAVENAK

-2207 TAQDAIDN
+2207 TAQDAI
-2215 AKTDDEV
+2215 
-2222 NTAVDNGQLSIDK
+2222 
-2235 DVANAAIDNAV
+2235 
-2246 AGKKAEISNSPLTDE
+2246 
-2261 EKTAL
+2261 
-2266 NNEVDQKANTAKKAI
+2266 
-2281 NAATTPETVTSAQD
+2281 
-2295 NCIKN
+2295 
-2300 INETSVPTQS
+2300 
-2310 AAKEAAK
+2310 
-2317 KAVAEAAEAKNN
+2317 
-2329 AIDSSNLT
+2329 
-2337 DEEKATLKQ
+2337 
-2346 KVTDAQNAAD
+2346 
-2356 QAIDN
+2356 
-2361 ATTNAAVTEA
+2361 
-2371 QTNGVNTINGIEVPT
+2371 
-2386 KSDAKDQATAELNTA
+2386 
-2401 VENAKKAIDQD
+2401 
-2412 SNLTDEQKQAA
+2412 
-2423 KDQIDSDAKT
+2423 
-2433 AQEAINNAKTN
+2433 NNAKTN
-2444 DDVKKAAD
+2444 DDVKKAVD
-2452 NGTLAIDK
+2452 DGTLAIDK

-2465 AIDNALAGKK
+2465 AIDNAA
-2475 SEISNSSLTDEEKAT
+2475 
-2490 LNNEVDQK
+2490 
-2498 ANIAK
+2498 
-2503 DAINTATTPEAV
+2503 
-2515 TTSQDKGIKDINK
+2515 
-2528 TSVPTESAAKQAA
+2528 
-2541 KEAVAKAADE
+2541 
-2551 KNAAIDASN
+2551 
-2560 LTDEEKATLKQKVTE
+2560 
-2575 AQNAADQAIDNATT
+2575 
-2589 NAAVTEA
+2589 
-2596 KDNGVT
+2596 
-2602 AIDHIKVPTTSANKE
+2602 
-2617 KAITDLNTAVDEAKE
+2617 
-2632 AIDQDS
+2632 
-2638 NLTDE
+2638 
-2643 EKQAA
+2643 
-2648 KDQID
+2648 
-2653 SDAKT
+2653 
-2658 AQDAINN
+2658 
-2665 AKTNDDVK
+2665 
-2673 KAAADGTLAIDKDVA
+2673 
-2688 NTAID
+2688 
-2693 NAVAGKKSE
+2693 
-2702 ISNLPL
+2702 
-2708 TDEEKTALN
+2708 
-2717 NEVDQK
+2717 
-2723 ANIAKEA
+2723 
-2730 INTATTPEAVTSAQE
+2730 
-2745 SGIKNIND
+2745 
-2753 TSVPAES
+2753 
-2760 AAKQAAKKAVAKAAD
+2760 
-2775 EKNAAI
+2775 
-2781 DASNLTDEEKAT
+2781 
-2793 LKQKVTEAQNAADQA
+2793 
-2808 IDNATTNAAVTEAKN
+2808 
-2823 NGVSAIDHIKVPTT
+2823 
-2837 SANKEKAITDLNN
+2837 
-2850 EVEKAKQAI
+2850 
-2859 DQDSNLTDE
+2859 
-2868 EKQAVKSQID
+2868 
-2878 TEAKTAQDAIN
+2878 
-2889 SAKTDNEV
+2889 
-2897 NNAVNSGKVSIDKD
+2897 
-2911 VANAAIDNAVAGK
+2911 AGK
-2924 LKEIQDPLTTDEK
+2924 LKEIQDPLTTEEK

-2959 TVEEVTTAQ
+2959 TVEEVTAAQ
-2968 NSGVDAINKIEVPT
+2968 TNGVNEITNTEIPT
-2982 TSTVKDDAIKAID
+2982 TSSAKEKAIAAIND
-2995 KALQNKTDEIN
+2995 ALQTKTDEIN
-3006 NASNINPQEKTD
+3006 NASNINTQEKTD

-3028 VAKNNI
+3028 AAKNNI

-3041 DVDTAQTNGEKAI
+3041 DVDTAQIKGEKAI

-3066 KESIDLVNKALDA
+3066 KESIDLINKALDA
-3079 KTAEINN
+3079 KTNEINN

-3093 EKQSLIND
+3093 EKQGLIND

-3112 INESQ
+3112 VNQAQ

-3138 PTLDDAKKNANQA
+3138 PTLDDVKKNANQA
-3151 IDDALNSKVNE
+3151 IDDALNAKVNE

-3172 EKQKLVDQATE
+3172 EKQKLVDRANE
-3183 VATTAKNNVENA
+3183 AAATAKNNVENA
-3195 TTNDAARDA
+3195 ATNDGVRDA
-3204 ANAGIDNIKG
+3204 ANVGIDNIKG
-3214 IRFTSLEDA
+3214 ITFTSLEDA
-3223 KKVANTAIDN
+3223 KNAANTAIDN

-3260 SEAAKNAKDNINNAT
+3260 SEVAKNAKDNINNAT
-3275 TNDAVTDAQNKGIAD
+3275 TNDAVTEAQNKGIAD

-3297 SLAQAKQD
+3297 SLDQVKQD

-3322 AASNLSAKEQKELSD
+3322 AASNLSAEEQKELTD

-3354 TTTNDAVT
+3354 TTTNDAVNAT
-3362 AIRDDAIKQIT
+3362 RDEAIKQIT

-3385 DALNAIESAKNA
+3385 DAINAIESAKNA
-3397 KLNDINNAV
+3397 KLNDINNAA

-3420 NKAADEATKAINAAQ
+3420 NKVADEAMKEIKAAQ
-3435 TNDEVKSAE
+3435 TNDAVKSAE
-3444 TAGLDII
+3444 TAGLDNI

-3460 QKQQEAIEEL
+3460 QKQQEAIGEL

-3508 NITSATTDEAVTA
+3508 NITSATTDEAVTT

-3531 DIQIPTMSAAKEQAT
+3531 DIQIPTKSPAKEQAT
-3546 TDLKT
+3546 SDLKT
-3551 AVDDAKKAI
+3551 AVDEAKNAI

-3586 EAIDNAKTDDEVN
+3586 EAIDNAKTDDEV
-3599 SAVDN
+3599 SGAVDN
-3604 GKLAIDKDIA
+3604 GNLAIDKDVA

-3626 AEIAKSPLTDEEKTA
+3626 EEISKSPLTDEEKAA
-3641 LNNEVDQKAQD
+3641 LNSEVDQKAQD
-3652 AKEAINDAT
+3652 AKEAINNAI
-3661 TPEAVTTAQENGIK
+3661 TPEAVTTAQDNGIK
-3675 KINDTEVPTESAAKE
+3675 NINDTEVPTESTAKE
-3690 AAKKAVAE
+3690 AAKKAITE
-3698 AAETKNNAI
+3698 AAEAKNNAI
-3707 DSSNLTNE
+3707 DSSNLTDE
-3715 EKTALKQEVTDAQN
+3715 EKAALKQEVTDAQN

-3767 EQATTDL
+3767 DQATTDL
-3774 NDAVDDAKKA
+3774 NDAVNDAKKA
-3784 IDQDNNLTDE
+3784 IDQDNNLTDA

-3818 TADEVKTAVDNG
+3818 TDDEVKTAVDNG

-3836 DVANTA
+3836 DVANAA

-3863 AKALNDLV
+3863 ANALNDLV

-3890 VDDAKNTGVA
+3890 VEDAKNTGVA

-3947 DQANEEAVKAKE
+3947 DQANEEAAKAKE

-3989 DDAKKDASQLID
+3989 DDAKKDASQVID

-4016 LTNQEKQDL
+4016 LTEQEKQDL

-4031 AADEAKDK
+4031 AANEAKDK

-4051 ERDAGA
+4051 ERDTGA

-4095 LSDQEKKDLINQIT
+4095 LSDQEKNDLIKQIT

-4145 GLEDRKQNAIKSL
+4145 GLEDRKQNAIKTL

-4217 ILNIAVPSLNEK
+4217 ILNIAVPSLDEK

-4241 DAKKEEINNANN
+4241 EAKKEEINNANN
-4253 LNQDEKDE
+4253 LSQDEKDE

-4277 NGAKDDQ
+4277 DGAKDDQ
-4284 TAKNAEN
+4284 TAKDAEN

-4304 LDEVKT
+4304 LDEAKT
-4310 NAKQAIADALESKT
+4310 NAKQAVADALESKT

-4366 AASQAGI
+4366 AASQAGV

-4400 QKEAEINNASQ
+4400 QKETEINNASQ

-4440 NQSVEETKNAGIEKI
+4440 NQSVEEAKNAGIEKI
-4455 NAINVPTISATKD
+4455 NAINVPTTSATKD

-4487 ATNITAD
+4487 ATNITAE

-4526 TTDGINAIANVTVPS
+4526 TTDGIDAIANVTVPS

-4548 AKNLIDDVLNEKKN
+4548 AKNMIDDVLNEKKN
-4562 EINNADNLSDSQK
+4562 EINNAQNLSDKQK

-4614 NVTVSSLDEAKK
+4614 NVTVPSLDNAKK

-4650 NTEKDALIKDATT
+4650 NAEKDALIKDATT

-4688 VKAILD
+4688 IKAILD

-4721 IDNANNLSETTKQDL
+4721 INNANNLSETTKQDL

-4756 SAEINAARDNG
+4756 SAEINTARDNG

-4787 TAVEQVRDA
+4787 TAIEQVRDA

-4801 EAAKNLTETQKEALK
+4801 EAAKNLTEAQKEALK

-4850 LNVTIPTLDAAKSD
+4850 LNVTIPTLEAAKSD
-4864 AKQAIADALTA
+4864 AKQAITDALTA

-4902 AAANKNIDAA
+4902 AAANKKIDAA
-4912 TTNDAAELAAKNGV
+4912 TTNDAVELAAKNGV

-4995 IGEAEAAGIA
+4995 ISEAEAAGIA

-5013 NASTESDNSS
+5013 NAPTESDNSS

-5037 ASQDNNNATQAPV
+5037 TSQDNNNATQAPV

-5056 ADLTGSHGTNLTIGQ
+5056 ADLTGSHGTNLTTGQ

-5082 ETLPQTGNETERG
+5082 EALPQTGNETERG

-5117 KRD
+5117 KKRD

>member
-47 QVVAHADTANASDQ
+47 QAVAHADTANASDQ
-61 VDTIDTGDN
+61 VAASDTGDN

-77 VTLSSATSSTS
+77 VALSNTALNAS

-98 SAVQSQLS
+98 GAVQSQSS

-114 ASESAVASSAAVE
+114 ASDNAVASSAAVE

-149 QTQPVAQENGSEDTS
+149 QAQPVVQENGSGDTS
-164 LDATRQVLKTIAN
+164 LDATRQVLNAVAR
-177 RNSVPAAIHL
+177 RNSNSAGAIHL
-187 MSFAAVPTSV
+187 TSFAAVPASTPAVATSD
-197 ETTTLNLF
+197 
-205 TNQETNANAL
+205 
-215 AESKVAATA
+215 ATA
-224 LAAEAEDPNAVTV
+224 EDTNAVTV
-237 SDAKGFINAIQNGTA
+237 TDAQGLIDAIQKGSA

-258 KDLNLAEQR
+258 NDINLAKVTDSNYTYIRKINTR
-267 DSKYTEINIKNKRN
+267 DFTIKSATNGVKH
-281 IVIQSDNPEEKR
+281 
-293 TIDFSGYSFDMNT
+293 TIDFSGYVFNMSTPNT
-306 QNSVTFKDLNI
+306 VTFKDLDI
-317 YARSYWGLVYNAG
+317 YARSYWGVVYNAG
-330 GYTFNNVNFTGSQLI
+330 GYVYDNVNFTGSQLI
-345 YTKPSINSTLTF
+345 YTASNTDATVTF
-357 KNNITANS
+357 KNKVTATT
-365 VSSYVGPLDGKTRDT
+365 VGSYTSPIDGKSRSSQGGDT
-380 QQSGGQQILQF
+380 QQILQF

-401 ENSNVTLTTEDA
+401 ENSDVTLGTT
-413 NALEIDGGITTIDV
+413 NSNVLEVDRGTATIDV
-427 KDGANVAINPHSKGN
+427 KNGANVTINPHSKGN

-452 YVARAIAAN
+452 SIARAIASNAN
-461 AKMTINIDPNSTLT
+461 TTINVDKGANLT
-475 INTEKVDGDK
+475 INTEKASGDS
-485 DVAGALYLNSDAAL
+485 DVAGALYLNSDATL
-499 NVNGKL
+499 NVNGDL
-505 VINSNGTP
+505 NINSTGTP
-513 SANKSNGV
+513 STKNDGY
-521 PVYINGSAKINVGN
+521 PVYIAGNAAINVGN
-535 GGSFSLDATNLGNYS
+535 GGKFNLSATNTGSYNDNLMS
-550 SSLISINGT
+550 ISGK
-559 GTVKLDPHSS
+559 GTVKLAPHSN

-575 GTGAVTAIN
+575 GTGALTAIN
-584 LSSGSTFTSDQPDSF
+584 LSSGSTFTSDQPDLF
-599 TIDLSANTSND
+599 TIDLSANTSTG

-615 NGTINF
+615 NGTIHF
-621 SRVKTVTDGNESQP
+621 TRVKTVTDGNESQP

-657 DKNTVKQVADGLTNK
+657 DENTVKQVGEGLANK
-672 SLISLVKAGED
+672 NLIDLVKAGED

-700 VASSGSNNPV
+700 VASSGSDNPI
-710 YVTVTVG
+710 YVTVKVG
-717 GVSTN
+717 KGSAN
-722 VPVAGN
+722 VPVIGN
-728 YTVYTNANGTVTSN
+728 YTVYTNTNGTVTSN
-742 NVDYAAQTASTGGN
+742 NVDYAAETASTGGN

-764 ASKLTDDAQVT
+764 ASSLTDDAQVA

-781 FVESAQT
+781 FVEAAQT

-827 AYTDAISTGKT
+827 AYIDAISTGKD

-847 QVDVDNAVTA
+847 QVDVDDAVNA

-877 AIDQASTVESSDN
+877 AIDQASTVESSNN
-890 YTNSDADLQK
+890 YTNADSNLQK

-949 LQKAVD
+949 LQKAVA

-975 TAYDKAVSAG
+975 AAYDKAISDG
-985 QTVLADP
+985 QTVLDNS

-1047 TAYDSAVTSA
+1047 TAYDNAVTAA
-1057 QTVLNKTNATQAEVN
+1057 QTVLDKTNATQAEVN

-1098 LEGAVKD
+1098 LEAAVKD

-1119 EEAQTAYNN
+1119 KEAQTAYNN

-1135 VLNQAN
+1135 VLNETN
-1141 PSASEVKNALDA
+1141 PFASDVKNALDA

-1163 EATNTEALET
+1163 ETTSTEALET

-1179 NAKQTGNYTNADQA
+1179 NAKETGNYANADQA
-1193 NQEALNNAITVGQ
+1193 NQEALNNAINAGQ
-1206 EILKNTKATQAD
+1206 EILKNTNATQAE
-1218 VDNAAKVITDAI
+1218 VDNAAKAITDAI

-1468 NNVTVPSLEDAKTKA
+1468 NNVTVPSLEDAKKA
-1483 AANIDQALTDKT
+1483 ANKAVDDALTAQT
-1495 KEINAANNIDQATK
+1495 EVINKADNLSDAEKKDLIDQATNEANKAK
-1509 DQLIKAATDAATT
+1509 DNIETATT
-1522 AKDAIEKATTN
+1522 NNEATKAGQAGVDAIKKIVPTSLDTVKSDANKAIDDALTKKLEEINSANALTTDEKNALTQEANTAADKAKKEITKATTN
-1533 DAATKAGQDGVD
+1533 DAVIEAQNNGV
-1545 AINNVKIP
+1545 
-1553 SVTDSQNAAKEAID
+1553 TAID
-1567 NALNAKTKEINDAN
+1567 
-1581 NINQTTKD
+1581 
-1589 QLIKAATDAANNAKE
+1589 
-1604 AIDQATTNAAVTKAQ
+1604 
-1619 TNGVN
+1619 
-1624 AINGIKVPTES
+1624 GIKVPTES
-1635 AVKEAAKKAVVDAAT
+1635 AVKEAAKKAVAEAAEAKNNAINASNLTAEEKAALKQKVTEAENAADQAIDNATTNAAVTEAQNNGIKAINGIEVTTSTAKEAAKKAVAEAAT
-1650 AKNNAIDSSNLTA
+1650 AKNNAIDSSNLTAEEKAALKQEVTEAQNAADQAIDNATTNAAVTEAKNNGVSAIDHIKVPTTSANKEQATTDLNKAVDEAKKAIDQDSNLTDKEKQAVKDQIDSDAKTAQDAINNAKTNDDVKKAVDAGTLVIDKDVANAAIDNAVAGKKAEISNSPLTDEEKTALNNEVDQKANTAKEAINAATTPEAVTSAQDNGIKNINDTEVPSESATKQAAKEAVAKAVDEKNAAIDSSNLTA

-1680 DQAIDNATSNAAVT
+1680 DQAIDNATTNAAVT
-1694 EAQNSG
+1694 EAKNNG
-1700 VNAIDGIKVP
+1700 VSAIDHIKVP
-1710 TTSTTKE
+1710 TTSANKE
-1717 QAITDLNKAVDEAK
+1717 QATTDLNKAVDEAK
-1731 KAIDQDNNLTNEEKQ
+1731 KAIDQDSNLTDKEKQ
-1746 TVKDQIDS
+1746 AVKDQIDS
-1754 DAKNA
+1754 DAKTA
-1759 QDTIN
+1759 QDAIN

-1770 DVKKAA
+1770 DVKKAVDA
-1776 ADGTLAIDK
+1776 GTLVIDK
-1785 DVANAAIDNAAAGKK
+1785 DVANAAIDNAVAGKK
-1800 EEISNSS
+1800 AEISKTP
-1807 LTDEEKTA
+1807 LTDEEKTT

-1821 QKAQDAKE
+1821 QKANTAKE
-1829 AINNATTPEAVTTAQ
+1829 AINTSTTPEAVATAQ

-1885 LTAEEKAALKQD
+1885 LTAEEKAALKQ
-1897 VTEAQNAANT
+1897 
-1907 AIDNAT
+1907 
-1913 TNADVTEAKD
+1913 
-1923 NGISAIDGIKVPT
+1923 
-1936 TSANKEKAITD
+1936 
-1947 LNNEVE
+1947 
-1953 NAKKAIDQDSNLTD
+1953 
-1967 EQKQAAKDQIDSD
+1967 
-1980 AKTAQEAINNA
+1980 
-1991 KTDNEVNNAVNS
+1991 
-2003 GKVSIDKDVANAAI
+2003 
-2017 DNAVAGKKSEISNL
+2017 EI
-2031 PLTDEEKTALNNEVD
+2031 
-2046 QKAQDAKEAINNA
+2046 
-2059 TTPEAV
+2059 
-2065 TTAQE
+2065 
-2070 NGIKNINETS
+2070 
-2080 VPTQSA
+2080 
-2086 AKEAAKKAV
+2086 
-2095 AEAAEAKNNAIDSS
+2095 
-2109 NLTAEE
+2109 
-2115 KAALKQKVTEA
+2115 
-2126 QTAADQAIDNATTN
+2126 
-2140 AAVTEAQTNG
+2140 
-2150 VNAINGIEVP
+2150 
-2160 NKSDAKDQ
+2160 
-2168 ATAALNTAVENAK
+2168 
-2181 KAIDQDSNLTDEQK
+2181 
-2195 QAAKDQIDSDAK
+2195 
-2207 TAQDAIDN
+2207 
-2215 AKTDDEV
+2215 
-2222 NTAVDNGQLSIDK
+2222 
-2235 DVANAAIDNAV
+2235 
-2246 AGKKAEISNSPLTDE
+2246 
-2261 EKTAL
+2261 
-2266 NNEVDQKANTAKKAI
+2266 
-2281 NAATTPETVTSAQD
+2281 
-2295 NCIKN
+2295 
-2300 INETSVPTQS
+2300 
-2310 AAKEAAK
+2310 
-2317 KAVAEAAEAKNN
+2317 
-2329 AIDSSNLT
+2329 
-2337 DEEKATLKQ
+2337 
-2346 KVTDAQNAAD
+2346 
-2356 QAIDN
+2356 
-2361 ATTNAAVTEA
+2361 
-2371 QTNGVNTINGIEVPT
+2371 
-2386 KSDAKDQATAELNTA
+2386 
-2401 VENAKKAIDQD
+2401 
-2412 SNLTDEQKQAA
+2412 
-2423 KDQIDSDAKT
+2423 
-2433 AQEAINNAKTN
+2433 
-2444 DDVKKAAD
+2444 
-2452 NGTLAIDK
+2452 
-2460 DVANA
+2460 
-2465 AIDNALAGKK
+2465 
-2475 SEISNSSLTDEEKAT
+2475 
-2490 LNNEVDQK
+2490 
-2498 ANIAK
+2498 
-2503 DAINTATTPEAV
+2503 
-2515 TTSQDKGIKDINK
+2515 
-2528 TSVPTESAAKQAA
+2528 
-2541 KEAVAKAADE
+2541 
-2551 KNAAIDASN
+2551 
-2560 LTDEEKATLKQKVTE
+2560 TE

-2596 KDNGVT
+2596 QDNGVT
-2602 AIDHIKVPTTSANKE
+2602 TIE
-2617 KAITDLNTAVDEAKE
+2617 
-2632 AIDQDS
+2632 
-2638 NLTDE
+2638 
-2643 EKQAA
+2643 
-2648 KDQID
+2648 
-2653 SDAKT
+2653 
-2658 AQDAINN
+2658 
-2665 AKTNDDVK
+2665 
-2673 KAAADGTLAIDKDVA
+2673 
-2688 NTAID
+2688 
-2693 NAVAGKKSE
+2693 
-2702 ISNLPL
+2702 
-2708 TDEEKTALN
+2708 
-2717 NEVDQK
+2717 
-2723 ANIAKEA
+2723 NIE
-2730 INTATTPEAVTSAQE
+2730 
-2745 SGIKNIND
+2745 
-2753 TSVPAES
+2753 VPA
-2760 AAKQAAKKAVAKAAD
+2760 
-2775 EKNAAI
+2775 
-2781 DASNLTDEEKAT
+2781 
-2793 LKQKVTEAQNAADQA
+2793 
-2808 IDNATTNAAVTEAKN
+2808 
-2823 NGVSAIDHIKVPTT
+2823 T

-2968 NSGVDAINKIEVPT
+2968 NSGVDAINKIEVPI

-3183 VATTAKNNVENA
+3183 AATTAKNNVENA

-3233 ALQVKTDEINN
+3233 ALQVKTDEIND

-3322 AASNLSAKEQKELSD
+3322 ATSNLSAKEQKELSD

-3485 DLTTDEKNALKD
+3485 DLTTDEKNSLKD

-3508 NITSATTDEAVTA
+3508 NITSATTDEAVTT

-3531 DIQIPTMSAAKEQAT
+3531 DIQIPTKSAAKEQAT
-3546 TDLKT
+3546 TDLNT

-3614 NAAIDNAVAGKK
+3614 NAAIDNAAAGKK

-3641 LNNEVDQKAQD
+3641 LNNKVAQKAQD

-3690 AAKKAVAE
+3690 VAKKAVAE

-3757 IEIPTKSPAK
+3757 IEVPTKSAAK

-3784 IDQDNNLTDE
+3784 IDQDSNLTDE

-3807 KKAQEA
+3807 KKAQEV

-3836 DVANTA
+3836 DVANAA

-3890 VDDAKNTGVA
+3890 VEDAKNTGVA

-3919 TIDDALANKIKEI
+3919 TIDDALANKTKEI
-3932 NDATNLSDKQKQDLI
+3932 NDATNLSNKQKQDLI
-3947 DQANEEAVKAKE
+3947 DEATEEAAKAKE

-4001 DVLKQKEDE
+4001 DVLKQKEAE

-4016 LTNQEKQDL
+4016 LTDQEKQDL
-4025 INQAQN
+4025 IHQAQN

-4057 EKIANIVVP
+4057 EKIANIAVP
-4066 SLEDAKDKATKAID
+4066 SLDDAKDKATKAID

-4086 TKEINDQTH
+4086 TKEINEQTH
-4095 LSDQEKKDLINQIT
+4095 LSDQEKNDLIKQIT

-4124 DAEVAKDEKDG
+4124 DAEVAKDEKEG

-4145 GLEDRKQNAIKSL
+4145 GLEDHKQNAIKSL

-4168 IDEAT
+4168 IDEAG

-4366 AASQAGI
+4366 AASQAGV

-4400 QKEAEINNASQ
+4400 QKETEINNALQ

-4455 NAINVPTISATKD
+4455 NAINVPTTSATKD

-4526 TTDGINAIANVTVPS
+4526 TTNGINAIANVTVPS

-4562 EINNADNLSDSQK
+4562 EINNAQNLSDSQK

-4614 NVTVSSLDEAKK
+4614 NVTVPSLDDAKK

-4756 SAEINAARDNG
+4756 SAEINTARDNG

-5095 LSIAGLA
+5095 LRIAGLA

>member
-47 QVVAHADTANASDQ
+47 QAVAHADTANASDQ
-61 VDTIDTGDN
+61 VAASNTDDN
-70 SLADKSE
+70 SLTDKSA
-77 VTLSSATSSTS
+77 VTLSSTAANAS

-98 SAVQSQLS
+98 SAAQSQAS
-106 ANSQPAAT
+106 ANSQPAAI
-114 ASESAVASSAAVE
+114 ASNNAPASTAAVE
-127 ATKDQSTAENQ
+127 ATKDQSTSENQ
-138 PSASQEVQTPA
+138 SSTSQEVQTPA
-149 QTQPVAQENGSEDTS
+149 PAQPVGQENSSGNTS
-164 LDATRQVLKTIAN
+164 LDATRQVLNAVAR
-177 RNSVPAAIHL
+177 RNSNSAGAIHL
-187 MSFAAVPTSV
+187 TSFAAVPASDGV

-205 TNQETNANAL
+205 TNQETNANNL
-215 AESKVAATA
+215 AESKVATTA
-224 LAAEAEDPNAVTV
+224 LATEAEDPKAVTV
-237 SDAKGFINAIQNGTA
+237 SDADGLINAIQGTA

-258 KDLNLAEQR
+258 NDINLGTKT
-267 DSKYTEINIKNKRN
+267 SSYYTGTSISNKRD
-281 IVIQSDNPEEKR
+281 ITIQSAIPGTKY
-293 TIDFSGYSFDMNT
+293 TIDFAGYGFNMYSNDYG
-306 QNSVTFKDLNI
+306 VTFKDLNLYGQSYYGI
-317 YARSYWGLVYNAG
+317 VRSAG
-330 GYTFNNVNFTGSQLI
+330 SYTFDNVDYTGSQLV
-345 YTKPSINSTLTF
+345 YTDSGYNATVTF
-357 KNNITANS
+357 KNTVNATS
-365 VSSYVGPLDGKTRDT
+365 VASYVGPLDKKTRSAQGNNGN
-380 QQSGGQQILQF
+380 QQVLQF
-391 EGGTNQIIFD
+391 RDGTNSIVFD
-401 ENSNVTLTTEDA
+401 EGSNVHLKTVNSNVI
-413 NALEIDGGITTIDV
+413 EIDGGTTTIDV
-427 KDGANVAINPHSKGN
+427 KTGSNVTLEPHTTTG
-442 PENRNGIGTG
+442 PESNFMNVNGIGRG
-452 YVARAIAAN
+452 IASSGTTTLNIEKDATLN
-461 AKMTINIDPNSTLT
+461 IPLTMDSGDKYLSSALDLNYGATINN
-475 INTEKVDGDK
+475 
-485 DVAGALYLNSDAAL
+485 
-499 NVNGKL
+499 
-505 VINSNGTP
+505 NGTLKITSDGSP
-513 SANKSNGV
+513 YYRSDGWDD
-521 PVYINGSAKINVGN
+521 PVYINGDASINVGN
-535 GGSFSLDATNLGNYS
+535 GASFILESTNLGSYNGH
-550 SSLISINGT
+550 LITISGT

-569 FKISGD
+569 FKINGD

-584 LSSGSTFTSDQPDSF
+584 LSSGSKFTSDQPDSF
-599 TIDLSANTSND
+599 TIDLSKNTSTG

-621 SRVKTVTDGNESQP
+621 SRVKTVTDGSESQP
-635 LGKIDVTYDR
+635 LGKIDITY
-645 NGNAT
+645 NGNGNVK
-650 SYTITAQ
+650 SYLITAQ
-657 DKNTVKQVADGLTNK
+657 DENTVKQVADGLANK

-700 VASSGSNNPV
+700 VASSGSYNPI

-722 VPVAGN
+722 VPVVGN
-728 YTVYTNANGTVTSN
+728 YTVYTNTNGTVTSN
-742 NVDYAAQTASTGGN
+742 NVDYATQTASTGGN
-756 FSIDLSKL
+756 FSIDLSSL
-764 ASKLTDDAQVT
+764 ASSLTDDTKVA

-795 ALNTTTLQELVD
+795 ALNTTTLQGLVD
-807 DAPTEEAKPS
+807 AAPEEEAKSS
-817 YYNATAEAQK
+817 YYNATPEAQK
-827 AYTDAISTGKT
+827 AYTDAISNGQT
-838 ILANPNNYD
+838 ILNNIKNSTENYD
-847 QVDVDNAVTA
+847 QSDIDDAVTA

-877 AIDQASTVESSDN
+877 AIDQASTVESSNN
-890 YTNSDADLQK
+890 YTNADANLQK

-912 LSNDN
+912 LSNAN

-975 TAYDKAVSAG
+975 TAYDKSISAG
-985 QTVLADP
+985 QTVLTNP

-1015 EATDKSVLQK
+1015 EATDKSALQTA
-1025 VVDNSATVKES
+1025 VDNSATVKES

-1047 TAYDSAVTSA
+1047 TAYDNAVTAA

-1098 LEGAVKD
+1098 LEAAVKD

-1128 AINAGQA
+1128 AITAGQA

-1141 PSASEVKNALDA
+1141 PSASDVKNALDA

-1163 EATNTEALET
+1163 ETTSTEALET

-1179 NAKQTGNYTNADQA
+1179 NAKETGNYTNADQA
-1193 NQEALNNAITVGQ
+1193 NQEALNNAITAGQ
-1206 EILKNTKATQAD
+1206 EILKNTNATQAE
-1218 VDNAAKVITDAI
+1218 VDNAAKAITDAI

-1240 NAKNAATEDI
+1240 NAKNVATEDI
-1250 QKALDTKTT
+1250 QKALNTKTT

-1280 KAAEDANTAINQA
+1280 KSAEDANTAINQA
-1293 TNANAVNTAKTEG
+1293 TDTNAVNTAKTEG

-1315 PSLDDAK
+1315 PSLDRAK
-1322 TNAAKEIDQAL
+1322 QAAKQAIDQAL
-1333 TDKTKEI
+1333 DTKTKEI
-1340 TDAENIDQTTK
+1340 NAANSIDQTTK

-1361 ATTAKDAIEKSTTND
+1361 ATTAKDAIEKATTND
-1376 EATKA
+1376 AATKA

-1402 AAKDAIDD
+1402 AAKDVIND

-1434 KEATDAANNA
+1434 KEATDAANTA

-1468 NNVTVPSLEDAKTKA
+1468 NKVTVPSLEDAKKAATKA
-1483 AANIDQALTDKT
+1483 VDDALTAQT
-1495 KEINAANNIDQATK
+1495 EVINKADNLSDAEKKDLIDQATTEAN
-1509 DQLIKAATDAATT
+1509 KAKENIEAATT
-1522 AKDAIEKATTN
+1522 NNEAAQAGQAGVDAIKKIVPTSLDTVKSDANKAIDDALTKKLEEINSTNALTTDEKTALTQEVNTAADKAKEEITNATTN
-1533 DAATKAGQDGVD
+1533 DAVIEAQNNGV
-1545 AINNVKIP
+1545 
-1553 SVTDSQNAAKEAID
+1553 TAID
-1567 NALNAKTKEINDAN
+1567 
-1581 NINQTTKD
+1581 
-1589 QLIKAATDAANNAKE
+1589 
-1604 AIDQATTNAAVTKAQ
+1604 
-1619 TNGVN
+1619 
-1624 AINGIKVPTES
+1624 GIKVPTES
-1635 AVKEAAKKAVVDAAT
+1635 AVKEAAKKAVAEAAT
-1650 AKNNAIDSSNLTA
+1650 AKNNAIDASNLTNEEKTALKQKVTDAQNAADQAIDNATTNAAVTEAQNNGIKAINGIEVTTSTAKEAAKKAVAEAATAKNNAIDASNLTAEEKTALKQKVTDAQNAADQAIDKATTNTAVTEAQTNGVNAIDGIKVPTTSTTKEQAKTDLNKAVDEAKKAIDQDSNLTDEEKQAAKDQIDSDAKTAQDAINNAKTNDDVKKAAGDGTLTIDKDVANAAIDNAVAGKKAEISKSPLTDEEKTALNNEVDQKAQDAKGAINNATTPETVTTAQDNGIKNINDTEVPTKSAAKEAAKKAVAEAAEAKNNAIDSSNLTDEEKAALKQEVTDAQNAANTAIDNATTNAAVTEAEDNGIKAINGIEIPTKSDAKDQATTDLNDAVDDAKKAIDQDNNLTDAEKQAAKDQIDSAAKKAQEAINNAKTDDEVKTAVDNGQLSIDKDVANAAIDNAVAGKKAEISNSPLTDEEKTALNNGVDQKAQDAKEAINNATTPEAVTTAQENGIKNINETSVPTKSAAKEAAKKAVAKAADEKNAAIDSSNLTAEEKATLKQEVTDAQTAADQAIDNATTNAAVTEAQTNGVTAIDGIKVPTESTAKEAAKKAVADAVTAKNDAINASNLTA

-1680 DQAIDNATSNAAVT
+1680 DQAIDNATTNAAVT

-1710 TTSTTKE
+1710 ITSTTKE
-1717 QAITDLNKAVDEAK
+1717 QATTDLNKAVDEAK
-1731 KAIDQDNNLTNEEKQ
+1731 KAIDQDSNLTDEEKQ
-1746 TVKDQIDS
+1746 ATKDQIDS
-1754 DAKNA
+1754 DAKTA
-1759 QDTIN
+1759 QDVIN

-1776 ADGTLAIDK
+1776 AAGTLAIDK
-1785 DVANAAIDNAAAGKK
+1785 DVANAAIDNAVAGKK
-1800 EEISNSS
+1800 AEISKTP
-1807 LTDEEKTA
+1807 LTDEEKTT

-1844 ENGIKNINDIDVPT
+1844 ENGIKDINETSVPT

-1885 LTAEEKAALKQD
+1885 LTAEEKAALKQE

-1936 TSANKEKAITD
+1936 TSANKEKATTD
-1947 LNNEVE
+1947 LNTAVDE
-1953 NAKKAIDQDSNLTD
+1953 AKKAIDQDSNLTD

-2003 GKVSIDKDVANAAI
+2003 GKVSIDKDVAN
-2017 DNAVAGKKSEISNL
+2017 V
-2031 PLTDEEKTALNNEVD
+2031 
-2046 QKAQDAKEAINNA
+2046 
-2059 TTPEAV
+2059 
-2065 TTAQE
+2065 
-2070 NGIKNINETS
+2070 
-2080 VPTQSA
+2080 
-2086 AKEAAKKAV
+2086 
-2095 AEAAEAKNNAIDSS
+2095 
-2109 NLTAEE
+2109 
-2115 KAALKQKVTEA
+2115 
-2126 QTAADQAIDNATTN
+2126 
-2140 AAVTEAQTNG
+2140 
-2150 VNAINGIEVP
+2150 
-2160 NKSDAKDQ
+2160 
-2168 ATAALNTAVENAK
+2168 
-2181 KAIDQDSNLTDEQK
+2181 
-2195 QAAKDQIDSDAK
+2195 
-2207 TAQDAIDN
+2207 
-2215 AKTDDEV
+2215 
-2222 NTAVDNGQLSIDK
+2222 
-2235 DVANAAIDNAV
+2235 
-2246 AGKKAEISNSPLTDE
+2246 
-2261 EKTAL
+2261 
-2266 NNEVDQKANTAKKAI
+2266 
-2281 NAATTPETVTSAQD
+2281 
-2295 NCIKN
+2295 
-2300 INETSVPTQS
+2300 
-2310 AAKEAAK
+2310 
-2317 KAVAEAAEAKNN
+2317 
-2329 AIDSSNLT
+2329 
-2337 DEEKATLKQ
+2337 
-2346 KVTDAQNAAD
+2346 
-2356 QAIDN
+2356 
-2361 ATTNAAVTEA
+2361 
-2371 QTNGVNTINGIEVPT
+2371 
-2386 KSDAKDQATAELNTA
+2386 
-2401 VENAKKAIDQD
+2401 
-2412 SNLTDEQKQAA
+2412 
-2423 KDQIDSDAKT
+2423 
-2433 AQEAINNAKTN
+2433 
-2444 DDVKKAAD
+2444 
-2452 NGTLAIDK
+2452 
-2460 DVANA
+2460 
-2465 AIDNALAGKK
+2465 
-2475 SEISNSSLTDEEKAT
+2475 
-2490 LNNEVDQK
+2490 
-2498 ANIAK
+2498 
-2503 DAINTATTPEAV
+2503 
-2515 TTSQDKGIKDINK
+2515 
-2528 TSVPTESAAKQAA
+2528 
-2541 KEAVAKAADE
+2541 
-2551 KNAAIDASN
+2551 
-2560 LTDEEKATLKQKVTE
+2560 
-2575 AQNAADQAIDNATT
+2575 
-2589 NAAVTEA
+2589 
-2596 KDNGVT
+2596 
-2602 AIDHIKVPTTSANKE
+2602 
-2617 KAITDLNTAVDEAKE
+2617 
-2632 AIDQDS
+2632 
-2638 NLTDE
+2638 
-2643 EKQAA
+2643 
-2648 KDQID
+2648 
-2653 SDAKT
+2653 
-2658 AQDAINN
+2658 
-2665 AKTNDDVK
+2665 
-2673 KAAADGTLAIDKDVA
+2673 
-2688 NTAID
+2688 
-2693 NAVAGKKSE
+2693 
-2702 ISNLPL
+2702 
-2708 TDEEKTALN
+2708 
-2717 NEVDQK
+2717 
-2723 ANIAKEA
+2723 
-2730 INTATTPEAVTSAQE
+2730 
-2745 SGIKNIND
+2745 
-2753 TSVPAES
+2753 
-2760 AAKQAAKKAVAKAAD
+2760 
-2775 EKNAAI
+2775 
-2781 DASNLTDEEKAT
+2781 
-2793 LKQKVTEAQNAADQA
+2793 
-2808 IDNATTNAAVTEAKN
+2808 
-2823 NGVSAIDHIKVPTT
+2823 
-2837 SANKEKAITDLNN
+2837 
-2850 EVEKAKQAI
+2850 
-2859 DQDSNLTDE
+2859 
-2868 EKQAVKSQID
+2868 
-2878 TEAKTAQDAIN
+2878 
-2889 SAKTDNEV
+2889 
-2897 NNAVNSGKVSIDKD
+2897 
-2911 VANAAIDNAVAGK
+2911 AIDNAVAGK

-3183 VATTAKNNVENA
+3183 AATTAKNNVENA

-3485 DLTTDEKNALKD
+3485 DLTTDEKNSLKD

-3508 NITSATTDEAVTA
+3508 NITSATTDEAVTT

-3531 DIQIPTMSAAKEQAT
+3531 DIQIPTKSAAKEQAT
-3546 TDLKT
+3546 TDLNT

-3614 NAAIDNAVAGKK
+3614 NAAIDNAAAGKK

-3641 LNNEVDQKAQD
+3641 LNNKVAQKAQD

-3757 IEIPTKSPAK
+3757 IEVPTKSAAK

-3784 IDQDNNLTDE
+3784 IDQDSNLTDE

-3807 KKAQEA
+3807 KKAQEV

-3836 DVANTA
+3836 DVANAA

-3890 VDDAKNTGVA
+3890 VEDAKNTGVA

-3919 TIDDALANKIKEI
+3919 TIDDALANKTKEI
-3932 NDATNLSDKQKQDLI
+3932 NDATNLSNKQKQDLI
-3947 DQANEEAVKAKE
+3947 DEATEEAAKAKE

-4001 DVLKQKEDE
+4001 DVLKQKEAE

-4016 LTNQEKQDL
+4016 LTDQEKQDL
-4025 INQAQN
+4025 IHQAQN

-4057 EKIANIVVP
+4057 EKIANIAVP
-4066 SLEDAKDKATKAID
+4066 SLDDAKDKATKAID

-4086 TKEINDQTH
+4086 TKEINEQTH
-4095 LSDQEKKDLINQIT
+4095 LSDQEKNDLIKQIT

-4124 DAEVAKDEKDG
+4124 DAEVAKDEKEG

-4145 GLEDRKQNAIKSL
+4145 GLEDHKQNAIKSL

-4168 IDEAT
+4168 IDEAG

-4366 AASQAGI
+4366 AASQAGV

-4400 QKEAEINNASQ
+4400 QKETEINNALQ

-4455 NAINVPTISATKD
+4455 NAINVPTTSATKD

-4562 EINNADNLSDSQK
+4562 EINNADNLSNSQK

-4614 NVTVSSLDEAKK
+4614 NVTVPSLDEAKK

-4694 IKVPGREDQQKD
+4694 IKVPSREDQQKD

-4816 NQVDE
+4816 NQVDK

-4912 TTNDAAELAAKNGV
+4912 TTNDSAELAAKNGV